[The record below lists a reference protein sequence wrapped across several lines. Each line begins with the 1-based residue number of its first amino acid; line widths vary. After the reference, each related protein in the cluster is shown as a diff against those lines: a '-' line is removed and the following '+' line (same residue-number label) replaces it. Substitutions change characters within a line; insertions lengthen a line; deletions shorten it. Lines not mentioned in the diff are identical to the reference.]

1 MLRCKPQTNLNASR
15 RDELSMLRLKP
26 LAQAI
31 ALLMVAGNA
40 HAATAFSSA
49 WFAAKGAS
57 QAGGAARPT
66 TAQPGMPP
74 PLAQQQR
81 ANAQLQR
88 SLTNLNNTVAA
99 IAAQQAAQAAGRQA
113 ALGQVQVVPD
123 GLGEGGLKVDN
134 SLTQGW
140 LNAKGPQQTQAGGKT
155 TVKIEQTADK
165 AILNWETFN
174 VGRNTTVDFQQQSDW
189 AVLNRVNDPQAR
201 PSQIQGQVKGN
212 GTVML
217 VNRNGIIFSGS
228 SQVNVRNLAA
238 VAANISDEQFSQR
251 GLYVDATGSQPTFTD
266 AAGKVEVQQGALI
279 ETHRA
284 ATSTAGG
291 GYALLLG
298 SEVENAGSIITA
310 KGQTTLAAGDS
321 FYIRRGQGTSGNLRS
336 TARGNEVATSLKP
349 GSSAGTVINSGLI
362 QASTGDITLTGHTV
376 QQNGVAV
383 ASSSVDTRGTVHL
396 LNAASDSSG
405 SVTLGQGSATAVL
418 LDAAGGS
425 ALDSQRNAGPAGLDG
440 TPNNLI
446 TGPFNNLSS
455 VVDRS
460 DQSRV
465 EIVSGGS
472 VDFQNGSITLATGGQ
487 VAVSAA
493 GRSLVRDGA
502 VIDVSGAIGVKV
514 AMESN
519 SIKVNV
525 QGNEQRDAPVNRD
538 GGKLT
543 NNDVWVDVRDLIYV
557 PAGTNGY
564 ATDRWYTAGGL
575 LEVGGYLGTR
585 GHSVGEWAAQG
596 GTLTFTGNDVV
607 TQQAAQL
614 NLSGGTLDVQ
624 SGYLRQSWLKGPD
637 GRLYEL
643 SKAPGDI
650 LYTGIYKGYEDHS
663 QRWGQTD
670 YYYNPLI
677 APRER
682 FEAGYT
688 VGRDAGKLVVSTRN
702 AVLEGQIVGEV
713 YQGERQT
720 QAPNLNLDGYQQ
732 SQNAVARRA
741 QLWVGSYTP
750 IYDKTSGVINSG
762 LTPTFDQVTVGK
774 VIDKIAAGLDL
785 TSAVG
790 SDRQGKLVL
799 DNALLNDFQLGAVKV
814 AAAEG
819 IKVDGA
825 LKVADGGDITLYTP
839 QVEVNADL
847 TARSGRIVLGNIL
860 KQVRTDN
867 FQMGDVTLSPVTG
880 QRATVTLGEGVKL
893 NTAGRWSNLLL
904 DGNDRQGLPFING
917 GSVSV
922 RSSGDIDVRQGS
934 LIDVSSGAAVMAD
947 GKTRGGK
954 GGDLTL
960 TASTGASSGNGDLN
974 LEGEL
979 RGTGVSG
986 GGTLKLAASKVL
998 IGNSG
1003 TPLEAGTLQLDGD
1016 FFDKGFSAYDITGNE
1031 GLTVADGTRV
1041 DVTMPVYRVG
1051 EQALVTGSDAEPAA
1065 ALQRWTPE
1073 LYQEDA
1079 VKGVLTQRRGA
1090 SLSLTA
1096 GTPNSSAADMASTVL
1111 SLGKGSVITVD
1122 PGQGIDVRSSGQLT
1136 ANGTLNAWGGRVSLT
1151 ELSVDDAVRD
1161 QVNAQGHGRS
1171 IWLGEQALIDVSSR
1185 AMTAQDMH
1193 GQTYGLVRDGGQIV
1207 IGGQIDAAKGSTSA
1221 SELFVVVRDGA
1232 RLQAD
1237 GSQAVLDVAG
1247 QGRSLVASNG
1257 GSISMASANGLYLDG
1272 ALSARSGGAGA
1283 AGGSLSVALETPYY
1297 LRSAVD
1303 GRVLNVRE
1311 LVLEQVAQA
1320 HRLGDTAETSADS
1333 LVYGHGRLG
1342 VDQVQAGG
1350 FDNLSLLSNGL
1361 MSVDGNLSMS
1371 LRQSL
1376 SLYARSFGLS
1386 ATAPANTR
1394 VEFNAPHVL
1403 LSTATGLTTTRP
1415 SFDPYTRPVIDG
1427 GGVSLLASKALFSV
1441 DADLLDVQGNV
1452 MFSSKGTVRQADGS
1466 TVALERAGFDQVRL
1480 SSRGDLRFLAGF
1492 SSADMPTGF
1501 TTQLLTPSDMLLQA
1515 AQLYPATGVGAR
1527 VLAGSGWGISDNG
1540 TPLYDPARSLV
1551 IGRTTQTTPQV
1562 PYSAFGRLQLGSAN
1576 IEQGGVVRAP
1586 LGLIEVGTN
1595 GSVGGY
1601 AISDRVSLLPG
1612 SLTSVS
1618 GLGLRLPYGGTVD
1631 GQSYEYAGKKV
1642 VLLGQGAVPG
1652 LSADVNI
1659 GVILGGRS
1667 VTAQEGSVLD
1677 LSGGGDLLGAGFIS
1691 GRGGSTDARF
1701 NPLVQMGANGGFT
1714 LPGLSSN
1721 PVYAIVPGNQSQYA
1735 PVAAEGGAVD
1745 PRVGQQITIGAGV
1758 PGLAAGTYTLM
1769 PSTYALLPGAFRVEV
1784 NGLAG
1789 QGVTTGAQ
1797 QMRNGSWTTAGVLS
1811 VANTGQHNSLS
1822 SQVILTSGDVLRR
1835 YSQYN
1840 ETSYAQFAVADAA
1853 RLGVPRAMLP
1863 VDAKTLKLNLAP
1875 GAGDQA
1881 FSFKGI
1887 GKFAPQAGGFGGSV
1901 SVVGYARSAL
1911 EVVADGRGATAGFE
1925 GVTLTAE
1932 SLNALNASRQVI
1944 GGLFSVSYGQSG
1956 NYVTP
1961 VFEMSRSVTLRE
1973 GAALAAPEVFLLANG
1988 GELSMEQGAVINT
2001 IGRGAAAYDARDGF
2015 VYNLNNDAN
2024 MLAASNGLLSVLA
2037 PPSGGA
2043 GSINIGGC
2051 RLTPCSGVTRIHSEG
2066 SIVAGTAGSL
2076 ELDDQ
2081 VRYGTRHLTLALS
2094 NINVGTAQALSDA
2107 SGRNVL
2113 PVGLTLS
2120 QTVLDRLLR
2129 GDTQYGA
2136 PALETLELSASQALN
2151 FYGTVSLDTYDS
2163 TTGKSRLN
2171 NLMLSTPAIYGAGGA
2186 GDVATIRTANLIW
2199 NGAVGAPGSV
2209 IAGGAGT
2216 GAGRLDIQAQR
2227 IEFGYGEFAQPSSV
2241 TTLDR
2246 LALGFANVNLSASER
2261 LTANHKGS
2269 LAVYQSQG
2277 AYDAKTGYA
2286 YSGGNLNILTPLLT
2300 GEAGSVNR
2308 ITAGGAVNVT
2318 GTTAKPGT
2326 VSGLGGEL
2334 SLKGQR
2340 LNLASAV
2347 VLPSGKLTLSA
2358 TDDLTL
2364 ADEALIDVAGR
2375 AITFNDVTRYSAGGE
2390 VILQSR
2396 NGNIRQAD
2404 GSSIDLSA
2412 RNNQAG
2418 RLSAVA
2424 LGEAAGLV
2432 DLQGRILGSSSGEY
2446 DAGGTAMPYLAG
2458 SVEIQAQRLGGTG
2471 SLSEQFAALNQRL
2484 NDGQVYGSRGFQ
2496 LKQGDLVIGNE
2507 LKASTISVSLD
2518 NGNLLVNGKVDASGE
2533 RVGSIRLSAGHSLT
2547 LGSSAVLD
2555 AHGNRLRVD
2564 SYGKIIDSPNR
2575 ATVDLTSRAGVL
2587 TLSDGA
2593 RIDLRHGTAA
2603 PAGQHDG
2610 RARGTLELNARRAGP
2625 NATLGDIA
2633 IDASGNLDIQ
2643 GARSIAVNGMW
2654 RYNDAD
2660 YGSDPAASGRPY
2672 QVIDQAYLDRK
2683 HQDSTDFINA
2693 ALDND
2698 DLMQRKLAGLNNARY
2713 ADAFHLRPGVEIVSA
2728 TADGDLVVQ
2737 GDLDLSGFRYA
2748 SVNPHTQKTAV
2759 YGSGEAGALTLRA
2772 GGDLSIY
2779 GSINDG
2785 FAPPPATQDDKGW
2798 VLLPGIDFT
2807 GGDIIV
2813 PGAGVTLA
2821 EGTAFPAGT
2830 TLNYDLPIKGVTL
2843 AAGTRLPVAAILEQP
2858 LELPAGTVLAAAVHD
2873 ASGNLLFAAGTLL
2886 NQAQTLQAGSQLGA
2900 GSVLSRPTALLG
2912 FTWPKGVA
2920 LPNVAN
2926 VGNVQSNI
2934 LRLDRSLA
2942 LNRGS
2947 LIPSGTDVK
2956 LPDGVE
2962 SIQLR
2967 PEIAGSQGRM
2977 WAVAPMLAEGSQSWS
2992 LRLVAGADTAAA
3004 DSRIVQPEPLHGDLR
3019 LADSHYGMF
3028 GKPVPAKG
3036 VFLWTEA
3043 GVAELLNAGVTV
3055 ELGAPI
3061 DQEIVGAFGYAS
3073 VDAFCADLPFM
3084 CALQSSYKW
3093 TEAAVEALAGSGYD
3107 VKAGAPID
3115 ASAAQFFGF
3124 DSVQALC
3131 EYAPEMCAALGVDY
3145 KLVAGSTRPS
3155 VIRTGTGDLELL
3167 SGGSLRMDTLFG
3179 IYTAG
3184 TSSTPTF
3191 PGDPYNQPKAL
3202 GANGKVLNDEN
3213 GSYEKLV
3220 DGGAESIYRAWYPD
3234 AGGNLLLKVGGDL
3247 SGNLTAPASA
3257 FGRPNPA
3264 DIDQDSAN
3272 VGNWLWRQG
3281 DGDSVNGQSTA
3292 WWINFGS
3299 YTASTVL
3306 GGADQMAGFTGFGTL
3321 GGGDLDVQVGGDAGV
3336 LGRLAGNDFN
3346 TNINPRSQG
3355 LLLAVGSTGRVGG
3368 DGSLQLTG
3376 GGDLNLQV
3384 GGALNPESLF
3394 VNGHLNGAVI
3404 NLRGHAQIDSGAIGR
3419 IDLQYGNA
3427 TSAQSPGETRAYD
3440 SFKST
3445 RGLAAGGLTLM
3456 PGDATFDLTTS
3467 GDLVVMDVA
3476 DPGRAPMMSA
3486 SRFKDGDSNG
3496 SGLSWFTL
3504 WTANTAI
3511 DLWSSG
3517 GNLTPFTSS
3526 TATDLAVVYPSILR
3540 AVAASGSL
3548 YYGKSSAVYDAGY
3561 SGNNRPAL
3569 LLAPGINS
3577 ELQFMAGDSIY
3588 GGDMSVS
3595 RSGAASTALATPFR
3609 PAYVASI
3616 DGGITIR
3623 VSNLSADGNPVRL
3636 SSNMLPLFAFD
3647 TSSASSEWALNADP
3661 ARFYALEGDLLAV
3674 TTGRSM
3680 TSVSTA
3686 RWPGRIAYEGAG
3698 AVRMMAGRDIVS
3710 SGVPLAGSRSDDN
3723 NEVGDYTSTGNLFIH
3738 NNPTDISIVSAG
3750 RDILYSNFNVAGPGL
3765 LEITAGRNI
3774 LMDDKVSIT
3783 SLGAVVPGDS
3793 RPGAS
3798 LVLQA
3803 GAGLNG
3809 ADYERFVKAYL
3820 DPANQALAGVPLAN
3834 QDGKVAKTYEAELVD
3849 WLKERFGFSGDSEQ
3863 ARSYFAAL
3871 PAEQQRVFARD
3882 VYFAEL
3888 KAGGREYNEVGGVRQ
3903 GSYLRGR
3910 EAIDLL
3916 YPTKDVAGNPITYKG
3931 DITMFGGAG
3940 VHTDFG
3946 GSIQMLTPGG
3956 GQTFGIEGNAPPS
3969 TAGVITQGEGD
3980 IQLYAQNSI
3989 LLGQSRIMTT
3999 FGGSILGWSA
4009 QGDINAGR
4017 GSKTTVVYTPPKRLY
4032 DTWGNVTLS
4041 PSVPSTGAGIAT
4053 LNPIAEVA
4061 PGDIDLIAPLG
4072 TIDASEAGIRVSGNV
4087 NIAALTV
4094 VNAANIQTQGK
4105 STGVPLAASVNTGA
4119 ITSASSAASSA
4130 TQAAED
4136 VARQQQNAAR
4146 QNQASVFTVQVVSFG
4161 SEQLAPSRDG
4171 ANRDAPRAYDPA
4183 SPVQVLGAGPLDEQ
4197 NRQRLTEEERGR
4209 LSL

>member
-1 MLRCKPQTNLNASR
+1 MLRSKPQTNLNAPR
-15 RDELSMLRLKP
+15 RDGELSMLRLKP
-26 LAQAI
+26 LAQAV

-57 QAGGAARPT
+57 QAGGAGRPT

-113 ALGQVQVVPD
+113 ALGQIQVVPD

-201 PSQIQGQVKGN
+201 PSQIQGQIKGN

-238 VAANISDEQFSQR
+238 VAANISDEQFSKR
-251 GLYVDATGSQPTFTD
+251 GLYVDATGTQPTFTD
-266 AAGKVEVQQGALI
+266 AAGKVQVQQGALI

-284 ATSTAGG
+284 TTSTAGG

-298 SEVENAGSIITA
+298 SEVENAGFIITA

-336 TARGNEVATSLKP
+336 TTRGNEVATSLKP
-349 GSSAGTVINSGLI
+349 GSGAGTVINSGLI
-362 QASTGDITLTGHTV
+362 QASTGDITLTGHKV

-396 LNAASDSSG
+396 LNAFSDSSG

-446 TGPFNNLSS
+446 SGQFNNLSS
-455 VVDRS
+455 VVDRT

-525 QGNEQRDAPVNRD
+525 QGNEQRDAPVNRE

-585 GHSVGEWAAQG
+585 GHSAGEWAAQG

-624 SGYLRQSWLKGPD
+624 SGYLRQSWLKGPN

-750 IYDKTSGVINSG
+750 IYDKTAGVINSG
-762 LTPTFDQVTVGK
+762 LNPTFDRVTVGK
-774 VIDKIAAGLDL
+774 VTEKIAAGLDL
-785 TSAVG
+785 TSVVDT
-790 SDRQGKLVL
+790 DRQGKLVL
-799 DNALLNDFQLGAVKV
+799 DNELLNGFQLGAVKV
-814 AAAEG
+814 AAADG
-819 IKVDGA
+819 IKVDGT
-825 LKVADGGDITLYTP
+825 LKVADGGDITFYAP

-847 TARSGRIVLGNIL
+847 TAHSGRIALGNVL

-867 FQMGDVTLSPVTG
+867 FQMGDVVLSPTTG
-880 QRATVTLGEGVKL
+880 LRAVVTLGEGVTL

-904 DGNDRQGLPFING
+904 DGNDRRGLPFING

-922 RSSGDIDVRQGS
+922 RSSGDITVRQGS

-960 TASTGASSGNGDLN
+960 TTSTGASSGNGALN
-974 LEGEL
+974 LDGEL

-986 GGTLKLAASKVL
+986 GGTLKLAANKVL

-1003 TPLEAGTLQLDGD
+1003 SPLEPGTVQLSGD

-1031 GLTVADGTRV
+1031 GLTVADGTQV
-1041 DVTMPVYRVG
+1041 DVTMPVYRFD
-1051 EQALVTGSDAEPAA
+1051 EQALSTGSDAEPAD
-1065 ALQRWTPE
+1065 ALQRWTPA

-1079 VKGVLTQRRGA
+1079 IKGVLTQRRGA

-1096 GTPNSSAADMASTVL
+1096 GTANASAADMASTVL
-1111 SLGKGSVITVD
+1111 NLGKGSVISVD
-1122 PGQGIDVRSSGQLT
+1122 PGQGIDVRSIGQLT

-1151 ELSVDDAVRD
+1151 ELSVSDPVRD

-1185 AMTAQDMH
+1185 AVTARDMR

-1237 GSQAVLDVAG
+1237 GSQAVLDIPG
-1247 QGRSLVASNG
+1247 QGRTSVTSNG
-1257 GSISMASANGLYLDG
+1257 GSISLASANGLYLNG
-1272 ALSARSGGAGA
+1272 SFSARSGGAGA

-1297 LRSAVD
+1297 FKSAVND
-1303 GRVLNVRE
+1303 RVLKVRE
-1311 LVLEQVAQA
+1311 LVLARAAQA
-1320 HRLGDTAETSADS
+1320 SPLSDTAETSADS

-1342 VDQVQAGG
+1342 IDQVQAGG
-1350 FDNLSLLSNGL
+1350 FDSLSLLSNGL
-1361 MSVDGNLSMS
+1361 MSVDGDLSMS
-1371 LRQSL
+1371 LGQSL
-1376 SLYARSFGLS
+1376 SLYARSFALS

-1394 VEFNAPHVL
+1394 VELNAPHVL
-1403 LSTATGLTTTRP
+1403 LAFATGLTASRP
-1415 SFDPYTRPVIDG
+1415 SFDRYTRPIVDG
-1427 GGVSLLASKALFSV
+1427 GGVSLLANKAVFSV
-1441 DADLLDVQGNV
+1441 NADLLDVQGSV
-1452 MFSSKGTVRQADGS
+1452 MFSSKGTVRQADDS
-1466 TVALERAGFDQVRL
+1466 TVELERAGFDRVQLR
-1480 SSRGDLRFLAGF
+1480 SRGDLRFLAGL
-1492 SSADMPTGF
+1492 SNEGLPTGF
-1501 TTQLLTPSDMLLQA
+1501 TTQLLTPSDMVLQA

-1527 VLAGSGWGISDNG
+1527 VLAGYTGASA
-1540 TPLYDPARSLV
+1540 PVYDPERSLV
-1551 IGRTTQTTPQV
+1551 IERTTQVTPAV
-1562 PYSAFGRLQLGSAN
+1562 PYSAFGRLQLGSAK

-1586 LGLIEVGTN
+1586 LGLIEVGINDGLGTT
-1595 GSVGGY
+1595 
-1601 AISDRVSLLPG
+1601 DRVQLLPG

-1618 GLGLRLPYGGTVD
+1618 GLGLVLPYGGTVD

-1642 VLLGQGAVPG
+1642 VLLGQGATPNDNSD
-1652 LSADVNI
+1652 LNI

-1667 VTAQEGSVLD
+1667 VVAQEDAVLD
-1677 LSGGGDLLGAGFIS
+1677 LSGGGELLGAGFIS

-1701 NPLVQMGANGGFT
+1701 NPLVQIGANGGFT

-1735 PVAAEGGAVD
+1735 PVAPEGGAVD

-1758 PGLAAGTYTLM
+1758 PGLVAGTYTLM

-1811 VANTGQHNSLS
+1811 VANTGQRNSLS

-1853 RLGVPRAMLP
+1853 RLGVPRALLP
-1863 VDAKTLKLNLAP
+1863 VDAKMLKLNLAK
-1875 GAGDQA
+1875 GAADQA
-1881 FSFKGI
+1881 FSFNGI
-1887 GKFAPQAGGFGGSV
+1887 GKFAPQTGGYGGTV
-1901 SVVGYARSAL
+1901 AVVASNGTAL
-1911 EVVADGRGATAGFE
+1911 EVVAEGRGATAGFE
-1925 GVTLTAE
+1925 GVTLNAE

-1944 GGLFSVSYGQSG
+1944 GGQFSVLYGQGG
-1956 NYVTP
+1956 NYITP
-1961 VFEMSRSVTLRE
+1961 QRVSRSVALRE
-1973 GAALAAPEVFLLANG
+1973 GATLSAPEVFLLADG
-1988 GELSMEQGAVINT
+1988 GELLVERGAAVNT
-2001 IGRGAAAYDARDGF
+2001 IGRGKAAYDARDGF
-2015 VYNLNNDAN
+2015 IYNLNVTFQNYSL
-2024 MLAASNGLLSVLA
+2024 LAASNGLLNVLA
-2037 PPSGGA
+2037 PVSGTTGTV
-2043 GSINIGGC
+2043 NIGGC
-2051 RLTPCSGVTRIHSEG
+2051 SLTPCSGVTRIHSEG
-2066 SIVAGTAGSL
+2066 SIVAASGSSL

-2094 NINVGTAQALSDA
+2094 NINVGTAQALSA
-2107 SGRNVL
+2107 AATHQVL
-2113 PVGLTLS
+2113 PAGLTLS

-2129 GDTQYGA
+2129 GDTEYGA

-2151 FYGTVSLDTYDS
+2151 FYGTVSLDTYDP

-2171 NLMLSTPAIYGAGGA
+2171 NLMLSTPAIYGAGSA
-2186 GDVATIRTANLIW
+2186 NDVATIRTANLIW

-2227 IEFGYGEFAQPSSV
+2227 IEFGYGDFAQPSSV

-2246 LALGFANVNLSASER
+2246 LVLGFANVYLSASER
-2261 LTANHKGS
+2261 VTANHKGS

-2286 YSGGNLNILTPLLT
+2286 YGGGNLNILTPLLT

-2318 GTTAKPGT
+2318 GTTAKSGA

-2334 SLKGQR
+2334 SLKGAS

-2364 ADEALIDVAGR
+2364 ADASLIDVAGR
-2375 AITFNDVTRYSAGGE
+2375 TLTFNDVTRYSAGGE
-2390 VILQSR
+2390 VILRSQ
-2396 NGNIRQAD
+2396 NGSIRQAE

-2418 RLSAVA
+2418 RLSAGA
-2424 LGEAAGLV
+2424 LDEAAGIV
-2432 DLQGRILGSSSGEY
+2432 DLQGRILGSSTGEY

-2458 SVEIQAQRLGGTG
+2458 GVEVQAQRLGGNG

-2484 NDGQVYGSRGFQ
+2484 NDGQVFGSRGFQ

-2507 LKASTISVSLD
+2507 LKASTISVSVD

-2533 RVGSIRLSAGHSLT
+2533 RVGSIRLAAGRSLT
-2547 LGSSAVLD
+2547 LGSNAVLD

-2575 ATVDLTSRAGVL
+2575 ATVDLTSRTGVL
-2587 TLSDGA
+2587 TLADGA

-2610 RARGTLELNARRAGP
+2610 RARGTLELNARRAGSDP
-2625 NATLGDIA
+2625 TQGDIA
-2633 IDASGNLDIQ
+2633 IDARGGLDIQ

-2654 RYNDAD
+2654 QYNDAAF
-2660 YGSDPAASGRPY
+2660 GSDPAASGRPY
-2672 QVIDQAYLDRK
+2672 QVIDQAYLDGK
-2683 HQDSTDFINA
+2683 HQDSIAFINA
-2693 ALDND
+2693 ALANS
-2698 DLMQRKLAGLNNARY
+2698 DLMQRQLAGLNNARY

-2728 TADGDLVVQ
+2728 SADGDLVVQ
-2737 GDLDLSGFRYA
+2737 GDLDLSGYRYA
-2748 SVNPHTQKTAV
+2748 GVNPHTQKTAV

-2807 GGDIIV
+2807 GGDIVV

-2821 EGTAFPAGT
+2821 DGTAFPAGT
-2830 TLNYDLPIKGVTL
+2830 TLNYDLPIKNVTL

-2886 NQAQTLQAGSQLGA
+2886 SRAQTLEAGSQLGA
-2900 GSVLSRPTALLG
+2900 GSVLTSAAALRG
-2912 FTWPKGVA
+2912 FTWPKGFA

-2926 VGNVQSNI
+2926 AGNAQSNI
-2934 LRLDRSLA
+2934 LKLEGSLA

-2956 LPDGVE
+2956 LPDGVA

-2992 LRLVAGADTAAA
+2992 LRLVAGADTTAA
-3004 DSRIVQPEPLHGDLR
+3004 DSRIVQPEPVHGDLR
-3019 LADSHYGMF
+3019 FADSHYGMF
-3028 GKPVPAKG
+3028 GSPVPAKG
-3036 VFLWTEA
+3036 TFIWTEA

-3061 DQEIVGAFGYAS
+3061 DQEIIGAFGYAS
-3073 VDAFCADLPFM
+3073 VEAFCADLPFM

-3093 TEAAVEALAGSGYD
+3093 TQAAADELAGSGFD
-3107 VKAGAPID
+3107 VKAGELID

-3131 EYAPEMCAALGVDY
+3131 EYASNLCAALGVDY
-3145 KLVAGSTRPS
+3145 EFVAGSTRPS

-3167 SGGSLRMDTLFG
+3167 SGGSLRMDSLFG

-3184 TSSTPTF
+3184 TSSAPTF

-3202 GANGKVLNDEN
+3202 GANGKVLTDED
-3213 GSYEKLV
+3213 GSNEKLV
-3220 DGGAESIYRAWYPD
+3220 DGGTESLYRAWYPD

-3247 SGNLTAPASA
+3247 SGNLTAPANPS
-3257 FGRPNPA
+3257 GRPNPA
-3264 DIDQDSAN
+3264 DRGQDSAN

-3281 DGDSVNGQSTA
+3281 NGDSANSQPTA

-3299 YTASTVL
+3299 YTASTVP
-3306 GGADQMAGFTGFGTL
+3306 GGADQMGAFTGFGTL
-3321 GGGDLDVQVGGDAGV
+3321 GGGDLDVQVKGDAGV
-3336 LGRLAGNDFN
+3336 LNRLAGGDFN
-3346 TNINPRSQG
+3346 ININPRSQG
-3355 LLLAVGSTGRVGG
+3355 LLLAVGSTGRVGA

-3376 GGDLNLQV
+3376 GGDLNLRV

-3394 VNGHLNGAVI
+3394 ANGHLNGAVI

-3427 TSAQSPGETRAYD
+3427 VAAQSPGETRAYD

-3445 RGLAAGGLTLM
+3445 RGFATGGLTLM

-3486 SRFKDGDSNG
+3486 SRFKDGNTNG
-3496 SGLSWFTL
+3496 SGVSWFTL

-3517 GNLTPFTSS
+3517 GNLTPFTFS

-3548 YYGKSSAVYDAGY
+3548 YYGKSSALSGTGY
-3561 SGNNRPAL
+3561 NGNNRPAL
-3569 LLAPGINS
+3569 LLAPGING

-3595 RSGAASTALATPFR
+3595 RSGAASAALATPLR
-3609 PAYVASI
+3609 PAFVGI
-3616 DGGITIR
+3616 VDGFVIKA
-3623 VSNLSADGNPVRL
+3623 SNLSADGNFARPGA
-3636 SSNMLPLFAFD
+3636 NILPLLAFD
-3647 TSSASSEWALNADP
+3647 TSSASSEWALNVDP

-3674 TTGRSM
+3674 ATGRSM
-3680 TSVSTA
+3680 TSVSTG

-3698 AVRMMAGRDIVS
+3698 PVRMMAGRDIVS
-3710 SGVPLAGSRSDDN
+3710 SGIPLGGSL
-3723 NEVGDYTSTGNLFIH
+3723 NENLDTGNYTTTGNLFIH
-3738 NNPTDISIVSAG
+3738 NNPTDSSIVSAG

-3783 SLGAVVPGDS
+3783 SIGAVVPGDS

-3809 ADYERFVKAYL
+3809 ADYGRFVKAYL

-3834 QDGKVAKTYEAELVD
+3834 QDGKVAKTYEVELVD
-3849 WLKERFGFSGDSEQ
+3849 WLKERFGFSGDTEQ
-3863 ARSYFAAL
+3863 ARSLFAAL

-3916 YPTKDVAGNPITYKG
+3916 FPSKDVAGNAITYKG

-4072 TIDASEAGIRVSGNV
+4072 TIDAGEAGIRVSGNV

-4171 ANRDAPRAYDPA
+4171 ASREAPRAYDPA

-4197 NRQRLTEEERGR
+4197 SRQRLTEEERGR

>member
-15 RDELSMLRLKP
+15 RDGELSMLRLKP

-40 HAATAFSSA
+40 QAATAFSSA

-57 QAGGAARPT
+57 PAGGAARPT
-66 TAQPGMPP
+66 TALPGMPP

-81 ANAQLQR
+81 TNAQLQR

-113 ALGQVQVVPD
+113 AFGQIQTVPD

-201 PSQIQGQVKGN
+201 PSQIQGQIKGN

-336 TARGNEVATSLKP
+336 TTRGNEVATSLKP

-362 QASTGDITLTGHTV
+362 QASTGDITLTGHRIE
-376 QQNGVAV
+376 QNGVVV
-383 ASSSVDTRGTVHL
+383 ATSSVDTRGTVHL
-396 LNAASDSSG
+396 LNAFSDSAG
-405 SVTLGQGSATAVL
+405 SVTLGQDSATAVL

-425 ALDSQRNAGPAGLDG
+425 ALDSQRNAGPVGLDG

-446 TGPFNNLSS
+446 TGQFNNLSS

-624 SGYLRQSWLKGPD
+624 SGYLRQSWLKGAD
-637 GRLYEL
+637 GRLHEL

-762 LTPTFDQVTVGK
+762 LNPSFDQVTVGK
-774 VIDKIAAGLDL
+774 VTDKIAAGLDL

-799 DNALLNDFQLGAVKV
+799 DNALLNGFQLGAVKV
-814 AAAEG
+814 AAAQG
-819 IKVDGA
+819 INVDGT
-825 LKVADGGDITLYTP
+825 LKVADGGDITLYAP

-867 FQMGDVTLSPVTG
+867 FQMGDVVLSPVTG
-880 QRATVTLGEGVKL
+880 QRAVVTLGEGVKL
-893 NTAGRWSNLLL
+893 NAAGRWSNLLL
-904 DGNDRQGLPFING
+904 DGNDRQDLPFVNG
-917 GSVSV
+917 GTVSV
-922 RSSGDIDVRQGS
+922 RSDNIDVRQGS

-960 TASTGASSGNGDLN
+960 TAVTSTSSDSGDLS
-974 LEGEL
+974 LGGEL

-986 GGTLKLAASKVL
+986 GGTLKLAANKVL
-998 IGNSG
+998 IGDSG
-1003 TPLEAGTLQLDGD
+1003 SPLEPGTLQLGGD
-1016 FFDKGFSAYDITGNE
+1016 FFDKGFSAYDITGNQ

-1041 DVTMPVYRVG
+1041 DVTMPVYRFG
-1051 EQALVTGSDAEPAA
+1051 DQALSTGSGAEPAD
-1065 ALQRWTPE
+1065 ALQRWTPQ

-1079 VKGVLTQRRGA
+1079 IKGVLTQRRGA
-1090 SLSLTA
+1090 SLGLTA
-1096 GTPNSSAADMASTVL
+1096 GTANSSAADMASTVL
-1111 SLGKGSVITVD
+1111 NLGKGSVISVD
-1122 PGQGIDVRSSGQLT
+1122 PGQGIDVRSIGQLT

-1151 ELSVDDAVRD
+1151 GLSVIGA
-1161 QVNAQGHGRS
+1161 QGEAVNAQGHGRS

-1185 AMTAQDMH
+1185 AVTAQDMR

-1207 IGGQIDAAKGSTSA
+1207 IGGEIDAAKASASA
-1221 SELFVVVRDGA
+1221 SELFVVVREGA
-1232 RLQAD
+1232 RLQAN
-1237 GSQAVLDVAG
+1237 GSQAMLDVPG
-1247 QGRSLVASNG
+1247 QGRTAVASDG
-1257 GSISMASANGLYLDG
+1257 GSISLASANGLYLDG
-1272 ALSARSGGAGA
+1272 DFSARSGGTGA

-1297 LRSAVD
+1297 RNDAVSD
-1303 GRVLNVRE
+1303 RVLQVRE
-1311 LVLEQVAQA
+1311 LVLGQNAQA
-1320 HRLGDTAETSADS
+1320 TLPGDTAETSADS

-1342 VDQVQAGG
+1342 VDQVQSGG
-1350 FDNLSLLSNGL
+1350 FDSLALLSNGL
-1361 MSVDGNLSMS
+1361 LSIDGDVSLS
-1371 LRQSL
+1371 LGQSL
-1376 SLYARSFGLS
+1376 SLYARSFVSS
-1386 ATAPANTR
+1386 AAAPNTR
-1394 VEFNAPHVL
+1394 AQLNASHVL
-1403 LSTATGLTTTRP
+1403 LSGPAANLPNR
-1415 SFDPYTRPVIDG
+1415 DNYVRPVVN
-1427 GGVSLLASKALFSV
+1427 GGVSLQTNKAVFSV
-1441 DADLLDVQGNV
+1441 NADLLDVQGNV
-1452 MFSSKGTVRQADGS
+1452 TFSSKGAVRQADGS
-1466 TVALERAGFDQVRL
+1466 TVELERAGFDRVQL
-1480 SSRGDLRFLAGF
+1480 SSRGDVRFLAGF
-1492 SSADMPTGF
+1492 SSDGLPTGF
-1501 TTQLLTPSDMLLQA
+1501 TTQLLTPSDMMLQA

-1527 VLAGSGWGISDNG
+1527 VLAGWSMTAEG
-1540 TPLYDPARSLV
+1540 TPQYDPLRSLV
-1551 IGRTTQTTPQV
+1551 IGRTTQTTSQV
-1562 PYSAFGRLQLGSAN
+1562 PYSAFGRLQLGSAR

-1586 LGLIEVGTN
+1586 LGLIEIGTN
-1595 GSVGGY
+1595 GGPGE
-1601 AISDRVSLLPG
+1601 AITDRINLLPG

-1618 GLGLRLPYGGTVD
+1618 GLGLVMPYGGTVD
-1631 GQSYEYAGKKV
+1631 GQSYQYAGKKV
-1642 VLLGQGAVPG
+1642 VLLGQGAVPSENG
-1652 LSADVNI
+1652 DINI
-1659 GVILGGRS
+1659 GVILGGKS
-1667 VTAQEGSVLD
+1667 VEGQEGSVLD

-1701 NPLVQMGANGGFT
+1701 NPLVQIGANGGFT

-1735 PVAAEGGAVD
+1735 PVAPEGGAVD

-1769 PSTYALLPGAFRVEV
+1769 PSTYALMPGAFRVEV

-1789 QGVTTGAQ
+1789 QGLTTGAQ

-1811 VANTGQHNSLS
+1811 VANTGQRDSLS

-1853 RLGVPRAMLP
+1853 RLGVPRAVLP
-1863 VDAKTLKLNLAP
+1863 VDAKTLKLSLSP

-1887 GKFAPQAGGFGGSV
+1887 GKFAPQTGGYGGTV
-1901 SVVGYARSAL
+1901 AVTAIANKAL
-1911 EVVADGRGATAGFE
+1911 EVVAEGSGATAGFE
-1925 GVTLTAE
+1925 GVTLNAE

-1944 GGLFSVSYGQSG
+1944 GGQFSVIYGQGG
-1956 NYVTP
+1956 NYISPQKV
-1961 VFEMSRSVTLRE
+1961 SSSVILRE
-1973 GAALAAPEVFLLANG
+1973 GATLAAPEVFLLSSG
-1988 GELSMEQGAVINT
+1988 GEVLVEQGAAINT
-2001 IGRGAAAYDARDGF
+2001 IGRGKAAYDARDGF
-2015 VYNLNNDAN
+2015 IYNLSGKSLNYS
-2024 MLAASNGLLSVLA
+2024 MLAASNGLLNVLA
-2037 PPSGGA
+2037 PESGSN

-2051 RLTPCSGVTRIHSEG
+2051 SLIACSGVTRIHSEG
-2066 SIVAGTAGSL
+2066 SIVAASGGSVAL
-2076 ELDDQ
+2076 SDQ

-2107 SGRNVL
+2107 AMRQVL
-2113 PVGLTLS
+2113 PAGLTLS

-2129 GDTQYGA
+2129 GDTEYGA
-2136 PALETLELSASQALN
+2136 PALETLELSAREALN
-2151 FYGTVSLDTYDS
+2151 FYGTVSLDTYDPV
-2163 TTGKSRLN
+2163 TGKSRLS
-2171 NLMLSTPAIYGAGGA
+2171 NLMLSTPAIYGAGNA
-2186 GDVATIRTANLIW
+2186 NDVATIRTANLIW
-2199 NGAVGAPGSV
+2199 NGAVDAPGSV

-2216 GAGRLDIQAQR
+2216 GTGRLDIQAQR
-2227 IEFGYGEFAQPSSV
+2227 IEFGYGEFTQPSSV

-2300 GEAGSVNR
+2300 GETGSVNR

-2318 GTTAKPGT
+2318 GTNAKPGT

-2424 LGEAAGLV
+2424 LNEAAGLV

-2458 SVEIQAQRLGGTG
+2458 GVEIQAQRLGGTG

-2507 LKASTISVSLD
+2507 LKASTINVSVD

-2533 RVGSIRLSAGHSLT
+2533 RVGSIRLAAGRSLT
-2547 LGSSAVLD
+2547 LGSNAVLD

-2575 ATVDLTSRAGVL
+2575 AMVDLTSRGGVL
-2587 TLSDGA
+2587 TLADGA

-2625 NATLGDIA
+2625 DATHGDIA

-2654 RYNDAD
+2654 QYNDAAF
-2660 YGSDPAASGRPY
+2660 GSDPAASGRPY
-2672 QVIDQAYLDRK
+2672 QVIDQAYLDGK
-2683 HQDSTDFINA
+2683 HQDSLAFINA
-2693 ALDND
+2693 ALANS

-2737 GDLDLSGFRYA
+2737 GDLDLSGYRYA
-2748 SVNPHTQKTAV
+2748 SVNPHTRQTAV

-2821 EGTAFPAGT
+2821 DGTAFPAGT
-2830 TLNYDLPIKGVTL
+2830 TLNYDLPIKNVTL

-2886 NQAQTLQAGSQLGA
+2886 SRAQTLEAGSLLGA
-2900 GSVLSRPTALLG
+2900 GSVLSGAAALLG
-2912 FTWPKGVA
+2912 FTWPKGVV
-2920 LPNVAN
+2920 LPNVADA
-2926 VGNVQSNI
+2926 GNVQSNI
-2934 LRLDRSLA
+2934 LKLDGSLA

-2967 PEIAGSQGRM
+2967 PEVAGSQGRM

-2992 LRLVAGADTAAA
+2992 LRLVAGADTTAA
-3004 DSRIVQPEPLHGDLR
+3004 DSRIVQPDPVQGDLR

-3028 GKPVPAKG
+3028 GKSVPAKG
-3036 VFLWTEA
+3036 TYQWTQLGVDELA
-3043 GVAELLNAGVTV
+3043 GAGFTV
-3055 ELGAPI
+3055 ELGQAV
-3061 DQEIVGAFGYAS
+3061 DLDIVSNFGYDS
-3073 VDAFCADLPFM
+3073 VDAFCADFAGI
-3084 CALQSSYKW
+3084 CALQASYRW
-3093 TEAAVEALAGSGYD
+3093 TKAAEEELAGSGFE
-3107 VKAGAPID
+3107 VKAGELISQA
-3115 ASAAQFFGF
+3115 AAQFFQF
-3124 DSVQALC
+3124 DSVQSLC
-3131 EYAPEMCAALGVDY
+3131 DAAPSVCAPADVEYEA
-3145 KLVAGSTRPS
+3145 VAGSVRPS

-3167 SGGSLRMDTLFG
+3167 SGGSLRMDSLFG

-3184 TSSTPTF
+3184 TSSAPTF

-3202 GANGKVLNDEN
+3202 GANGKVLNDED
-3213 GSYEKLV
+3213 GSNEKLV
-3220 DGGAESIYRAWYPD
+3220 DGGTESLYRAWYPD

-3247 SGNLTAPASA
+3247 SGNLTAPAA
-3257 FGRPNPA
+3257 TPNGRPNPA
-3264 DIDQDSAN
+3264 DIGQDSAN

-3281 DGDSVNGQSTA
+3281 NGDSVSSQPTA

-3299 YTASTVL
+3299 YTASTVS
-3306 GGADQMAGFTGFGTL
+3306 GGADQMAAFTGFGTL
-3321 GGGDLDVQVGGDAGV
+3321 GGGDLDVQVKGDAGV
-3336 LGRLAGNDFN
+3336 LNRLAGSDFN
-3346 TNINPRSQG
+3346 SNINPRSQG
-3355 LLLAVGSTGRVGG
+3355 LLLAVGSTGRVGA

-3376 GGDLNLQV
+3376 GGDLRLRV
-3384 GGALNPESLF
+3384 GGVLNSDSRLTD
-3394 VNGHLNGAVI
+3394 GRLSGAVI
-3404 NLRGHAQIDSGAIGR
+3404 NLRGHAQLDSSAIGR
-3419 IDLQYGNA
+3419 IDLRYGNQG
-3427 TSAQSPGETRAYD
+3427 TDQSPGETRAYD
-3440 SFKST
+3440 SFRST
-3445 RGLAAGGLTLM
+3445 RGQATGGLTLM
-3456 PGDATFDLTTS
+3456 PGDATFNLSTL
-3467 GDLVVMDVA
+3467 GDLVVQEVV
-3476 DPGRAPMMSA
+3476 DPGRAPIMSV
-3486 SRFKDGDSNG
+3486 SPFKNG
-3496 SGLSWFTL
+3496 EINGAGVSWFTL
-3504 WTANTAI
+3504 WTANTAV

-3517 GNLTPFTSS
+3517 GNMTPLVSEIE
-3526 TATDLAVVYPSILR
+3526 TDLAVVYPSILR

-3548 YYGKSSAVYDAGY
+3548 YYGQAKVFGTAGY
-3561 SGNNRPAL
+3561 DGSYRRAL
-3569 LLAPGINS
+3569 LLAPGFNS
-3577 ELQFMAGDSIY
+3577 ELQFLAGDSIY
-3588 GGDMSVS
+3588 GGDLTVS
-3595 RSGAASTALATPFR
+3595 RSGASSAAMATPLR
-3609 PAYVASI
+3609 PAFMGLVN
-3616 DGGITIR
+3616 GR
-3623 VSNLSADGNPVRL
+3623 VVVSNLSADANSVSIGANT
-3636 SSNMLPLFAFD
+3636 LPLFAFD
-3647 TSSASSEWALNADP
+3647 SSSAADEWATNTDP
-3661 ARFYALEGDLLAV
+3661 ARFYALKGDLLAV
-3674 TTGRSM
+3674 NSGRAMTFTTPSDSRFGQ
-3680 TSVSTA
+3680 TY
-3686 RWPGRIAYEGAG
+3686 YEGTG
-3698 AVRMMAGRDIVS
+3698 SVRMMAGRDIVS
-3710 SGVPLAGSRSDDN
+3710 SGIPLSGGRGGESVTG
-3723 NEVGDYTSTGNLFIH
+3723 EYTSTGNLFIH

-3820 DPANQALAGVPLAN
+3820 DPANQALAGVPLAS
-3834 QDGKVAKTYEAELVD
+3834 QDGKVAKTYETELVD
-3849 WLKERFGFSGDSEQ
+3849 WLEKRFGFSGDSEQ
-3863 ARSYFAAL
+3863 ARSYFSAL

-3888 KAGGREYNEVGGVRQ
+3888 KAGGREYNQVGGVRQ

-3916 YPTKDVAGNPITYKG
+3916 FPTKDVAGNPITYKG

-4072 TIDASEAGIRVSGNV
+4072 TIDAGEAGIRVSGNV

-4171 ANRDAPRAYDPA
+4171 ASRDAPRAYDPA

-4197 NRQRLTEEERGR
+4197 SRQRLTEEERGR

>member
-1 MLRCKPQTNLNASR
+1 MLRCKPRMNLNASR
-15 RDELSMLRLKP
+15 RNGELSVWRLKP

-40 HAATAFSSA
+40 QAATAFSSA

-57 QAGGAARPT
+57 PAGGAARPT
-66 TAQPGMPP
+66 TALPGMPP

-113 ALGQVQVVPD
+113 AFGQIQTVPD

-174 VGRNTTVDFQQQSDW
+174 VGRNTTVDFQQQADW

-201 PSQIQGQVKGN
+201 PSQIQGQIKGN

-251 GLYVDATGSQPTFTD
+251 GLYVDATGTQPTFTD
-266 AAGKVEVQQGALI
+266 AAGKVEVQRGAQI

-336 TARGNEVATSLKP
+336 TTRGNEVATSLKP

-396 LNAASDSSG
+396 LNAISDTGG
-405 SVTLGQGSATAVL
+405 SVTLGQGSTTAVL

-446 TGPFNNLSS
+446 SGQFNNLSS

-460 DQSRV
+460 DQSRIG
-465 EIVSGGS
+465 IVSGGS

-525 QGNEQRDAPVNRD
+525 QGNEQRDAPINRE

-543 NNDVWVDVRDLIYV
+543 NSDVWVDVRDLVYV

-607 TQQAAQL
+607 TQQTAQL

-624 SGYLRQSWLKGPD
+624 SGYLRQSWLKGAN

-720 QAPNLNLDGYQQ
+720 QAPNLSLDGYQQ

-750 IYDKTSGVINSG
+750 IHDKASGVINSG
-762 LTPTFDQVTVGK
+762 LNPTFDQVTLGK
-774 VIDKIAAGLDL
+774 VTDKLAAGLDL
-785 TSAVG
+785 TSVVG
-790 SDRQGKLVL
+790 ADRQGKLVL
-799 DNALLNDFQLGAVKV
+799 DNALLSGFQLGAVKV
-814 AAAEG
+814 AAGEG

-825 LKVADGGDITLYTP
+825 LKVADGGDITLYAP

-847 TARSGRIVLGNIL
+847 TARSGRIALGNVL
-860 KQVRTDN
+860 KQVRADN
-867 FQMGDVTLSPVTG
+867 FQMADVTLSPATG

-893 NTAGRWSNLLL
+893 DTAGRWSNLLL

-922 RSSGDIDVRQGS
+922 RSSGDIDVQQGS

-1003 TPLEAGTLQLDGD
+1003 TSLEPGTLQLAGD

-1031 GLTVADGTRV
+1031 GLSVADGTRV

-1051 EQALVTGSDAEPAA
+1051 EQALVTGSDVEPAA
-1065 ALQRWTPE
+1065 ALQRWTPA

-1096 GTPNSSAADMASTVL
+1096 GTADSSAVDMASTVL

-1185 AMTAQDMH
+1185 AMTAQDMR

-1207 IGGQIDAAKGSTSA
+1207 IGGRIDGAKGSTSA

-1247 QGRSLVASNG
+1247 QGRTLVASNG
-1257 GSISMASANGLYLDG
+1257 GSISLASANGLYLDG

-1297 LRSAVD
+1297 LKSAVD

-1320 HRLGDTAETSADS
+1320 HRLGDTAEASAGS

-1350 FDNLSLLSNGL
+1350 FDNVSLLSNGL
-1361 MSVDGNLSMS
+1361 MSVDGSLSMS
-1371 LRQSL
+1371 LGQSL

-1386 ATAPANTR
+1386 ATAPADTR

-1403 LSTATGLTTTRP
+1403 LSTATGLATTRP
-1415 SFDPYTRPVIDG
+1415 SFEPYTRPVIEG
-1427 GGVSLLASKALFSV
+1427 GGVSLLANKAVLSV
-1441 DADLLDVQGNV
+1441 NADLLDVQGNV
-1452 MFSSKGTVRQADGS
+1452 TFSSKGTVRQADGS
-1466 TVALERAGFDQVRL
+1466 TLELERAGFDQVRL
-1480 SSRGDLRFLAGF
+1480 RSRGDLRFLAGF

-1527 VLAGSGWGISDNG
+1527 VLAGSGWGTSDNG

-1551 IGRTTQTTPQV
+1551 IGRTTQITPQI
-1562 PYSAFGRLQLGSAN
+1562 PYSAFGRLQLGSAT

-1595 GSVGGY
+1595 GGVGGY

-1642 VLLGQGAVPG
+1642 VLSGQGAVPG
-1652 LSADVNI
+1652 LSADINI

-1667 VTAQEGSVLD
+1667 VKAQEGSVLD

-1701 NPLVQMGANGGFT
+1701 NPLVQMGVNGGFT

-1735 PVAAEGGAVD
+1735 PVAPEGGAVD

-1758 PGLAAGTYTLM
+1758 AGLAAGTYTLM
-1769 PSTYALLPGAFRVEV
+1769 PSTYALLPGAFRVEI

-1789 QGVTTGAQ
+1789 QVATTGAQ
-1797 QMRNGSWTTAGVLS
+1797 QMRNGSWATGGVLS
-1811 VANTGQHNSLS
+1811 VANTGQRNSLS

-1887 GKFAPQAGGFGGSV
+1887 GKFAPQVGGFGGSV

-1925 GVTLTAE
+1925 GVTLTAQ
-1932 SLNALNASRQVI
+1932 SLNALNATRQVI

-2001 IGRGAAAYDARDGF
+2001 IGRGAAAYDARNGF
-2015 VYNLNNDAN
+2015 IYSLNNDAN

-2113 PVGLTLS
+2113 PAGLTLS

-2163 TTGKSRLN
+2163 ATGKSRLN
-2171 NLMLSTPAIYGAGGA
+2171 NLMLSTPAIYGAGNA
-2186 GDVATIRTANLIW
+2186 NDVATIRTANLIW

-2269 LAVYQSQG
+2269 LAVYQTQG
-2277 AYDAKTGYA
+2277 AYDPKTGFA

-2300 GEAGSVNR
+2300 GEAGSINR
-2308 ITAGGAVNVT
+2308 ITAGGAINVAGA
-2318 GTTAKPGT
+2318 GTKPGA

-2334 SLKGQR
+2334 SLKGATV
-2340 LNLASAV
+2340 NLASAV

-2358 TDDLTL
+2358 TRDLTL
-2364 ADEALIDVAGR
+2364 ADEAQIDVAGR
-2375 AITFNDVTRYSAGGE
+2375 TLTFNDVTRYSAGGE
-2390 VILQSR
+2390 VILQSQ
-2396 NGNIRQAD
+2396 NGDIRQAG
-2404 GSSIDLSA
+2404 GSTIDVSA

-2424 LGEAAGLV
+2424 VDGAAGVV
-2432 DLQGRILGSSSGEY
+2432 DLQGRILGSSTGEY

-2458 SVEIQAQRLGGTG
+2458 SVEIQAQRLGHSG

-2484 NDGQVYGSRGFQ
+2484 NDGQVFGARGFQ
-2496 LKQGDLVIGNE
+2496 LKQGSLVIGDG
-2507 LKASTISVSLD
+2507 LKASSINVSVD
-2518 NGNLLVNGKVDASGE
+2518 NGSLLVNGKVDASGE
-2533 RVGSIRLSAGHSLT
+2533 RVGSIYLAAGNALT
-2547 LGSSAVLD
+2547 LGSAAVLD
-2555 AHGNRLRVD
+2555 AHGRRLRVD

-2575 ATVDLTSRAGVL
+2575 AIVDLTARQGLL
-2587 TLSDGA
+2587 TLGNGA
-2593 RIDLRHGTAA
+2593 RIDLRHGTEVTLGSK
-2603 PAGQHDG
+2603 PGMNDG
-2610 RARGTLELNARRAGP
+2610 RARGTLQLNAPR
-2625 NATLGDIA
+2625 LGGVSGGDVA
-2633 IDASGNLDIQ
+2633 IDASGAVDVQ
-2643 GARSIAVNGMW
+2643 GARSIALVAMW
-2654 RYNDAD
+2654 QYDDAPLINV
-2660 YGSDPAASGRPY
+2660 PAASGKPY
-2672 QVIDQAYLDRK
+2672 QVIDQAWLDAV
-2683 HQDSTDFINA
+2683 HDDNTAFITQA
-2693 ALDND
+2693 HAND
-2698 DLMQRKLAGLNNARY
+2698 DLLQRKLAGLHNSRY
-2713 ADAFHLRPGVEIVSA
+2713 RDVFHLRPGVEVVSA

-2737 GDLDLSGFRYA
+2737 GDLDLSRYRYE
-2748 SVNPHTQKTAV
+2748 SLNRHNPLDENV
-2759 YGSGEAGALTLRA
+2759 YGSGESASLTLRA
-2772 GGDLSIY
+2772 GGDLNIY
-2779 GSINDG
+2779 GSITDG
-2785 FAPPPATQDDKGW
+2785 FAQPPASNDDKGW
-2798 VLLPGIDFT
+2798 VLLPGIDFAA
-2807 GGDIIV
+2807 GDIVV
-2813 PGAGVTLA
+2813 PGPGVTLA
-2821 EGTAFPAGT
+2821 EDTAFPAGSV
-2830 TLNYDLPIKGVTL
+2830 LNFDVPLKGATL
-2843 AAGTRLPVAAILEQP
+2843 AAGTRLPVAATLEQP
-2858 LELPAGTVLAAAVHD
+2858 LVLPAGTVLAAAVHD

-2886 NQAQTLQAGSQLGA
+2886 ASTQTLDAGTVLGA
-2900 GSVLSRPTALLG
+2900 GSLLG
-2912 FTWPKGVA
+2912 SSATIGGLTWPKGVA
-2920 LPNVAN
+2920 LPGIADATHGLTNV
-2926 VGNVQSNI
+2926 V
-2934 LRLDRSLA
+2934 RLSGPLA
-2942 LNRGS
+2942 LNVGS
-2947 LIPSGTDVK
+2947 KIPSGTDIK
-2956 LPDGVE
+2956 LPAGVE
-2962 SIQLR
+2962 SVQLR
-2967 PEIAGSQGRM
+2967 PEVAGSN
-2977 WAVAPMLAEGSQSWS
+2977 WAIAPMLAEGSQSWS
-2992 LRLVAGADTAAA
+2992 LRLVAGADTQAA
-3004 DSRIVQPEPLHGDLR
+3004 DSRVVQPASASGDLH
-3019 LADSHYGMF
+3019 LADSHYGVF
-3028 GKPVPAKG
+3028 GVPSM
-3036 VFLWTEA
+3036 VWTEA
-3043 GVAELLNAGVTV
+3043 GSLE
-3055 ELGAPI
+3055 
-3061 DQEIVGAFGYAS
+3061 
-3073 VDAFCADLPFM
+3073 
-3084 CALQSSYKW
+3084 
-3093 TEAAVEALAGSGYD
+3093 
-3107 VKAGAPID
+3107 
-3115 ASAAQFFGF
+3115 FFGDTSMVGQPVDF
-3124 DSVQALC
+3124 VGFGDPNLC
-3131 EYAPEMCAALGVDY
+3131 IDDPSRCEEGGPPGY
-3145 KLVAGSTRPS
+3145 KPGSQRWS
-3155 VIRTGTGDLELL
+3155 VIRTGTADLELL
-3167 SGGSLRMDTLFG
+3167 SAGDLKMDSLYG
-3179 IYTAG
+3179 VYTAG
-3184 TSSTPTF
+3184 SSANATYA
-3191 PGDPYNQPKAL
+3191 GDPYNQPKAL
-3202 GANGKVLNDEN
+3202 GAGNTVLNDATGEN
-3213 GSYEKLV
+3213 EQFV
-3220 DGGAESIYRAWYPD
+3220 DGGVNSVYRAWYPD
-3234 AGGNLLLKVGGDL
+3234 AGGNLTLKVGGNL
-3247 SGNLTAPASA
+3247 VGNAMDVSSSSY
-3257 FGRPNPA
+3257 GRPNLL
-3264 DIDQDSAN
+3264 DTGYDTVN

-3281 DGDSVNGQSTA
+3281 NGSVATGSGAQPSA

-3299 YTASTVL
+3299 YTAAQDPSK
-3306 GGADQMAGFTGFGTL
+3306 ADLMVGFTGFGTL
-3321 GGGDLDVQVGGDAGV
+3321 GGGDLNVQVAGDAGV
-3336 LGRLAGNDFN
+3336 IDQLTGSLLQFGSSS
-3346 TNINPRSQG
+3346 RSQG
-3355 LLLAVGSTGRVGG
+3355 LVLAVGSTGRVGS

-3376 GGDLNLQV
+3376 GGDLNLHV
-3384 GGALNPESLF
+3384 GGALNPGSPF
-3394 VNGHLNGAVI
+3394 VAGHLNGAVT

-3427 TSAQSPGETRAYD
+3427 ASAQSPGETRAYD

-3445 RGLAAGGLTLM
+3445 RGFATGGLTLM

-3486 SRFKDGDSNG
+3486 SRFKDADSNG

-3561 SGNNRPAL
+3561 SGDNRPAL

-3595 RSGAASTALATPFR
+3595 RSGAASTALATPLR
-3609 PAYVASI
+3609 PAYAASV
-3616 DGGITIR
+3616 DSGISIK

-3647 TSSASSEWALNADP
+3647 TSSASNEWALNADP
-3661 ARFYALEGDLLAV
+3661 VRFYALEGDLLAV

-3680 TSVSTA
+3680 TSASTA

-3698 AVRMMAGRDIVS
+3698 TVRMMAGRDIVS

-3723 NEVGDYTSTGNLFIH
+3723 NEAGNYTVAGNLFIH

-3803 GAGLNG
+3803 GAGLDG
-3809 ADYERFVKAYL
+3809 ADYQRFIKAYL
-3820 DPANQALAGVPLAN
+3820 DPANQALAGVPLAS
-3834 QDGKVAKTYEAELVD
+3834 QDGKVAKTYEAQLVD
-3849 WLKERFGFSGDSEQ
+3849 WLQRRFGFSGDSEQ
-3863 ARSYFAAL
+3863 ARAYFAAL
-3871 PAEQQRVFARD
+3871 PAEQQRVFARE

-3888 KAGGREYNEVGGVRQ
+3888 KAGGREYNEAGGVRQ

-3910 EAIDLL
+3910 EAIALL
-3916 YPTKDVAGNPITYKG
+3916 FPDKDVAGNAITYKG

-3969 TAGVITQGEGD
+3969 TAGVITQGEGN
-3980 IQLYAQNSI
+3980 IQLYAHNSI

-4032 DTWGNVTLS
+4032 DTWGNVSLS

-4072 TIDASEAGIRVSGNV
+4072 TIDAGEAGIRVSGNV

-4105 STGVPLAASVNTGA
+4105 STGVPLAATVNTGA

-4136 VARQQQNAAR
+4136 VARQQQSAAR

-4161 SEQLAPSRDG
+4161 TEQLAPSRDG
-4171 ANRDAPRAYDPA
+4171 ASREAPRTYDPA

-4197 NRQRLTEEERGR
+4197 TRQRLTEEERGR

>member
-1 MLRCKPQTNLNASR
+1 MLRCKPPTNLNAPR
-15 RDELSMLRLKP
+15 RDGELSLLRLKP

-40 HAATAFSSA
+40 QAATAFSSA

-57 QAGGAARPT
+57 QAGGAGRPA

-113 ALGQVQVVPD
+113 AFGQVQTVPD

-201 PSQIQGQVKGN
+201 PSQIQGQIKGN

-238 VAANISDEQFSQR
+238 VAANISDEQFSKR
-251 GLYVDATGSQPTFTD
+251 GLYVDATGTQPTFTD

-336 TARGNEVATSLKP
+336 TTRGNEVATSLKP

-362 QASTGDITLTGHTV
+362 QASTGDITLTGHRV
-376 QQNGVAV
+376 EQKGVAI
-383 ASSSVDTRGTVHL
+383 ATSSVDTRGTVHL
-396 LNAASDSSG
+396 LNAFNDSTG

-446 TGPFNNLSS
+446 TGQFNNLSS

-525 QGNEQRDAPVNRD
+525 QGNEQRDAPVNRE

-585 GHSVGEWAAQG
+585 GHSAGEWAAQG

-624 SGYLRQSWLKGPD
+624 SGYLRQSWLKGPN
-637 GRLYEL
+637 GRLYDL

-663 QRWGQTD
+663 QRWGQTE
-670 YYYNPLI
+670 YFYNPLI

-762 LTPTFDQVTVGK
+762 LNPTLDQVTVGK
-774 VIDKIAAGLDL
+774 VADKIAASLDL
-785 TSAVG
+785 TSVVG
-790 SDRQGKLVL
+790 TDRQGKLFL
-799 DNALLNDFQLGAVKV
+799 DNDLLNGFQLGAVKV
-814 AAAEG
+814 AALEG

-825 LKVADGGDITLYTP
+825 LKVADGGDITLYAP

-847 TARSGRIVLGNIL
+847 TARSGRIALGNVL

-867 FQMGDVTLSPVTG
+867 FQMGDVVLSPATG
-880 QRATVTLGEGVKL
+880 QRAVVTLGEGVTL

-904 DGNDRQGLPFING
+904 DGGDRQGLPFING
-917 GSVSV
+917 GVVSV
-922 RSSGDIDVRQGS
+922 RSSGGIDVRQGS

-960 TASTGASSGNGDLN
+960 TASTGASSGNGALT
-974 LEGEL
+974 LKGEL
-979 RGTGVSG
+979 RGTGVNG
-986 GGTLKLAASKVL
+986 GGTLKLAANKVL

-1003 TPLEAGTLQLDGD
+1003 SPLEPSTLQLGGD

-1031 GLTVADGTRV
+1031 GLTVAEGTKV
-1041 DVTMPVYRVG
+1041 DVTMPVYRFG
-1051 EQALVTGSDAEPAA
+1051 EQALSTGSGAEPAD

-1079 VKGVLTQRRGA
+1079 IKGVLTQRRGA

-1096 GTPNSSAADMASTVL
+1096 GTANSSAADMASTVL
-1111 SLGKGSVITVD
+1111 NLGKGSVISVD
-1122 PGQGIDVRSSGQLT
+1122 PGQGIDIRSIGQLT
-1136 ANGTLNAWGGRVSLT
+1136 ANGTLNAWGGRVSLSG
-1151 ELSVDDAVRD
+1151 LSVTGAGGEA
-1161 QVNAQGHGRS
+1161 VNAQGHGRS
-1171 IWLGEQALIDVSSR
+1171 IWLGEHALIDVSSR
-1185 AMTAQDMH
+1185 AVTARDMR
-1193 GQTYGLVRDGGQIV
+1193 GLTYGLVRDGGQIV
-1207 IGGQIDAAKGSTSA
+1207 IGGQIDAAKGSASA

-1237 GSQAVLDVAG
+1237 GSQAVLDIPG
-1247 QGRSLVASNG
+1247 QGRTSVASNG
-1257 GSISMASANGLYLDG
+1257 GSISLASANGLYLDG
-1272 ALSARSGGAGA
+1272 EFSARSGGTGA

-1297 LRSAVD
+1297 RNDSVSD
-1303 GRVLNVRE
+1303 RVLQVRE
-1311 LVLEQVAQA
+1311 LVLGENAQA
-1320 HRLGDTAETSADS
+1320 TLLGDTAETSADS

-1342 VDQVQAGG
+1342 VDQVQSGG
-1350 FDNLSLLSNGL
+1350 FDSLALLSNGL
-1361 MSVDGNLSMS
+1361 LSVDGDVSLS
-1371 LRQSL
+1371 LGQSL
-1376 SLYARSFGLS
+1376 SLYARSFGMS
-1386 ATAPANTR
+1386 ATAPADTR
-1394 VEFNAPHVL
+1394 LQLNASHVL
-1403 LSTATGLTTTRP
+1403 LSGPAASLPNMEG
-1415 SFDPYTRPVIDG
+1415 YTRPLING
-1427 GGVSLLASKALFSV
+1427 GISSLANKAVFSV
-1441 DADLLDVQGNV
+1441 NADLLDVQGSV

-1466 TVALERAGFDQVRL
+1466 TVGLERAGFDQVQL
-1480 SSRGDLRFLAGF
+1480 NSRGDLRFLAGF
-1492 SSADMPTGF
+1492 SSDGLPTGF

-1527 VLAGSGWGISDNG
+1527 ILAGYGWGQDAAG

-1551 IGRTTQTTPQV
+1551 IRRTTEVTPQV
-1562 PYSAFGRLQLGSAN
+1562 PYSAFGRLQLGSAK

-1586 LGLIEVGTN
+1586 LGLLEIGTN
-1595 GSVGGY
+1595 GGSGEAVT
-1601 AISDRVSLLPG
+1601 DRVNLLPG

-1618 GLGLRLPYGGTVD
+1618 GLGLVLPYGGTVD
-1631 GQSYEYAGKKV
+1631 GQSYQYAGKKV
-1642 VLLGQGAVPG
+1642 VLLGQGAVPSNNG
-1652 LSADVNI
+1652 DLNI
-1659 GVILGGRS
+1659 GVILGGQS
-1667 VTAQEGSVLD
+1667 VAAQENSVLD
-1677 LSGGGDLLGAGFIS
+1677 LSGGGELLGAGFIS

-1701 NPLVQMGANGGFT
+1701 NPLVQIGANGGFT

-1721 PVYAIVPGNQSQYA
+1721 PVYAIVPGNQSAYA
-1735 PVAAEGGAVD
+1735 PVAPEGGAVD

-1811 VANTGQHNSLS
+1811 VANTGQRNSLS

-1840 ETSYAQFAVADAA
+1840 ETSYAQFALADAA

-1875 GAGDQA
+1875 GAGEQA

-1887 GKFAPQAGGFGGSV
+1887 GKFSPQTGGYGGTVAVVGSV
-1901 SVVGYARSAL
+1901 GSAL

-1925 GVTLTAE
+1925 GVTLNAE

-1944 GGLFSVSYGQSG
+1944 GGQFSVIYGQGG
-1956 NYVTP
+1956 NYITP
-1961 VFEMSRSVTLRE
+1961 QRVSSSVILRE
-1973 GAALAAPEVFLLANG
+1973 GATLAAPEVFLLSSG
-1988 GELSMEQGAVINT
+1988 GEVLVEQGAVINT
-2001 IGRGAAAYDARDGF
+2001 VGRGKAAYDARDGF
-2015 VYNLNNDAN
+2015 IYNLTGKSNNYS
-2024 MLAASNGLLSVLA
+2024 MLAASNGLLNVLA
-2037 PPSGGA
+2037 PES
-2043 GSINIGGC
+2043 GSIGSIDIGGC
-2051 RLTPCSGVTRIHSEG
+2051 SLMACSGVTRIHSEG
-2066 SIVAGTAGSL
+2066 SIVAASGGSVAL
-2076 ELDDQ
+2076 GDQ

-2107 SGRNVL
+2107 ATRQVL
-2113 PVGLTLS
+2113 PAGLTLS

-2129 GDTQYGA
+2129 GDTEYGA
-2136 PALETLELSASQALN
+2136 PALETLELSAREALN
-2151 FYGTVSLDTYDS
+2151 FYGTVSLDTYDPA
-2163 TTGKSRLN
+2163 TGKSRLN
-2171 NLMLSTPAIYGAGGA
+2171 NLMLSTPAIYGAGSA
-2186 GDVATIRTANLIW
+2186 SDVATIRTANLIW

-2227 IEFGYGEFAQPSSV
+2227 IEFGYGDFAQPSSI
-2241 TTLDR
+2241 TTLGR

-2269 LAVYQSQG
+2269 LAVYQRQE

-2308 ITAGGAVNVT
+2308 ITAGGAVNVA
-2318 GTTAKPGT
+2318 GTSAKPGN

-2334 SLKGQR
+2334 SIKGAS
-2340 LNLASAV
+2340 LNVASAV
-2347 VLPSGKLTLSA
+2347 ILPSGKLTLSA

-2364 ADEALIDVAGR
+2364 ADGALIDVAGR
-2375 AITFNDVTRYSAGGE
+2375 TVTFNDVTRYSAGGE
-2390 VILQSR
+2390 VILQSQS
-2396 NGNIRQAD
+2396 GNIRQAA

-2412 RNNQAG
+2412 RHNQAG

-2424 LGEAAGLV
+2424 LDGAAGVV
-2432 DLQGRILGSSSGEY
+2432 DLQGRILGSSTGEY

-2458 SVEIQAQRLGGTG
+2458 GVEIQAQRLGGNG
-2471 SLSEQFAALNQRL
+2471 NLSEQFAALNQRL
-2484 NDGQVYGSRGFQ
+2484 NEGQVFGSRGFQ

-2507 LKASTISVSLD
+2507 LKASSISVSLD
-2518 NGNLLVNGKVDASGE
+2518 NGSLLVNGKVDASGE
-2533 RVGSIRLSAGHSLT
+2533 RVGSIRLAAGRSLT

-2575 ATVDLTSRAGVL
+2575 AMVDLTSRGGVL
-2587 TLSDGA
+2587 TLADGA

-2610 RARGTLELNARRAGP
+2610 RARGTLELNARRVGP
-2625 NATLGDIA
+2625 DATHGDIA

-2654 RYNDAD
+2654 QYNDAAF
-2660 YGSDPAASGRPY
+2660 GSDPAASGRPY
-2672 QVIDQAYLDRK
+2672 QVIDQAYLDGK
-2683 HQDSTDFINA
+2683 HQDSLAFINA
-2693 ALDND
+2693 ALDNS
-2698 DLMQRKLAGLNNARY
+2698 DLMRRKLSGLNNARY

-2737 GDLDLSGFRYA
+2737 GDLDLSGYRYA
-2748 SVNPHTQKTAV
+2748 SVNPHTRKTAV
-2759 YGSGEAGALTLRA
+2759 YGSGEVGALTLRA

-2785 FAPPPATQDDKGW
+2785 FAPPPVTQDDKGW

-2807 GGDIIV
+2807 GGDIVV

-2821 EGTAFPAGT
+2821 DGTAFPAGT

-2843 AAGTRLPVAAILEQP
+2843 AAGTRLPVAAVLDQP
-2858 LELPAGTVLAAAVHD
+2858 LQLPAGTVLAAAVHD

-2886 NQAQTLQAGSQLGA
+2886 NRAQTLEAGSQLGA
-2900 GSVLSRPTALLG
+2900 GSVLSDATALRG

-2920 LPNVAN
+2920 LPNVADA
-2926 VGNVQSNI
+2926 GNVQTNI
-2934 LRLDRSLA
+2934 LKLEGSLV

-2962 SIQLR
+2962 SVQLR
-2967 PEIAGSQGRM
+2967 PELAGSDGRM
-2977 WAVAPMLAEGSQSWS
+2977 WAIAPMLAEGSQSWS

-3004 DSRIVQPEPLHGDLR
+3004 DSRVVQPDPVQGDLR

-3028 GKPVPAKG
+3028 GKAVPAKG
-3036 VFLWTEA
+3036 TYRWTQQGVDELA
-3043 GVAELLNAGVTV
+3043 GAGFTV
-3055 ELGAPI
+3055 ELGQTV
-3061 DQEIVGAFGYAS
+3061 DLDIVSNFGYDS
-3073 VDAFCADLPFM
+3073 VDAFCADFAGI
-3084 CALQSSYKW
+3084 CALQASYRW
-3093 TEAAVEALAGSGYD
+3093 TKAAEEELAGSGFE
-3107 VKAGAPID
+3107 VKAGELISQA
-3115 ASAAQFFGF
+3115 AAQFFQF
-3124 DSVQALC
+3124 DSVQSLC
-3131 EYAPEMCAALGVDY
+3131 DAAPSVCAPADVEYEAV
-3145 KLVAGSTRPS
+3145 VGSVRPS

-3167 SGGSLRMDTLFG
+3167 SGGSLRMDSLFG

-3184 TSSTPTF
+3184 TSSAPTF

-3202 GANGKVLNDEN
+3202 GANGKVLNDED
-3213 GSYEKLV
+3213 GSNEKLV
-3220 DGGAESIYRAWYPD
+3220 DGGTESLYRAWYPD

-3247 SGNLTAPASA
+3247 SGNLTAPAATPS
-3257 FGRPNPA
+3257 GRPNPA
-3264 DIDQDSAN
+3264 DTGQDSAN

-3281 DGDSVNGQSTA
+3281 NGDSANSQPTA

-3299 YTASTVL
+3299 YTASTVS
-3306 GGADQMAGFTGFGTL
+3306 GGADQMAAFTGFGTL
-3321 GGGDLDVQVGGDAGV
+3321 GGGDLDVQVKGDAGV
-3336 LGRLAGNDFN
+3336 LNRLAGSDFN
-3346 TNINPRSQG
+3346 SNINSRSQG
-3355 LLLAVGSTGRVGG
+3355 LLLAVGSTGRVGA

-3376 GGDLNLQV
+3376 GGDLNLRV

-3419 IDLQYGNA
+3419 IDLRYGNA
-3427 TSAQSPGETRAYD
+3427 VSTQSPGETRAYD

-3445 RGLAAGGLTLM
+3445 RGFATGGLTLM

-3504 WTANTAI
+3504 WTANTAV
-3511 DLWSSG
+3511 DLWTSG

-3548 YYGKSSAVYDAGY
+3548 YYGKSSELYDTGY
-3561 SGNNRPAL
+3561 NGNNRPAL

-3595 RSGAASTALATPFR
+3595 RSGASSAALATPFR
-3609 PAYVASI
+3609 PAFVGM
-3616 DGGITIR
+3616 DGFVIKT
-3623 VSNLSADGNPVRL
+3623 SNLSADGNPARPSL
-3636 SSNMLPLFAFD
+3636 NILPLFAFD
-3647 TSSASSEWALNADP
+3647 TSSASSEWALNDDP

-3680 TSVSTA
+3680 ASVSTG

-3698 AVRMMAGRDIVS
+3698 PVRMMAGRDIVS
-3710 SGVPLAGSRSDDN
+3710 SGIPLGGSL
-3723 NEVGDYTSTGNLFIH
+3723 NEDSGVGGTGNYTSSGNLFIH

-3783 SLGAVVPGDS
+3783 SLGAVVPGDA

-3809 ADYERFVKAYL
+3809 ADYQRFVKAYL

-3834 QDGKVAKTYEAELVD
+3834 QDGKVAKTYEVELVD
-3849 WLKERFGFSGDSEQ
+3849 WLKERFGFSGDTEE

-3888 KAGGREYNEVGGVRQ
+3888 KAGGREYNEAGGVRE
-3903 GSYLRGR
+3903 GSYLRSR
-3910 EAIDLL
+3910 EAIALL
-3916 YPTKDVAGNPITYKG
+3916 FPAKDVAGNAITYKG

-4072 TIDASEAGIRVSGNV
+4072 TIDAGEAGIRVSGNV

-4105 STGVPLAASVNTGA
+4105 SSGVPLAASVNTGA

-4171 ANRDAPRAYDPA
+4171 ASRETPRAYDPA

-4197 NRQRLTEEERGR
+4197 ARQRLTEEERGR

>member
-1 MLRCKPQTNLNASR
+1 MLRCKPQTNLNAPR
-15 RDELSMLRLKP
+15 RDGELSMLRLKP

-57 QAGGAARPT
+57 QAGGAGRPA

-113 ALGQVQVVPD
+113 AFGQVQTVPD

-201 PSQIQGQVKGN
+201 PSQIQGQIKGN

-238 VAANISDEQFSQR
+238 VAANVSDEQFSQR
-251 GLYVDATGSQPTFTD
+251 GLYVDATGTQPTFTD
-266 AAGKVEVQQGALI
+266 AAGKIEVQRGARI

-321 FYIRRGQGTSGNLRS
+321 FYIRRGQGTSGNPRS
-336 TARGNEVATSLKP
+336 TTRGNEVATSLKP

-362 QASTGDITLTGHTV
+362 QASTGDITLTGHNV

-396 LNAASDSSG
+396 LNAFSDSTG

-418 LDAAGGS
+418 LDAGGGS
-425 ALDSQRNAGPAGLDG
+425 ALDSQYNAGPAGLDG

-446 TGPFNNLSS
+446 TGRFNNLSS
-455 VVDRS
+455 VVDRT

-525 QGNEQRDAPVNRD
+525 QGNEQRDAPVNRE

-585 GHSVGEWAAQG
+585 GHSMGEWAAQG

-624 SGYLRQSWLKGPD
+624 SGYLRQSWLRGPN

-643 SKAPGDI
+643 SKAPGDV
-650 LYTGIYKGYEDHS
+650 LYSGIYKGYEDHS

-713 YQGERQT
+713 YQGERQN

-741 QLWVGSYTP
+741 QLLVGSYTP
-750 IYDKTSGVINSG
+750 IYDKASGVINSG
-762 LTPTFDQVTVGK
+762 LNPTFDQVTVGE
-774 VIDKIAAGLDL
+774 VNDKIAAGLDL
-785 TSAVG
+785 TSVVG
-790 SDRQGKLVL
+790 TDRQGKLVL
-799 DNALLNDFQLGAVKV
+799 DNELLNGFQLGAVKV
-814 AAAEG
+814 AAAQG

-825 LKVADGGDITLYTP
+825 LNVADGGDITLYAP

-847 TARSGRIVLGNIL
+847 TARSGRIALGNVL

-867 FQMGDVTLSPVTG
+867 FQMVDVVLSPATG
-880 QRATVTLGEGVKL
+880 QRAAVTLGEGVTL

-904 DGNDRQGLPFING
+904 DGNDREGLPFING
-917 GSVSV
+917 GTVSV

-960 TASTGASSGNGDLN
+960 TASTGASSGNGALN
-974 LEGEL
+974 LDGEL

-986 GGTLKLAASKVL
+986 GGTLKLAANKVL

-1003 TPLEAGTLQLDGD
+1003 SPLEPGTLQLDGD

-1041 DVTMPVYRVG
+1041 DVTMPVYRFG
-1051 EQALVTGSDAEPAA
+1051 EQALTTGSNAEPAD

-1079 VKGVLTQRRGA
+1079 IKGVLTQRHGA

-1096 GTPNSSAADMASTVL
+1096 GTANSSAADMASTVL
-1111 SLGKGSVITVD
+1111 NIGRGSVISVD
-1122 PGQGIDVRSSGQLT
+1122 PGQGIDLRSIGQLT
-1136 ANGTLNAWGGRVSLT
+1136 VNGTLNAWGGRVSLT
-1151 ELSVDDAVRD
+1151 ELSVSNPVRNP
-1161 QVNAQGHGRS
+1161 VNAQGHGRS

-1185 AMTAQDMH
+1185 AVTAQDMR
-1193 GQTYGLVRDGGQIV
+1193 GQTYGLVHDGGEIV
-1207 IGGQIDAAKGSTSA
+1207 IGGQIDVAKGSASA
-1221 SELFVVVRDGA
+1221 PELFVVMREGA

-1237 GSQAVLDVAG
+1237 GSQAMLDVPG
-1247 QGRSLVASNG
+1247 QGRTSVTSNG
-1257 GSISMASANGLYLDG
+1257 GSISLASANGLYLDG
-1272 ALSARSGGAGA
+1272 EFSARSGGTGA

-1297 LRSAVD
+1297 LKSAVND
-1303 GRVLNVRE
+1303 RVLQVRE
-1311 LVLEQVAQA
+1311 LVLGQTAQA
-1320 HRLGDTAETSADS
+1320 SPLSDTAKASADS
-1333 LVYGHGRLG
+1333 LIYGHGRLG

-1350 FDNLSLLSNGL
+1350 FDSLSLLSNGII
-1361 MSVDGNLSMS
+1361 SIRGDVSLS
-1371 LRQSL
+1371 LGQSL

-1386 ATAPANTR
+1386 TAAPADTR
-1394 VEFNAPHVL
+1394 VQLNAAHL
-1403 LSTATGLTTTRP
+1403 LLAGPAASLP
-1415 SFDPYTRPVIDG
+1415 NMDSYTRPLIEGD
-1427 GGVSLLASKALFSV
+1427 VSPLANKAVLSV
-1441 DADLLDVQGNV
+1441 NADLLDVQGNV
-1452 MFSSKGTVRQADGS
+1452 RFSSKGTLRQANGT
-1466 TVALERAGFDQVRL
+1466 TVELERAGFDLVQL

-1492 SSADMPTGF
+1492 SSEGLPTGF
-1501 TTQLLTPSDMLLQA
+1501 STQLMTPSDMILQA

-1527 VLAGSGWGISDNG
+1527 VLAGYSLSGTSA
-1540 TPLYDPARSLV
+1540 YDPARSLV
-1551 IGRTTQTTPQV
+1551 IGRTTQVTPQV
-1562 PYSAFGRLQLGSAN
+1562 PYSAFGHLQLGSAN

-1595 GSVGGY
+1595 DGTSITSQV
-1601 AISDRVSLLPG
+1601 DLLPN

-1618 GLGLRLPYGGTVD
+1618 GLGLVLPYGGTVD

-1642 VLLGQGAVPG
+1642 VLLGQGAISYG
-1652 LSADVNI
+1652 NGDLNI
-1659 GVILGGRS
+1659 GVILGGKS
-1667 VTAQEGSVLD
+1667 VAAQEGSVLD

-1701 NPLVQMGANGGFT
+1701 NPLVQIGANGGFT

-1721 PVYAIVPGNQSQYA
+1721 PVYAIVPGNQSAYA
-1735 PVAAEGGAVD
+1735 PVAPEGGAVD
-1745 PRVGQQITIGAGV
+1745 PRIGQQITIGAGV

-1789 QGVTTGAQ
+1789 QGSTAGAL
-1797 QMRNGSWTTAGVLS
+1797 QMRNGSWATAGVLS
-1811 VANTGQHNSLS
+1811 VVNTGQRNSLS

-1853 RLGVPRAMLP
+1853 RLGVPRALLP
-1863 VDAKTLKLNLAP
+1863 VDAKTLKLKLAP

-1887 GKFAPQAGGFGGSV
+1887 GKFAPQKGGYGGTV
-1901 SVVGYARSAL
+1901 TVVGGNGAL

-1925 GVTLTAE
+1925 GVTLNAE

-1944 GGLFSVSYGQSG
+1944 GGQFLTLYGQSG
-1956 NYVTP
+1956 NYITP
-1961 VFEMSRSVTLRE
+1961 SSSGGRTSSRVILRE
-1973 GAALAAPEVFLLANG
+1973 GATLAAPEVFLLASS
-1988 GELSMEQGAVINT
+1988 EVSMEQGAAINT
-2001 IGRGAAAYDARDGF
+2001 IGRGAAAYDAHDGF
-2015 VYNLNNDAN
+2015 IYDLNVSGQNL
-2024 MLAASNGLLSVLA
+2024 LAASNGLLNVLA
-2037 PPSGGA
+2037 PSSGSS

-2051 RLTPCSGVTRIHSEG
+2051 SLTPCSGVTRIHSEG
-2066 SIVAGTAGSL
+2066 GIVAATGGSL
-2076 ELDDQ
+2076 ELDDK

-2094 NINVGTAQALSDA
+2094 NINVGTAPALSDA
-2107 SGRNVL
+2107 AARQVL
-2113 PVGLTLS
+2113 PAGLTLS

-2129 GDTQYGA
+2129 GDTEYGA
-2136 PALETLELSASQALN
+2136 PALETLELSAREALN
-2151 FYGTVSLDTYDS
+2151 FYGTVSLDTYDPA
-2163 TTGKSRLN
+2163 TGKSRLA
-2171 NLMLSTPAIYGAGGA
+2171 NLMLSTPAIYGAGSVN
-2186 GDVATIRTANLIW
+2186 DVATIRTANLIW

-2227 IEFGYGEFAQPSSV
+2227 IEFGYGDFAQPSSI

-2269 LAVYQSQG
+2269 LAVYQRQG

-2308 ITAGGAVNVT
+2308 ITAGGAVNVA
-2318 GTTAKPGT
+2318 GTSAKPGT

-2334 SLKGQR
+2334 SIKGAS

-2347 VLPSGKLTLSA
+2347 MLPSGKLTLSA

-2364 ADEALIDVAGR
+2364 ADGALIDVAGR
-2375 AITFNDVTRYSAGGE
+2375 TVTFNDVTRYSAGGE
-2390 VILQSR
+2390 VILQSQS
-2396 NGNIRQAD
+2396 GNIRQAA

-2412 RNNQAG
+2412 RHNQAG

-2424 LGEAAGLV
+2424 LDGAAGVV
-2432 DLQGRILGSSSGEY
+2432 DLQGRILGSSTGEY

-2458 SVEIQAQRLGGTG
+2458 GVEIQAQRLGGSG
-2471 SLSEQFAALNQRL
+2471 NLSAQFAALNQRL
-2484 NDGQVYGSRGFQ
+2484 NDGQLFGSRSFQ

-2507 LKASTISVSLD
+2507 LKASSIDVSLD
-2518 NGNLLVNGKVDASGE
+2518 NGSLLVNGKVDASGE
-2533 RVGSIRLSAGHSLT
+2533 RVGSIRLAAGRSLT
-2547 LGSSAVLD
+2547 LGSNAVLD
-2555 AHGNRLRVD
+2555 AHGSRLRVD

-2575 ATVDLTSRAGVL
+2575 AIVDLTSRGGVL
-2587 TLSDGA
+2587 TLADGA

-2603 PAGQHDG
+2603 LAGQHDD
-2610 RARGTLELNARRAGP
+2610 RARGTLELNARRAGSTP
-2625 NATLGDIA
+2625 TQGDIA
-2633 IDASGNLDIQ
+2633 IDARGSLDIQ

-2654 RYNDAD
+2654 QYNDAA

-2672 QVIDQAYLDRK
+2672 QVIDQAYLDGK
-2683 HQDSTDFINA
+2683 HQDSIAFINA
-2693 ALDND
+2693 ALSNG

-2728 TADGDLVVQ
+2728 TADGDLVVR
-2737 GDLDLSGFRYA
+2737 GDLDLSGYRYA
-2748 SVNPHTQKTAV
+2748 SVNPHTRKTAV
-2759 YGSGEAGALTLRA
+2759 YGSGESGALTLRA
-2772 GGDLSIY
+2772 GGDLNIY
-2779 GSINDG
+2779 GSITDG
-2785 FAPPPATQDDKGW
+2785 FAQPPATNDDKGW
-2798 VLLPGIDFT
+2798 VLLPGIDFAA
-2807 GGDIIV
+2807 GDIVV
-2813 PGAGVTLA
+2813 PGTGVTLA
-2821 EGTAFPAGT
+2821 DGTAFPAGSV
-2830 TLNYDLPIKGVTL
+2830 LNFDVPLKGATL
-2843 AAGTRLPVAAILEQP
+2843 AAGTRLPVAATLDQP
-2858 LELPAGTVLAAAVHD
+2858 LVLPAGTVLAAAVHD

-2886 NQAQTLQAGSQLGA
+2886 ASTQTLEAGTVLGV
-2900 GSVLSRPTALLG
+2900 GSLLG
-2912 FTWPKGVA
+2912 GGATIRSLIWPKGVA
-2920 LPNVAN
+2920 LPGIAGASNGLTNV
-2926 VGNVQSNI
+2926 
-2934 LRLDRSLA
+2934 LRLSGALA
-2942 LNRGS
+2942 LSVGS
-2947 LIPSGTDVK
+2947 KIPSGTDIK
-2956 LPDGVE
+2956 LPAGVE
-2962 SIQLR
+2962 SVQLR
-2967 PEIAGSQGRM
+2967 PEVAGSN
-2977 WAVAPMLAEGSQSWS
+2977 WAIAPMLAEGSQSWS
-2992 LRLVAGADTAAA
+2992 LRLVAGADTQAA
-3004 DSRIVQPEPLHGDLR
+3004 DSRVVQPVLAGGDLH

-3028 GKPVPAKG
+3028 GKAGAGGLV
-3036 VFLWTEA
+3036 WTEEGAENFGDPSLA
-3043 GVAELLNAGVTV
+3043 GKFIDFENVAYPGMCEDTPSFCKASSGFVWTEEGAENFGVPDLV
-3055 ELGAPI
+3055 GQPI
-3061 DQEIVGAFGYAS
+3061 DFENLAYPGMCDDTPSFCTAVG
-3073 VDAFCADLPFM
+3073 
-3084 CALQSSYKW
+3084 QTEYK
-3093 TEAAVEALAGSGYD
+3093 AGS
-3107 VKAGAPID
+3107 
-3115 ASAAQFFGF
+3115 Q
-3124 DSVQALC
+3124 
-3131 EYAPEMCAALGVDY
+3131 
-3145 KLVAGSTRPS
+3145 RWS
-3155 VIRTGTGDLELL
+3155 VIRTGAADLELL
-3167 SGGSLRMDTLFG
+3167 SAGDLKMDSLYG
-3179 IYTAG
+3179 VYTAG
-3184 TSSTPTF
+3184 SSASETYAN
-3191 PGDPYNQPKAL
+3191 DPYNQPKAL
-3202 GANGKVLNDEN
+3202 GAAGKVLNDALGEN
-3213 GSYEKLV
+3213 EQFV
-3220 DGGAESIYRAWYPD
+3220 DGGSNSLYRAWYPD
-3234 AGGNLLLKVGGDL
+3234 FGGNLSLKVGG
-3247 SGNLTAPASA
+3247 NLTGNSLDVSSTDR
-3257 FGRPNPA
+3257 GRPNGG
-3264 DIDQDSAN
+3264 DVGYDTVN

-3281 DGDSVNGQSTA
+3281 NGSVATGTQAQPTA

-3299 YTASTVL
+3299 YTAAKD
-3306 GGADQMAGFTGFGTL
+3306 GKADLMVGFTGFGTL
-3321 GGGDLDVQVGGDAGV
+3321 GGGNLNVQVAGDAGV
-3336 LGRLAGNDFN
+3336 LDQMAGSGLVPISNS
-3346 TNINPRSQG
+3346 RSQG
-3355 LLLAVGSTGRVGG
+3355 LVLAVGSTGRVGA

-3376 GGDLNLQV
+3376 GGDLDLRV

-3404 NLRGHAQIDSGAIGR
+3404 NLRGYAQIDSGAIGR
-3419 IDLQYGNA
+3419 IDLRYGNVA
-3427 TSAQSPGETRAYD
+3427 SVQSPGETRAYD
-3440 SFKST
+3440 SFRAT
-3445 RGLAAGGLTLM
+3445 RSLPTGGLTLM
-3456 PGDATFDLTTS
+3456 PGDATFNLSTS

-3476 DPGRAPMMSA
+3476 DPGRAPMMSV
-3486 SRFKDGDSNG
+3486 SPFKSGATNG
-3496 SGLSWFTL
+3496 SGVSWFTL

-3517 GNLTPFTSS
+3517 GNLTPFVSA

-3540 AVAASGSL
+3540 AVAANGSL
-3548 YYGKSSAVYDAGY
+3548 YYGQSSVWDGTGY
-3561 SGNNRPAL
+3561 NGNDRPAL

-3595 RSGAASTALATPFR
+3595 RSGASSAALATPLR
-3609 PAYVASI
+3609 PAFAGLVNGSVV
-3616 DGGITIR
+3616 
-3623 VSNLSADGNPVRL
+3623 VSNLSADANRVPP
-3636 SSNMLPLFAFD
+3636 SADTLPLITFD
-3647 TSSASSEWALNADP
+3647 TSSASNEWAGNTDP
-3661 ARFYALEGDLLAV
+3661 ARFYALTGDLLAV
-3674 TTGRSM
+3674 ASGRAM
-3680 TSVSTA
+3680 RYTSEND
-3686 RWPGRIAYEGAG
+3686 GRFGQISFEGMG
-3698 AVRMMAGRDIVS
+3698 AVWMKAGRDIVS
-3710 SGVPLAGSRSDDN
+3710 SGIPLGGSLTSDFYLGN
-3723 NEVGDYTSTGNLFIH
+3723 YTSTGNLFIH
-3738 NNPTDISIVSAG
+3738 NNSTDISIVSAG

-3765 LEITAGRNI
+3765 LEITAGRNL
-3774 LMDDKVSIT
+3774 LMDDKVSIN
-3783 SLGAVVPGDS
+3783 SIGAVVPGDS

-3809 ADYERFVKAYL
+3809 ADYQRFVKAYL

-3849 WLKERFGFSGDSEQ
+3849 WLEKRFGFSGDTEQ

-3916 YPTKDVAGNPITYKG
+3916 FPSKDVAGNAITYKG

-4072 TIDASEAGIRVSGNV
+4072 TIDAGEAGIRVSGNV

-4105 STGVPLAASVNTGA
+4105 SSGVPLAATVNTGA

-4171 ANRDAPRAYDPA
+4171 ASRDTPRAYDPA

-4197 NRQRLTEEERGR
+4197 TRQRLTEEERGR

>member
-1 MLRCKPQTNLNASR
+1 MLRSKSQMNLNAPR
-15 RDELSMLRLKP
+15 RDGELSMLRLKP

-57 QAGGAARPT
+57 QAGGAGRPT

-113 ALGQVQVVPD
+113 AFGQVQTVPD

-201 PSQIQGQVKGN
+201 PSQIQGQIKGN

-238 VAANISDEQFSQR
+238 VAANVSDEQFSQR
-251 GLYVDATGSQPTFTD
+251 GLYVDATGTQPTFTD
-266 AAGKVEVQQGALI
+266 AAGKIEVQRGARI

-321 FYIRRGQGTSGNLRS
+321 FYIRRGQGTSGNPRS
-336 TARGNEVATSLKP
+336 TTRGNEVATSLKP

-362 QASTGDITLTGHTV
+362 QASTGDITLTGHNV

-396 LNAASDSSG
+396 LNAFSDSSG

-425 ALDSQRNAGPAGLDG
+425 ALDSQRDAGPAGLDG

-446 TGPFNNLSS
+446 TGRFNNLSS
-455 VVDRS
+455 VVDRT

-525 QGNEQRDAPVNRD
+525 QGNEQRDAPVNRE

-585 GHSVGEWAAQG
+585 GHSMGEWAAQG

-624 SGYLRQSWLKGPD
+624 SGYLRQSWLRGPN

-643 SKAPGDI
+643 SRAPGDI
-650 LYTGIYKGYEDHS
+650 LYSGIYKGYEDHS

-720 QAPNLNLDGYQQ
+720 QAPNLSLDGYQQ

-750 IYDKTSGVINSG
+750 IYDKASGVINSA
-762 LTPTFDQVTVGK
+762 LNPTLDQVTVGK
-774 VIDKIAAGLDL
+774 VTEKIAAGLDL
-785 TSAVG
+785 TSVVG
-790 SDRQGKLVL
+790 TDRQGKLVL
-799 DNALLNDFQLGAVKV
+799 DNELINGFQLGAVKV
-814 AAAEG
+814 AALDG

-825 LKVADGGDITLYTP
+825 LKMADGGDITLYAP
-839 QVEVNADL
+839 KVEVNANL
-847 TARSGRIVLGNIL
+847 TARSGRIALGNVL
-860 KQVRTDN
+860 KQIRTDN
-867 FQMGDVTLSPVTG
+867 FQMGDVVLSPATG
-880 QRATVTLGEGVKL
+880 QRAEVTLGEGVTL
-893 NTAGRWSNLLL
+893 NAAGRWSNLLL
-904 DGNDRQGLPFING
+904 DGNDRQNLPFING
-917 GSVSV
+917 GAVVV
-922 RSSGDIDVRQGS
+922 RSDNIDVRQGS

-947 GKTRGGK
+947 GKTRGAK

-960 TASTGASSGNGDLN
+960 TAAINTSSSSGDLN
-974 LEGEL
+974 LDGEL

-986 GGTLKLAASKVL
+986 GGTLKLAANKVL

-1003 TPLEAGTLQLDGD
+1003 APLEPGTLQLGGD

-1041 DVTMPVYRVG
+1041 DVTMPVYRFG
-1051 EQALVTGSDAEPAA
+1051 EQALTTGSNAEPAD

-1079 VKGVLTQRRGA
+1079 IKGVLTQRHGA

-1096 GTPNSSAADMASTVL
+1096 GTANSSAADMASTVL
-1111 SLGKGSVITVD
+1111 NIGRGSVISVD
-1122 PGQGIDVRSSGQLT
+1122 PGQGIDLRSIGQLT
-1136 ANGTLNAWGGRVSLT
+1136 VNGTLNAWGGRVSLT
-1151 ELSVDDAVRD
+1151 ELSVSNPVRNP
-1161 QVNAQGHGRS
+1161 VNAQGHGRS

-1185 AMTAQDMH
+1185 AVTAQDMR
-1193 GQTYGLVRDGGQIV
+1193 GQTYGLVRDGGEIV
-1207 IGGQIDAAKGSTSA
+1207 IGGQIDVAKGSASA
-1221 SELFVVVRDGA
+1221 PELFVVMREGA

-1237 GSQAVLDVAG
+1237 GSQAMLDVPG
-1247 QGRSLVASNG
+1247 QGRTSVTSNG
-1257 GSISMASANGLYLDG
+1257 GSISLASANGLYLDG
-1272 ALSARSGGAGA
+1272 EFSARSGGTGA

-1297 LRSAVD
+1297 LKSAVND
-1303 GRVLNVRE
+1303 RVLQVRE
-1311 LVLEQVAQA
+1311 LVLGQTAQTSP
-1320 HRLGDTAETSADS
+1320 LSDTAKASADS
-1333 LVYGHGRLG
+1333 LIYGHGRLG

-1350 FDNLSLLSNGL
+1350 FDSLSLLSNGII
-1361 MSVDGNLSMS
+1361 SIGGDVSLS
-1371 LRQSL
+1371 LGQSL

-1386 ATAPANTR
+1386 TAAPADTR
-1394 VEFNAPHVL
+1394 VQLNAAHL
-1403 LSTATGLTTTRP
+1403 LLAGPAASLP
-1415 SFDPYTRPVIDG
+1415 NMDSYTRPLIEGD
-1427 GGVSLLASKALFSV
+1427 VSPLANKAVLSV
-1441 DADLLDVQGNV
+1441 NADLLDVQGNV
-1452 MFSSKGTVRQADGS
+1452 RFSSKGTLRQANGT
-1466 TVALERAGFDQVRL
+1466 TVELERAGFDLVQL
-1480 SSRGDLRFLAGF
+1480 SSRGDLRFLAGLGF
-1492 SSADMPTGF
+1492 SSEGLPTGF
-1501 TTQLLTPSDMLLQA
+1501 STQLMTPSDMILQA

-1527 VLAGSGWGISDNG
+1527 VLAGYSLSGTSA
-1540 TPLYDPARSLV
+1540 YDPARSLV
-1551 IGRTTQTTPQV
+1551 IGRTTQVTPQV
-1562 PYSAFGRLQLGSAN
+1562 PYSAFGHLQLGSAN

-1595 GSVGGY
+1595 DGTSITSQV
-1601 AISDRVSLLPG
+1601 DLLPN

-1618 GLGLRLPYGGTVD
+1618 GLGLVLPYGGTVD

-1642 VLLGQGAVPG
+1642 VLLGQGAISYG
-1652 LSADVNI
+1652 NGDLNI
-1659 GVILGGRS
+1659 GVILGGKS
-1667 VTAQEGSVLD
+1667 VAAQEGSVLD

-1701 NPLVQMGANGGFT
+1701 NPLVQIGANGGFT

-1721 PVYAIVPGNQSQYA
+1721 PVYAIVPGNQSAYA
-1735 PVAAEGGAVD
+1735 PVAPEGGAVD
-1745 PRVGQQITIGAGV
+1745 PRIGQQITIGAGV

-1789 QGVTTGAQ
+1789 QGSTAGAL

-1811 VANTGQHNSLS
+1811 VVNTGQRNSLS

-1853 RLGVPRAMLP
+1853 RLGVPRALLP
-1863 VDAKTLKLNLAP
+1863 VDAKTLKLKLAP

-1887 GKFAPQAGGFGGSV
+1887 GKFAPQKGGYGGTV
-1901 SVVGYARSAL
+1901 TVVGGNGAL

-1925 GVTLTAE
+1925 GVTLNAE

-1944 GGLFSVSYGQSG
+1944 GGQFLTLYGQSG
-1956 NYVTP
+1956 NYITP
-1961 VFEMSRSVTLRE
+1961 SSSGGRTSSRVILRE
-1973 GAALAAPEVFLLANG
+1973 GATLAAPEVFLLAS
-1988 GELSMEQGAVINT
+1988 GEVSMEQGAAINT
-2001 IGRGAAAYDARDGF
+2001 IGRGAAAYDAHDGF
-2015 VYNLNNDAN
+2015 IYDLNVSGQNL
-2024 MLAASNGLLSVLA
+2024 LAASNGLLNVLA
-2037 PPSGGA
+2037 PSSGSSGT
-2043 GSINIGGC
+2043 INIGGC
-2051 RLTPCSGVTRIHSEG
+2051 SLTPCSGVTRIHSEG
-2066 SIVAGTAGSL
+2066 SIVAATGGSL
-2076 ELDDQ
+2076 ELDDK

-2094 NINVGTAQALSDA
+2094 NINVGTAPALSDA
-2107 SGRNVL
+2107 AARQVL
-2113 PVGLTLS
+2113 PAGLTLS

-2129 GDTQYGA
+2129 GDTEYGA
-2136 PALETLELSASQALN
+2136 PALETLELSAREALN
-2151 FYGTVSLDTYDS
+2151 FYGTVSLDTYDPA
-2163 TTGKSRLN
+2163 TGKSRLA
-2171 NLMLSTPAIYGAGGA
+2171 NLMLSTPAIYGAGSVN
-2186 GDVATIRTANLIW
+2186 DVATIRTANLIW

-2227 IEFGYGEFAQPSSV
+2227 IEFGYGDFAQPSSI

-2269 LAVYQSQG
+2269 LAVYQRQG

-2308 ITAGGAVNVT
+2308 ITAGGAVNVA
-2318 GTTAKPGT
+2318 GTSAKPGN

-2334 SLKGQR
+2334 SIKGAS

-2375 AITFNDVTRYSAGGE
+2375 TVTFNDVTRYSSGGE
-2390 VILQSR
+2390 VILQSQS
-2396 NGNIRQAD
+2396 GNIRQAA

-2424 LGEAAGLV
+2424 LDGAAGVV
-2432 DLQGRILGSSSGEY
+2432 DLQGRILGSSTGEY

-2458 SVEIQAQRLGGTG
+2458 GVEIQAQRLGGNG
-2471 SLSEQFAALNQRL
+2471 NLSEQFAALNQRL
-2484 NDGQVYGSRGFQ
+2484 NDGQLFGSRSFQ

-2507 LKASTISVSLD
+2507 LKASSIDVSLD
-2518 NGNLLVNGKVDASGE
+2518 NGSLLVNGKVDASGE
-2533 RVGSIRLSAGHSLT
+2533 RVGSIRLAAGGSLT
-2547 LGSSAVLD
+2547 LGRNAVLD

-2575 ATVDLTSRAGVL
+2575 AIVDLTAREGRL
-2587 TLSDGA
+2587 TLGNGA
-2593 RIDLRHGTAA
+2593 RIDLRHGTEVALGSA
-2603 PAGQHDG
+2603 PGMSDG
-2610 RARGTLELNARRAGP
+2610 RARGTLQLSAPR
-2625 NATLGDIA
+2625 LGGVSGGDVA
-2633 IDASGNLDIQ
+2633 VDASGALDIQ
-2643 GARSIAVNGMW
+2643 GARSISLVAMW
-2654 RYNDAD
+2654 QYSDAPLINV
-2660 YGSDPAASGRPY
+2660 PAASGRPY
-2672 QVIDQAYLDRK
+2672 QVINQAWLKDV
-2683 HQDSTDFINA
+2683 HDDNTAFITNA
-2693 ALDND
+2693 HDNN
-2698 DLMQRKLAGLNNARY
+2698 DLLQRKLAGLNNSRY
-2713 ADAFHLRPGVEIVSA
+2713 RDVLHLRPGVEVVSA

-2737 GDLDLSGFRYA
+2737 GDLDLSRYRYE
-2748 SVNPHTQKTAV
+2748 SLNPNNPLDPNV
-2759 YGSGEAGALTLRA
+2759 YGSGEAGSLTLRA
-2772 GGDLSIY
+2772 GGDLNIY

-2785 FAPPPATQDDKGW
+2785 FAQPPATNDDKGW
-2798 VLLPGIDFT
+2798 VLLPGIDFAA
-2807 GGDIIV
+2807 GDIVV
-2813 PGAGVTLA
+2813 PGTGVTLA
-2821 EGTAFPAGT
+2821 SGTAFPGGSV
-2830 TLNYDLPIKGVTL
+2830 LNFDAPLKGATL
-2843 AAGTRLPVAAILEQP
+2843 AAGTRLPVAATLNQP
-2858 LELPAGTVLAAAVHD
+2858 LVLPAGTVLAAAVHD
-2873 ASGNLLFAAGTLL
+2873 AAGNLLFAAGTLL
-2886 NQAQTLQAGSQLGA
+2886 GSTQTLEAGSVLGA
-2900 GSVLSRPTALLG
+2900 GSLLSSSTTVRDLI
-2912 FTWPKGVA
+2912 WPKGVA
-2920 LPNVAN
+2920 LPRIADAQNALTNVLLLN
-2926 VGNVQSNI
+2926 S
-2934 LRLDRSLA
+2934 DLA
-2942 LNRGS
+2942 LSVGS
-2947 LIPSGTDVK
+2947 KIPSGTNIK
-2956 LPDGVE
+2956 LPTGVE
-2962 SIQLR
+2962 SVQLR
-2967 PEIAGSQGRM
+2967 PEVAGSN
-2977 WAVAPMLAEGSQSWS
+2977 WAIAPMLAEGSQSWS
-2992 LRLVAGADTAAA
+2992 LRLVAGADTQAA
-3004 DSRIVQPEPLHGDLR
+3004 DSRIVQSVKAAGDLH

-3028 GKPVPAKG
+3028 GRAGAGGLV
-3036 VFLWTEA
+3036 WTEEGAENFLGDPSFA
-3043 GVAELLNAGVTV
+3043 GQ
-3055 ELGAPI
+3055 PI
-3061 DQEIVGAFGYAS
+3061 DFENVAYPGMC
-3073 VDAFCADLPFM
+3073 DDTPEFCKL
-3084 CALQSSYKW
+3084 SSGFVW
-3093 TEAAVEALAGSGYD
+3093 TEEGAENFLGDPSFAGQ
-3107 VKAGAPID
+3107 PID
-3115 ASAAQFFGF
+3115 FENVAYPGMCDDTPEFCKAVGQT
-3124 DSVQALC
+3124 
-3131 EYAPEMCAALGVDY
+3131 EYKP
-3145 KLVAGSTRPS
+3145 GSQRWS
-3155 VIRTGTGDLELL
+3155 VIRTGAADLELL
-3167 SGGSLRMDTLFG
+3167 SAGNLRMDSLYG
-3179 IYTAG
+3179 VYTAG
-3184 TSSTPTF
+3184 SSASATSA
-3191 PGDPYNQPKAL
+3191 GDPYNQPKAL
-3202 GANGKVLNDEN
+3202 GGADKVLNDALGEN
-3213 GSYEKLV
+3213 EQFV
-3220 DGGAESIYRAWYPD
+3220 DGGSNSLYRAWYPD
-3234 AGGNLLLKVGGDL
+3234 FGGNLSLKVGG
-3247 SGNLTAPASA
+3247 NLTGNSLDVSSTNS
-3257 FGRPNPA
+3257 GRPNGG
-3264 DIDQDSAN
+3264 DVGYDTVN

-3281 DGDSVNGQSTA
+3281 NGSVATGTQAQPTA

-3299 YTASTVL
+3299 YTAAKD
-3306 GGADQMAGFTGFGTL
+3306 GKADLMVGFTGFGTL
-3321 GGGDLDVQVGGDAGV
+3321 GGGNLNVQVAGDAGV
-3336 LGRLAGNDFN
+3336 LDQMAGSRLVPGSNS
-3346 TNINPRSQG
+3346 RSQG
-3355 LLLAVGSTGRVGG
+3355 LVLAVGSTGRVAA

-3376 GGDLNLQV
+3376 GGDLDLRV
-3384 GGALNPESLF
+3384 GGTLNPESLF
-3394 VNGHLNGAVI
+3394 RSGHLNGAVI

-3419 IDLQYGNA
+3419 IDLRYGNVA
-3427 TSAQSPGETRAYD
+3427 SAQSPGETRAYD
-3440 SFKST
+3440 SFKAT
-3445 RGLAAGGLTLM
+3445 RSRPTGGLTLM
-3456 PGDATFDLTTS
+3456 PGDATFNLTTS

-3476 DPGRAPMMSA
+3476 DPGRAPMMSV
-3486 SRFKDGDSNG
+3486 SPFKSGATNG
-3496 SGLSWFTL
+3496 SGVSWFTL

-3517 GNLTPFTSS
+3517 GNLTPVVPEVE
-3526 TATDLAVVYPSILR
+3526 TDLAVVYPSILR
-3540 AVAASGSL
+3540 AVAVNGSL
-3548 YYGKSSAVYDAGY
+3548 YYGQSSIWDGTGY
-3561 SGNNRPAL
+3561 NGNNRPAL

-3577 ELQFMAGDSIY
+3577 ELQFIAGDSIY

-3595 RSGAASTALATPFR
+3595 RSGASSAALATPFR
-3609 PAYVASI
+3609 PAFVGM
-3616 DGGITIR
+3616 DGFVIKT
-3623 VSNLSADGNPVRL
+3623 SNLSADGNPARP
-3636 SSNMLPLFAFD
+3636 SANILPLFAFD
-3647 TSSASSEWALNADP
+3647 TSSASSEWALNDDP

-3680 TSVSTA
+3680 ASVSTG

-3698 AVRMMAGRDIVS
+3698 PVRMKAGRDIVS
-3710 SGVPLAGSRSDDN
+3710 SGIPLGGSLNEDSGVGGAGT
-3723 NEVGDYTSTGNLFIH
+3723 YTSTGNLFIH

-3750 RDILYSNFNVAGPGL
+3750 RDILYSAFNVAGPGL
-3765 LEITAGRNI
+3765 LEITAGRNL
-3774 LMDDKVSIT
+3774 LMDDKVSIN
-3783 SLGAVVPGDS
+3783 SIGAVVPGDA

-3803 GAGLNG
+3803 GAGLDG
-3809 ADYERFVKAYL
+3809 ADYQRFVKAYL

-3849 WLKERFGFSGDSEQ
+3849 WLEQRFGFSGDTEQ
-3863 ARSYFAAL
+3863 ARNYFAAL

-3916 YPTKDVAGNPITYKG
+3916 FPSKDVAGNAITYKG

-3956 GQTFGIEGNAPPS
+3956 GQTFGIEGSAPPS

-4072 TIDASEAGIRVSGNV
+4072 TIDAGEAGIRVSGNV

-4105 STGVPLAASVNTGA
+4105 SSGVPLAATVNTGA

-4171 ANRDAPRAYDPA
+4171 ASRDTPRAYDPA

-4197 NRQRLTEEERGR
+4197 TRQRLTEEERGR

>member
-1 MLRCKPQTNLNASR
+1 MLRSKSQMNLNAPR
-15 RDELSMLRLKP
+15 RDGELSMLRLKP

-57 QAGGAARPT
+57 QAGGAGRPT

-113 ALGQVQVVPD
+113 AFGQVQTVPD

-201 PSQIQGQVKGN
+201 PSQIQGQIKGN

-238 VAANISDEQFSQR
+238 VAANVSDEQFSQR
-251 GLYVDATGSQPTFTD
+251 GLYVDATGTQPTFTD
-266 AAGKVEVQQGALI
+266 AAGKIEVQRGARI

-321 FYIRRGQGTSGNLRS
+321 FYIRRGQGTSGNPRS
-336 TARGNEVATSLKP
+336 TTRGNEVATSLTP

-362 QASTGDITLTGHTV
+362 QASTGDITLTGHNV

-396 LNAASDSSG
+396 LNAFSDSTG

-418 LDAAGGS
+418 LDAGGGS
-425 ALDSQRNAGPAGLDG
+425 ALDSQYNAGPAGLDG

-446 TGPFNNLSS
+446 TGRFNNLSS
-455 VVDRS
+455 VVDRT

-525 QGNEQRDAPVNRD
+525 QGNEQRDAPVNRE

-585 GHSVGEWAAQG
+585 GHSMGEWAAQG

-624 SGYLRQSWLKGPD
+624 SGYLRQSWLRGPN

-643 SKAPGDI
+643 SKAPGDV
-650 LYTGIYKGYEDHS
+650 LYSGIYKGYEDHS

-713 YQGERQT
+713 YQGERQN

-741 QLWVGSYTP
+741 QLLVGSYTP
-750 IYDKTSGVINSG
+750 IYDKASGVINSG
-762 LTPTFDQVTVGK
+762 LNPTFDQVTVGE
-774 VIDKIAAGLDL
+774 VNDKIAAGLDL
-785 TSAVG
+785 TSVVG
-790 SDRQGKLVL
+790 TDRQGKLVL
-799 DNALLNDFQLGAVKV
+799 DNELLNGFQLGAVKV
-814 AAAEG
+814 AAAQG

-825 LKVADGGDITLYTP
+825 LNVADGGDITLYAP

-847 TARSGRIVLGNIL
+847 TARSGRIALGNVL

-867 FQMGDVTLSPVTG
+867 FQMVDVVLSPATG
-880 QRATVTLGEGVKL
+880 QRAAVTLGEGVTL

-904 DGNDRQGLPFING
+904 DGNDREGLPFING
-917 GSVSV
+917 GTVSV

-960 TASTGASSGNGDLN
+960 TASTGASSGNGALN
-974 LEGEL
+974 LDGEL

-986 GGTLKLAASKVL
+986 GGTLKLAANKVL

-1003 TPLEAGTLQLDGD
+1003 SPLEPGTLQLDGD

-1041 DVTMPVYRVG
+1041 DVTMPVYRFG
-1051 EQALVTGSDAEPAA
+1051 EQALTTGSNAEPAD

-1079 VKGVLTQRRGA
+1079 IKGVLTQRHGA

-1096 GTPNSSAADMASTVL
+1096 GTANSSAADMASTVL
-1111 SLGKGSVITVD
+1111 NIGRGSVISVD
-1122 PGQGIDVRSSGQLT
+1122 PGQGIDLRSIGQLT
-1136 ANGTLNAWGGRVSLT
+1136 VNGTLNAWGGRVSLT
-1151 ELSVDDAVRD
+1151 ELSVSNPVRNP
-1161 QVNAQGHGRS
+1161 VNAQGHGRS

-1185 AMTAQDMH
+1185 AVTAQDMR
-1193 GQTYGLVRDGGQIV
+1193 GQTYGLVHDGGEIV
-1207 IGGQIDAAKGSTSA
+1207 IGGQIDVAKGSASA
-1221 SELFVVVRDGA
+1221 PELFVVMREGA

-1237 GSQAVLDVAG
+1237 GSQAMLDVPG
-1247 QGRSLVASNG
+1247 QGRTSVTSNG
-1257 GSISMASANGLYLDG
+1257 GSISLASANGLYLDG
-1272 ALSARSGGAGA
+1272 EFSARSGGTGA

-1297 LRSAVD
+1297 LKSAVND
-1303 GRVLNVRE
+1303 RVLQVRE
-1311 LVLEQVAQA
+1311 LVLGQTAQA
-1320 HRLGDTAETSADS
+1320 SPLSDTAKASADS
-1333 LVYGHGRLG
+1333 LIYGHGRLG

-1350 FDNLSLLSNGL
+1350 FDSLSLLSNGII
-1361 MSVDGNLSMS
+1361 SIRGDVSLS
-1371 LRQSL
+1371 LGQSL

-1386 ATAPANTR
+1386 TAAPADTR
-1394 VEFNAPHVL
+1394 VQLNAAHL
-1403 LSTATGLTTTRP
+1403 LLAGPAASLP
-1415 SFDPYTRPVIDG
+1415 NMDSYTRPLIEGD
-1427 GGVSLLASKALFSV
+1427 VSPLANKAVLSV
-1441 DADLLDVQGNV
+1441 NADLLDVQGNV
-1452 MFSSKGTVRQADGS
+1452 RFSSKGTLRQANGT
-1466 TVALERAGFDQVRL
+1466 TVELERAGFDLVQL

-1492 SSADMPTGF
+1492 SSEGLPTGF
-1501 TTQLLTPSDMLLQA
+1501 STQLMTPSDMILQA

-1527 VLAGSGWGISDNG
+1527 VLAGYSLSGTSA
-1540 TPLYDPARSLV
+1540 YDPARSLV
-1551 IGRTTQTTPQV
+1551 IGRTTQVTPQV
-1562 PYSAFGRLQLGSAN
+1562 PYSAFGHLQLGSAN

-1595 GSVGGY
+1595 DGTSITSQV
-1601 AISDRVSLLPG
+1601 DLLPN

-1618 GLGLRLPYGGTVD
+1618 GLGLVLPYGGTVD

-1642 VLLGQGAVPG
+1642 VLLGQGAISYG
-1652 LSADVNI
+1652 NGDLNI
-1659 GVILGGRS
+1659 GVILGGKS
-1667 VTAQEGSVLD
+1667 VAAQEGSVLD

-1701 NPLVQMGANGGFT
+1701 NPLVQIGANGGFT

-1721 PVYAIVPGNQSQYA
+1721 PVYAIVPGNQSAYA
-1735 PVAAEGGAVD
+1735 PVAPEGGAVD
-1745 PRVGQQITIGAGV
+1745 PRIGQQITIGAGV

-1789 QGVTTGAQ
+1789 QGSTAGAL

-1811 VANTGQHNSLS
+1811 VVNTGQRNSLS

-1853 RLGVPRAMLP
+1853 RLGVPRALLP
-1863 VDAKTLKLNLAP
+1863 VDAKTLKLKLAP

-1887 GKFAPQAGGFGGSV
+1887 GKFAPQKGGYGGTV
-1901 SVVGYARSAL
+1901 AVVGGNGAL

-1925 GVTLTAE
+1925 GVTLNAE
-1932 SLNALNASRQVI
+1932 SLNALNASRQVV
-1944 GGLFSVSYGQSG
+1944 GGQFLTLYGQSG
-1956 NYVTP
+1956 NYITP
-1961 VFEMSRSVTLRE
+1961 SSSGGRTSSRVILRE
-1973 GAALAAPEVFLLANG
+1973 GATLAAPEVFLLAS
-1988 GELSMEQGAVINT
+1988 GEVSMEQGAVINT
-2001 IGRGAAAYDARDGF
+2001 IGRGAAAYDAHDGF
-2015 VYNLNNDAN
+2015 IYDLNVSGQNL
-2024 MLAASNGLLSVLA
+2024 LAASNGLLNVLA
-2037 PPSGGA
+2037 PSSGSSGT
-2043 GSINIGGC
+2043 INIGGC
-2051 RLTPCSGVTRIHSEG
+2051 SLTPCSGVTRIHSEG
-2066 SIVAGTAGSL
+2066 SIVAATGGSL
-2076 ELDDQ
+2076 ELDDK

-2094 NINVGTAQALSDA
+2094 NINVGTAPALSDA
-2107 SGRNVL
+2107 AARQVL
-2113 PVGLTLS
+2113 PAGLTLS

-2129 GDTQYGA
+2129 GDTEYGA
-2136 PALETLELSASQALN
+2136 PALETLELSAREALN
-2151 FYGTVSLDTYDS
+2151 FYGTVSLDTYDPA
-2163 TTGKSRLN
+2163 TGKSRLA
-2171 NLMLSTPAIYGAGGA
+2171 NLMLSTPAIYGAGNA
-2186 GDVATIRTANLIW
+2186 SDVASIRTANLIW

-2227 IEFGYGEFAQPSSV
+2227 IEFGYSDFAQPSSV

-2318 GTTAKPGT
+2318 GATAKPGT

-2334 SLKGQR
+2334 SIKGAS
-2340 LNLASAV
+2340 LNVASAV

-2375 AITFNDVTRYSAGGE
+2375 TVTFNDVTRYSSGGE
-2390 VILQSR
+2390 VILQSQ
-2396 NGNIRQAD
+2396 NGNIRQAG

-2412 RNNQAG
+2412 RHNQAG

-2424 LGEAAGLV
+2424 LGSTAGVV
-2432 DLQGRILGSSSGEY
+2432 DLQGRILGSSTGEY

-2458 SVEIQAQRLGGTG
+2458 GVEIQAQRLGGSG
-2471 SLSEQFAALNQRL
+2471 SLSEQFAALNQQL
-2484 NDGQVYGSRGFQ
+2484 NEGQVFGSRSFQ

-2507 LKASTISVSLD
+2507 LKASSIDVSLD
-2518 NGNLLVNGKVDASGE
+2518 NGSLLVNGKVDASGE
-2533 RVGSIRLSAGHSLT
+2533 RVGSIRLAAGRSLT
-2547 LGSSAVLD
+2547 LGSNAVLD

-2575 ATVDLTSRAGVL
+2575 AIVDLTSRGGVL
-2587 TLSDGA
+2587 TLADGA

-2610 RARGTLELNARRAGP
+2610 RARGTLELNARRAGSTP
-2625 NATLGDIA
+2625 TQGDIA
-2633 IDASGNLDIQ
+2633 IDARGGLDIQ

-2654 RYNDAD
+2654 QYNDAEF
-2660 YGSDPAASGRPY
+2660 GSDPAASGRPY
-2672 QVIDQAYLDRK
+2672 QEIDQAYLDEK
-2683 HQDSTDFINA
+2683 HKESTAFIKA
-2693 ALDND
+2693 ALDNS

-2728 TADGDLVVQ
+2728 TADGDLVVR
-2737 GDLDLSGFRYA
+2737 GDLDLSGYRYA
-2748 SVNPHTQKTAV
+2748 SVNPHTRKTAV
-2759 YGSGEAGALTLRA
+2759 YGSGESGALTLRA
-2772 GGDLSIY
+2772 GGDLNIY
-2779 GSINDG
+2779 GSITDG
-2785 FAPPPATQDDKGW
+2785 FAQPPATNDDKGW
-2798 VLLPGIDFT
+2798 VLLPGIDFAA
-2807 GGDIIV
+2807 GDIVV

-2821 EGTAFPAGT
+2821 DGTAFPAGSV
-2830 TLNYDLPIKGVTL
+2830 LNFDVPLKGATL
-2843 AAGTRLPVAAILEQP
+2843 AAGTRLPVAATLDQP
-2858 LELPAGTVLAAAVHD
+2858 LVLPAGTVLAAAVHD

-2886 NQAQTLQAGSQLGA
+2886 ASTQTLEAGTVLGA
-2900 GSVLSRPTALLG
+2900 GSLLG
-2912 FTWPKGVA
+2912 SSATIGRLIWPKGVA
-2920 LPNVAN
+2920 LPSIADARNSLTNVM
-2926 VGNVQSNI
+2926 
-2934 LRLDRSLA
+2934 RLSGSLA
-2942 LNRGS
+2942 LGVGS
-2947 LIPSGTDVK
+2947 KIPSGTDIK
-2956 LPDGVE
+2956 LPVGVE
-2962 SIQLR
+2962 SVQLR
-2967 PEIAGSQGRM
+2967 PEVAGSN
-2977 WAVAPMLAEGSQSWS
+2977 WAIAPMLAEGSQSWS
-2992 LRLVAGADTAAA
+2992 LRLVAGADTQAA
-3004 DSRIVQPEPLHGDLR
+3004 DSRVVQPVWAGGDLH
-3019 LADSHYGMF
+3019 LADSHYGTF
-3028 GKPVPAKG
+3028 GVASM
-3036 VFLWTEA
+3036 VWTEA
-3043 GVAELLNAGVTV
+3043 GSLDWFGDTSMVGQPVDYEAFNYPNLCIDNPLHCEAG
-3055 ELGAPI
+3055 GAP
-3061 DQEIVGAFGYAS
+3061 EYE
-3073 VDAFCADLPFM
+3073 P
-3084 CALQSSYKW
+3084 
-3093 TEAAVEALAGSGYD
+3093 GS
-3107 VKAGAPID
+3107 
-3115 ASAAQFFGF
+3115 Q
-3124 DSVQALC
+3124 LW
-3131 EYAPEMCAALGVDY
+3131 
-3145 KLVAGSTRPS
+3145 S
-3155 VIRTGTGDLELL
+3155 VIRTGAADIELL
-3167 SGGSLRMDTLFG
+3167 SAGDLKMDSLYG
-3179 IYTAG
+3179 VYTAG
-3184 TSSTPTF
+3184 SSSRETYAN
-3191 PGDPYNQPKAL
+3191 DPYNQPKAL
-3202 GANGKVLNDEN
+3202 GAAGKVLNDALGEN
-3213 GSYEKLV
+3213 EQFV
-3220 DGGAESIYRAWYPD
+3220 DGGTNSLYRAWYPD
-3234 AGGNLLLKVGGDL
+3234 FGGNVSLKVGG
-3247 SGNLTAPASA
+3247 NLTGNSLDVSSA
-3257 FGRPNPA
+3257 NIGRPNGG
-3264 DIDQDSAN
+3264 DVGYDTVN

-3281 DGDSVNGQSTA
+3281 NGSVATGTQAQPTA

-3299 YTASTVL
+3299 YTAAKD
-3306 GGADQMAGFTGFGTL
+3306 GKADLMVGFTGFGTL
-3321 GGGDLDVQVGGDAGV
+3321 GGGNLNVQVAGDAGV
-3336 LGRLAGNDFN
+3336 LDQMAGSRLVPGSNS
-3346 TNINPRSQG
+3346 RSQG
-3355 LLLAVGSTGRVGG
+3355 LVLAVGSTGRVAA

-3376 GGDLNLQV
+3376 GGDLNLRV
-3384 GGALNPESLF
+3384 GGALNPDSAF

-3419 IDLQYGNA
+3419 IDLRYGNVA
-3427 TSAQSPGETRAYD
+3427 SAQSPGETRAYD
-3440 SFKST
+3440 SFRAT
-3445 RGLAAGGLTLM
+3445 RSLPTGGLTLM

-3476 DPGRAPMMSA
+3476 DPGRAPMMSV
-3486 SRFKDGDSNG
+3486 SPFKDGATNG
-3496 SGLSWFTL
+3496 SGVSWFSL

-3517 GNLTPFTSS
+3517 GNLTPVVSGVE
-3526 TATDLAVVYPSILR
+3526 TDLALVYPSILR
-3540 AVAASGSL
+3540 AVAANGSL
-3548 YYGKSSAVYDAGY
+3548 YYGKSSIWDGTGY
-3561 SGNNRPAL
+3561 NGNNRPAL

-3595 RSGAASTALATPFR
+3595 RSGASSAALATPFR
-3609 PAYVASI
+3609 PAFVGM
-3616 DGGITIR
+3616 DGFVIKT
-3623 VSNLSADGNPVRL
+3623 SNLSADGNPARP
-3636 SSNMLPLFAFD
+3636 SANILPLFAFD
-3647 TSSASSEWALNADP
+3647 TSSASSEWALNDDP

-3680 TSVSTA
+3680 ASVSTG

-3698 AVRMMAGRDIVS
+3698 PVRMKAGRDIVS
-3710 SGVPLAGSRSDDN
+3710 SGIPLGGSLNEDSGVGGAGT
-3723 NEVGDYTSTGNLFIH
+3723 YTSTGNLFIH

-3750 RDILYSNFNVAGPGL
+3750 RDILYSAFNVAGPGL
-3765 LEITAGRNI
+3765 LEITAGRNL
-3774 LMDDKVSIT
+3774 LMDDKVSIN
-3783 SLGAVVPGDS
+3783 SIGAVVPGDS

-3809 ADYERFVKAYL
+3809 ADYQRFVKAYL

-3849 WLKERFGFSGDSEQ
+3849 WLVQRFGFSGDTEQ
-3863 ARSYFAAL
+3863 ARNYFAAL

-3888 KAGGREYNEVGGVRQ
+3888 KAGGREYNESGGVRE

-3910 EAIDLL
+3910 EAIALL
-3916 YPTKDVAGNPITYKG
+3916 FPDKDVAGNAITYKG

-3946 GSIQMLTPGG
+3946 GGIQMLTPGG

-4072 TIDASEAGIRVSGNV
+4072 TIDAGEAGIRVSGNV

-4105 STGVPLAASVNTGA
+4105 SSGVPLAATVNTGA

-4171 ANRDAPRAYDPA
+4171 ASRDTPRAYDPA

-4197 NRQRLTEEERGR
+4197 TRQRLTEEERGR

>member
-1 MLRCKPQTNLNASR
+1 MLRSKPQTNLNAPR
-15 RDELSMLRLKP
+15 RDGELSMLRLKP

-57 QAGGAARPT
+57 QAGGAGRPA

-113 ALGQVQVVPD
+113 AFGQVQTVPD

-201 PSQIQGQVKGN
+201 PSQIQGQIKGN

-238 VAANISDEQFSQR
+238 VAANISDEQFDKR
-251 GLYVDATGSQPTFTD
+251 GLYVDATGTQPTFTD
-266 AAGKVEVQQGALI
+266 AAGKIEVQRGARI

-321 FYIRRGQGTSGNLRS
+321 FYIRRGQGTSGNPRS
-336 TARGNEVATSLKP
+336 TTRGNEVATSLKP

-362 QASTGDITLTGHTV
+362 QASTGDITLTGHNV

-396 LNAASDSSG
+396 LNAFSDSTG

-425 ALDSQRNAGPAGLDG
+425 ALDSQRDAGPAGLDG

-446 TGPFNNLSS
+446 TGRFNNLSS
-455 VVDRS
+455 VVDRT

-525 QGNEQRDAPVNRD
+525 QGNEQRDAPVNRG

-585 GHSVGEWAAQG
+585 GHSMGEWAAQG

-624 SGYLRQSWLKGPD
+624 SGYLRQSWLRGPN

-650 LYTGIYKGYEDHS
+650 LYSGIYKGYEDHS

-750 IYDKTSGVINSG
+750 IYDKTSGVINSA
-762 LTPTFDQVTVGK
+762 LNPTLDQVTVGK
-774 VIDKIAAGLDL
+774 VTEKIAAGLDL
-785 TSAVG
+785 TSVVG
-790 SDRQGKLVL
+790 TDRQGKLVL
-799 DNALLNDFQLGAVKV
+799 DNELINGFQLGAVKV
-814 AAAEG
+814 AALDG

-825 LKVADGGDITLYTP
+825 LKMADGGDITLYAP
-839 QVEVNADL
+839 KVEVNANL
-847 TARSGRIVLGNIL
+847 TARSGRIALGNVL
-860 KQVRTDN
+860 KQIRTDN
-867 FQMGDVTLSPVTG
+867 FQMGDVVLSPATG
-880 QRATVTLGEGVKL
+880 QRAEVTLGEGVTL
-893 NTAGRWSNLLL
+893 NAAGRWSNLLL
-904 DGNDRQGLPFING
+904 DGNDRQNLPFING
-917 GSVSV
+917 GAVVV
-922 RSSGDIDVRQGS
+922 RSDNIDVRQGS

-947 GKTRGGK
+947 GKTRGAK

-960 TASTGASSGNGDLN
+960 TAAINTSSSSGDLN
-974 LEGEL
+974 QDGEL

-986 GGTLKLAASKVL
+986 GGTLKLAANKVL
-998 IGNSG
+998 IGNSSA
-1003 TPLEAGTLQLDGD
+1003 PLEPGTLQLGGD

-1041 DVTMPVYRVG
+1041 DVTMPVYRFG
-1051 EQALVTGSDAEPAA
+1051 EQALSTGSGAEPAD
-1065 ALQRWTPE
+1065 ALQRWTPQ

-1079 VKGVLTQRRGA
+1079 IKGVLTQRRGA

-1096 GTPNSSAADMASTVL
+1096 GTANSSAADMASTVL
-1111 SLGKGSVITVD
+1111 NLGKGSVISVD
-1122 PGQGIDVRSSGQLT
+1122 PGQGIDVRSIGQLT

-1151 ELSVDDAVRD
+1151 ELSVTGADGEG
-1161 QVNAQGHGRS
+1161 VNAQGHGRS

-1185 AMTAQDMH
+1185 AVTAQDMR

-1207 IGGQIDAAKGSTSA
+1207 IGGQIDAAKGSASA

-1237 GSQAVLDVAG
+1237 GSQAVLDIPG
-1247 QGRSLVASNG
+1247 QGRTSVASNG
-1257 GSISMASANGLYLDG
+1257 GSISLASANGLYLDG
-1272 ALSARSGGAGA
+1272 DFSARSGGAGA

-1297 LRSAVD
+1297 RNDAVSD
-1303 GRVLNVRE
+1303 RVLQVRE
-1311 LVLEQVAQA
+1311 LVLGQNAQA
-1320 HRLGDTAETSADS
+1320 TLLGDSAETSADS

-1342 VDQVQAGG
+1342 VDQVQSGG
-1350 FDNLSLLSNGL
+1350 FHSLALLSNGL
-1361 MSVDGNLSMS
+1361 LSADGDVSLS
-1371 LRQSL
+1371 LGQSL
-1376 SLYARSFGLS
+1376 SLYARSFGPS
-1386 ATAPANTR
+1386 ANAPANTR
-1394 VEFNAPHVL
+1394 VQLNASHVL
-1403 LSTATGLTTTRP
+1403 LSGPAAARP
-1415 SFDPYTRPVIDG
+1415 NMDGYTRPAVEG
-1427 GGVSLLASKALFSV
+1427 GGVSLLANKTVFSV
-1441 DADLLDVQGNV
+1441 NADLLDVQGSV
-1452 MFSSKGTVRQADGS
+1452 IFSGKGTLRQADGT
-1466 TVALERAGFDQVRL
+1466 TVELERAGFDRVQL

-1492 SSADMPTGF
+1492 SGGGMPEGF
-1501 TTQLLTPSDMLLQA
+1501 TTQLLTPSDMILQA

-1527 VLAGSGWGISDNG
+1527 ILAGYGWGTEPGSGMI
-1540 TPLYDPARSLV
+1540 LYDPARSLV
-1551 IGRTTQTTPQV
+1551 IGRTTQVAPQV
-1562 PYSAFGRLQLGSAN
+1562 PYSVFGRLQLGSAK

-1586 LGLIEVGTN
+1586 LGLLEIGTN
-1595 GSVGGY
+1595 NSLAGVS
-1601 AISDRVSLLPG
+1601 ARVDLLPG

-1618 GLGLRLPYGGTVD
+1618 GLGLVLPYGGTVD
-1631 GQSYEYAGKKV
+1631 GQSYQYAGKKV
-1642 VLLGQGAVPG
+1642 VLLGQGAVPSNNG
-1652 LSADVNI
+1652 DLNI
-1659 GVILGGRS
+1659 GVILGGKS
-1667 VTAQEGSVLD
+1667 VEGQEGSVLD
-1677 LSGGGDLLGAGFIS
+1677 LSGGGELLGAGFIS

-1701 NPLVQMGANGGFT
+1701 NPLVQIGANGGFT

-1758 PGLAAGTYTLM
+1758 PGLVAGTYILM

-1811 VANTGQHNSLS
+1811 VANTGQRNSLS

-1853 RLGVPRAMLP
+1853 RLGVPRALLP
-1863 VDAKTLKLNLAP
+1863 VDAKTLKLNLAK
-1875 GAGDQA
+1875 GAADQA

-1887 GKFAPQAGGFGGSV
+1887 GKFAPQTGGFGGTV
-1901 SVVGYARSAL
+1901 AVVASNGTAL
-1911 EVVADGRGATAGFE
+1911 EVVAEGRGATAGFE
-1925 GVTLTAE
+1925 GVTLNAE

-1944 GGLFSVSYGQSG
+1944 GGQFSVLYGQGG
-1956 NYVTP
+1956 NYITP
-1961 VFEMSRSVTLRE
+1961 QRVSRSVALRE
-1973 GAALAAPEVFLLANG
+1973 GATLSAPEVFLLADG
-1988 GELSMEQGAVINT
+1988 GELLVEQGAAINT
-2001 IGRGAAAYDARDGF
+2001 IGRGKAAYDARDGF
-2015 VYNLNNDAN
+2015 IYNLNVTFQNYSL
-2024 MLAASNGLLSVLA
+2024 LAASNGLLNVLA
-2037 PPSGGA
+2037 PVSGTSGTV
-2043 GSINIGGC
+2043 NIGGC
-2051 RLTPCSGVTRIHSEG
+2051 SLTPCSGVTRIHSEG
-2066 SIVAGTAGSL
+2066 SIVAASGSSL
-2076 ELDDQ
+2076 ELGDQ

-2094 NINVGTAQALSDA
+2094 NINVGTAQALSNA
-2107 SGRNVL
+2107 ATRQVL
-2113 PVGLTLS
+2113 PAGLTLS

-2129 GDTQYGA
+2129 GDTEYGA

-2151 FYGTVSLDTYDS
+2151 FYGTVSLDTYDP

-2171 NLMLSTPAIYGAGGA
+2171 NLMLSTPAIYGAGSVN
-2186 GDVATIRTANLIW
+2186 DVATIRTANLIW

-2227 IEFGYGEFAQPSSV
+2227 IEFGYGDFAQPSSI

-2269 LAVYQSQG
+2269 LAVYQRQG

-2308 ITAGGAVNVT
+2308 ITAGGAVNVA
-2318 GTTAKPGT
+2318 GTSAKPGT

-2334 SLKGQR
+2334 SIKGAS

-2347 VLPSGKLTLSA
+2347 MLPSGKLTLSA

-2364 ADEALIDVAGR
+2364 ADGALIDVAGR
-2375 AITFNDVTRYSAGGE
+2375 TFTFNDVTRYSAGGE

-2424 LGEAAGLV
+2424 LDEAAGIV
-2432 DLQGRILGSSSGEY
+2432 DLQGRILGSSTGEY

-2458 SVEIQAQRLGGTG
+2458 GVEIQAQRLGGSG
-2471 SLSEQFAALNQRL
+2471 NLSEQFAALNQRL
-2484 NDGQVYGSRGFQ
+2484 NDGQVFGSRSFQ

-2507 LKASTISVSLD
+2507 LKASSISVSLD
-2518 NGNLLVNGKVDASGE
+2518 NGSLLVNGKVDASGE
-2533 RVGSIRLSAGHSLT
+2533 RVGSIRLAAGRSLT
-2547 LGSSAVLD
+2547 LGSNAVLD

-2575 ATVDLTSRAGVL
+2575 AIVDLTSRAGVL
-2587 TLSDGA
+2587 TLADGA

-2610 RARGTLELNARRAGP
+2610 RVRGTLELNARRAGSDP
-2625 NATLGDIA
+2625 TQGDIA
-2633 IDASGNLDIQ
+2633 IDARGGLDIQ

-2654 RYNDAD
+2654 QYNDATF
-2660 YGSDPAASGRPY
+2660 GSDPAASGRPY
-2672 QVIDQAYLDRK
+2672 QVIDQAYLDGKDR
-2683 HQDSTDFINA
+2683 DSTAFIKA
-2693 ALDND
+2693 ALNNS

-2737 GDLDLSGFRYA
+2737 GDLDLSGYRYA
-2748 SVNPHTQKTAV
+2748 SVNPHTQKTDV

-2785 FAPPPATQDDKGW
+2785 FAPPPPTQDDKGW

-2807 GGDIIV
+2807 GGDIVV

-2821 EGTAFPAGT
+2821 DGTAFPAGT

-2843 AAGTRLPVAAILEQP
+2843 AAGTRLPVAAVLDQP
-2858 LELPAGTVLAAAVHD
+2858 LQLPAGMVLAAAVHD

-2886 NQAQTLQAGSQLGA
+2886 SQAQTLQAGSQLGA
-2900 GSVLSRPTALLG
+2900 GSVLSGATALRG

-2926 VGNVQSNI
+2926 AGNAQTNI
-2934 LRLDRSLA
+2934 LKLEGSLV

-2947 LIPSGTDVK
+2947 LLPSGTDVK

-2962 SIQLR
+2962 SVQLR
-2967 PEIAGSQGRM
+2967 PEIAGSDGRM
-2977 WAVAPMLAEGSQSWS
+2977 WAIAPMLAEGSQSWS
-2992 LRLVAGADTAAA
+2992 LRLVAGADTTAA
-3004 DSRIVQPEPLHGDLR
+3004 DSRIVQPEPVHGDLR

-3028 GKPVPAKG
+3028 GVLVPGKG
-3036 VFLWTEA
+3036 SLIWTEA
-3043 GVAELLNAGVTV
+3043 GVEDMLNNGITV
-3055 ELGAPI
+3055 ELGQPVDETI
-3061 DQEIVGAFGYAS
+3061 FRDIFGYESAE
-3073 VDAFCADLPFM
+3073 AFCADFGGN
-3084 CALQSSYKW
+3084 CTLQASYKW
-3093 TEAAVEALAGSGYD
+3093 TKSAEEQLANSGFE
-3107 VKAGAPID
+3107 VKAGELISQA
-3115 ASAAQFFGF
+3115 AAQFFKF
-3124 DSVQALC
+3124 DSVQSFCDAVPEIC
-3131 EYAPEMCAALGVDY
+3131 TPADGEYNP
-3145 KLVAGSTRPS
+3145 VAGSVRPS
-3155 VIRTGTGDLELL
+3155 VLRTGTGDLELL
-3167 SGGSLRMDTLFG
+3167 SGGSLRMDSLFG

-3184 TSSTPTF
+3184 TSSAPTF

-3202 GANGKVLNDEN
+3202 GGNDTVLNDEDGN
-3213 GSYEKLV
+3213 NERLV
-3220 DGGAESIYRAWYPD
+3220 DGGTESLYRAWYPD

-3247 SGNLTAPASA
+3247 SGNLTAPVNSN
-3257 FGRPNPA
+3257 GRPNPT
-3264 DIDQDSAN
+3264 DMGQDSAN

-3281 DGDSVNGQSTA
+3281 NGDSANSQPTA

-3299 YTASTVL
+3299 YTASTVS
-3306 GGADQMAGFTGFGTL
+3306 GGADQMAAFTGFGTL
-3321 GGGDLDVQVGGDAGV
+3321 GGGDLDVQVKGDAGV
-3336 LGRLAGNDFN
+3336 LNRLAGSDFN
-3346 TNINPRSQG
+3346 SNINARSQG
-3355 LLLAVGSTGRVGG
+3355 LLLAVGSTGRVGA

-3376 GGDLNLQV
+3376 GGDLNLRV

-3427 TSAQSPGETRAYD
+3427 VSAQSPGETRAYD

-3445 RGLAAGGLTLM
+3445 RGSATGGLTLM
-3456 PGDATFDLTTS
+3456 PGDATFDLTTL

-3476 DPGRAPMMSA
+3476 DPGRAPMMSV
-3486 SRFKDGDSNG
+3486 SPFKNGATNG
-3496 SGLSWFTL
+3496 SGVSWFTL

-3517 GNLTPFTSS
+3517 GNLTPFTFS

-3548 YYGKSSAVYDAGY
+3548 YYGESSALYGTAY
-3561 SGNNRPAL
+3561 NGNNRPAL

-3595 RSGAASTALATPFR
+3595 RSGAASVALATPLR
-3609 PAYVASI
+3609 PAFVGI
-3616 DGGITIR
+3616 VDGFVIKA
-3623 VSNLSADGNPVRL
+3623 SNLSADGNFARPDA
-3636 SSNMLPLFAFD
+3636 NILPLLAFD
-3647 TSSASSEWALNADP
+3647 TSSASSEWALNVDP

-3680 TSVSTA
+3680 TSASTG

-3698 AVRMMAGRDIVS
+3698 PVRMMAGRDIVS
-3710 SGVPLAGSRSDDN
+3710 SGIPLGGSLNENPYAGN
-3723 NEVGDYTSTGNLFIH
+3723 YTSNGNLFIH

-3750 RDILYSNFNVAGPGL
+3750 RDILYSSFNVAGPGL
-3765 LEITAGRNI
+3765 LEITAGRNL
-3774 LMDDKVSIT
+3774 LMDDKVSIN
-3783 SLGAVVPGDS
+3783 SIGAVVPGDS

-3849 WLKERFGFSGDSEQ
+3849 WLKERFGFSGDTEQ

-3916 YPTKDVAGNPITYKG
+3916 FPSKDVAGNAITYKG

-3946 GSIQMLTPGG
+3946 GGIQMLTPGG

-4032 DTWGNVTLS
+4032 DSWGNVTLS

-4072 TIDASEAGIRVSGNV
+4072 TIDAGEAGIRVSGNV

-4105 STGVPLAASVNTGA
+4105 SSGVPLAATVNTGA

-4171 ANRDAPRAYDPA
+4171 ASRDAPRAYDPA

-4197 NRQRLTEEERGR
+4197 TRQRLTEEERGR

>member
-1 MLRCKPQTNLNASR
+1 MLRCKPQTNLNAPR
-15 RDELSMLRLKP
+15 RDSELSMLRLKP

-40 HAATAFSSA
+40 QAATAFSSA
-49 WFAAKGAS
+49 WFAAKGAT
-57 QAGGAARPT
+57 QAGGATRPT

-113 ALGQVQVVPD
+113 AFGQVQTVPD

-140 LNAKGPQQTQAGGKT
+140 LNAKGPKQTQSGGKT
-155 TVKIEQTADK
+155 TVTIEQTADK

-201 PSQIQGQVKGN
+201 PSQIQGQIKGN

-238 VAANISDEQFSQR
+238 VAANISDEQFSKR

-284 ATSTAGG
+284 ASSTTGG

-310 KGQTTLAAGDS
+310 KGQTTLAAGDN

-336 TARGNEVATSLKP
+336 TTRGNEVATSLKP

-396 LNAASDSSG
+396 LNAFSDGSG

-446 TGPFNNLSS
+446 TGQFNNLSS

-525 QGNEQRDAPVNRD
+525 QGNEQRDAPVNRE

-575 LEVGGYLGTR
+575 LEVGGYLGTQ

-624 SGYLRQSWLKGPD
+624 SGYLRQSWLKGAD
-637 GRLYEL
+637 GRLHEL

-650 LYTGIYKGYEDHS
+650 LYTGIYKGYEHHS

-762 LTPTFDQVTVGK
+762 LNPTLDQVTVGK
-774 VIDKIAAGLDL
+774 VADKIAAGLDL
-785 TSAVG
+785 TSVVG
-790 SDRQGKLVL
+790 TDRQGKLVL
-799 DNALLNDFQLGAVKV
+799 DNDLLNGFQLGAVKV
-814 AAAEG
+814 AALEG
-819 IKVDGA
+819 IKVEGA
-825 LKVADGGDITLYTP
+825 LKVADGGDIMLYAP

-847 TARSGRIVLGNIL
+847 TARSGRIALGNVL

-867 FQMGDVTLSPVTG
+867 FKIEDVVLAPATG
-880 QRATVTLGEGVKL
+880 QHAGVTLGEGVTL

-904 DGNDRQGLPFING
+904 DGGDRQGLPFING
-917 GSVSV
+917 GVVSV
-922 RSSGDIDVRQGS
+922 RSSGGIDVRQGS

-960 TASTGASSGNGDLN
+960 TASTGASSGNGALT
-974 LEGEL
+974 LKGEL
-979 RGTGVSG
+979 RGTGVNG
-986 GGTLKLAASKVL
+986 GGTLKLAANKVL

-1003 TPLEAGTLQLDGD
+1003 SPLEPATLQLGGD

-1031 GLTVADGTRV
+1031 GLTVAEGTRV
-1041 DVTMPVYRVG
+1041 DVTMPVYRFG
-1051 EQALVTGSDAEPAA
+1051 EQALSTGSGAEPAD

-1079 VKGVLTQRRGA
+1079 IKGVLTQRRGA

-1096 GTPNSSAADMASTVL
+1096 GTANASAADMANTVL
-1111 SLGKGSVITVD
+1111 NLGKGSVIGVD
-1122 PGQGIDVRSSGQLT
+1122 PGQGIDVRSIGQLT

-1151 ELSVDDAVRD
+1151 ESSVSDTVRD

-1185 AMTAQDMH
+1185 AVTARDVR

-1237 GSQAVLDVAG
+1237 GSQAVLDIPG
-1247 QGRSLVASNG
+1247 QGRTSVASNG
-1257 GSISMASANGLYLDG
+1257 GSISLASANGLYLDG
-1272 ALSARSGGAGA
+1272 SFSARSGGAGA

-1297 LRSAVD
+1297 LKSTVSD
-1303 GRVLNVRE
+1303 RVLKVRE
-1311 LVLEQVAQA
+1311 LVLARAAQA
-1320 HRLGDTAETSADS
+1320 SPLSDTAETSADS
-1333 LVYGHGRLG
+1333 LIYGHGRLG
-1342 VDQVQAGG
+1342 ADQVQAGG
-1350 FDNLSLLSNGL
+1350 FDSLSLLSNGL
-1361 MSVDGNLSMS
+1361 MSVDGDLSMS
-1371 LRQSL
+1371 LGQSL
-1376 SLYARSFGLS
+1376 SLYSRSFGLS

-1394 VEFNAPHVL
+1394 VELNAPHVL
-1403 LSTATGLTTTRP
+1403 MALATGLATTRP
-1415 SFDPYTRPVIDG
+1415 SFDPYTRPVVDG
-1427 GGVSLLASKALFSV
+1427 GGVSLLANKAVFSV
-1441 DADLLDVQGNV
+1441 NADLLDVQGSV
-1452 MFSSKGTVRQADGS
+1452 MFSSKGTVRQADGN
-1466 TVALERAGFDQVRL
+1466 TVELERAGFDRVQLR
-1480 SSRGDLRFLAGF
+1480 SRGDLRFLAGV
-1492 SSADMPTGF
+1492 SSEGLPTGF
-1501 TTQLLTPSDMLLQA
+1501 TTQLLTPSDMVLQA

-1527 VLAGSGWGISDNG
+1527 VLAGYTGASASVF
-1540 TPLYDPARSLV
+1540 DPMRSLV
-1551 IGRTTQTTPQV
+1551 IERTTQVTPAV
-1562 PYSAFGRLQLGSAN
+1562 PYSAFGRLQLGSAK

-1586 LGLIEVGTN
+1586 LGLIEVGINDGLGTT
-1595 GSVGGY
+1595 
-1601 AISDRVSLLPG
+1601 DRVELLPG

-1618 GLGLRLPYGGTVD
+1618 GLGLVLPYGGTVD
-1631 GQSYEYAGKKV
+1631 GQSYQYAGKKV
-1642 VLLGQGAVPG
+1642 VLLGQGAVLTEYG
-1652 LSADVNI
+1652 DLNI
-1659 GVILGGRS
+1659 GVILGGKS
-1667 VTAQEGSVLD
+1667 VAAQEGSVLD
-1677 LSGGGDLLGAGFIS
+1677 LSGGGELLGAGFIS

-1701 NPLVQMGANGGFT
+1701 NPLVQIGANGGFT
-1714 LPGLSSN
+1714 LPGLSTN

-1735 PVAAEGGAVD
+1735 PVAPEGGAVD

-1797 QMRNGSWTTAGVLS
+1797 QLRNGSWTTAGVLS
-1811 VANTGQHNSLS
+1811 VANTGQRNSLS

-1853 RLGVPRAMLP
+1853 RLGVPRALLP
-1863 VDAKTLKLNLAP
+1863 VDAKTLKLNLAK

-1881 FSFKGI
+1881 FSFKGL
-1887 GKFAPQAGGFGGSV
+1887 GKFAPQAGGYGGTV
-1901 SVVGYARSAL
+1901 AVVASNGTAL
-1911 EVVADGRGATAGFE
+1911 EVVAEGRGATAGFE
-1925 GVTLTAE
+1925 GVTLNAE

-1944 GGLFSVSYGQSG
+1944 GGQFSLLYGQGG
-1956 NYVTP
+1956 NYITP
-1961 VFEMSRSVTLRE
+1961 QRVSRSVALRE
-1973 GAALAAPEVFLLANG
+1973 GATLSAPEVFLLADG
-1988 GELSMEQGAVINT
+1988 GELLVEQGAAINT
-2001 IGRGAAAYDARDGF
+2001 IGRGKAAYDARDGF
-2015 VYNLNNDAN
+2015 IYNLNVKFQNYSL
-2024 MLAASNGLLSVLA
+2024 LAASNGLLNVLA
-2037 PPSGGA
+2037 PVSGTSGTV
-2043 GSINIGGC
+2043 NIGGC
-2051 RLTPCSGVTRIHSEG
+2051 SLTPCSGVTRIHSEG
-2066 SIVAGTAGSL
+2066 SIVAASGSSL
-2076 ELDDQ
+2076 QLDDQ

-2094 NINVGTAQALSDA
+2094 NINVGTAQALSNA
-2107 SGRNVL
+2107 ATRQVL
-2113 PVGLTLS
+2113 PAGLTLS

-2129 GDTQYGA
+2129 GDTEYGA

-2151 FYGTVSLDTYDS
+2151 FYGTVSLDTYDP
-2163 TTGKSRLN
+2163 TTGKSRLS
-2171 NLMLSTPAIYGAGGA
+2171 NLMLSTPAIYGAGSA
-2186 GDVATIRTANLIW
+2186 NDVATIRTANLIW

-2227 IEFGYGEFAQPSSV
+2227 IEFGYGDFAQPSSL
-2241 TTLDR
+2241 TTLNR

-2308 ITAGGAVNVT
+2308 ITAGGAVNVA
-2318 GTTAKPGT
+2318 GTSAKPGS

-2334 SLKGQR
+2334 SIKGAS

-2375 AITFNDVTRYSAGGE
+2375 TVTFNDVTRYSAGGE
-2390 VILQSR
+2390 VILQSQ

-2404 GSSIDLSA
+2404 GSSIDFSA

-2424 LGEAAGLV
+2424 LDEAAGIV
-2432 DLQGRILGSSSGEY
+2432 DLQGRILGSSTGEY

-2458 SVEIQAQRLGGTG
+2458 SVEIQAQRLGDSGD
-2471 SLSEQFAALNQRL
+2471 LSEQFAALNQRL
-2484 NDGQVYGSRGFQ
+2484 NDGQVFGSRGFQ

-2507 LKASTISVSLD
+2507 LKASTVSVSVD

-2533 RVGSIRLSAGHSLT
+2533 RVGSIRLAAGRSLT
-2547 LGSSAVLD
+2547 LGGNAVLD

-2575 ATVDLTSRAGVL
+2575 AMVDLTSRGGVL
-2587 TLSDGA
+2587 TLADGA

-2625 NATLGDIA
+2625 DATHGDIA

-2654 RYNDAD
+2654 QYNDAAF
-2660 YGSDPAASGRPY
+2660 GSDPAASGRPY
-2672 QVIDQAYLDRK
+2672 QVIDQAYLDGK
-2683 HQDSTDFINA
+2683 HQDSVAFINA
-2693 ALDND
+2693 ALANS
-2698 DLMQRKLAGLNNARY
+2698 DLMQGKLAGLNNARY

-2737 GDLDLSGFRYA
+2737 GDLDLSGYRYA
-2748 SVNPHTQKTAV
+2748 SVNPHTRQTAV

-2807 GGDIIV
+2807 GGDIVV

-2821 EGTAFPAGT
+2821 DDTAFPAGA

-2843 AAGTRLPVAAILEQP
+2843 AAGTRLPVAAILDQP

-2886 NQAQTLQAGSQLGA
+2886 SRAQTLEAGSQLGA
-2900 GSVLSRPTALLG
+2900 GSVLSGATALRG
-2912 FTWPKGVA
+2912 FIWPKGVA
-2920 LPNVAN
+2920 LPDVAN
-2926 VGNVQSNI
+2926 AGNTQTNI
-2934 LRLDRSLA
+2934 LKLAGSLV

-2947 LIPSGTDVK
+2947 LLPSGTDVK

-2962 SIQLR
+2962 SVQLR
-2967 PEIAGSQGRM
+2967 PEIAGSDGRM
-2977 WAVAPMLAEGSQSWS
+2977 WAIAPMLAEGSQSWS
-2992 LRLVAGADTAAA
+2992 LRLVAGADTTAA
-3004 DSRIVQPEPLHGDLR
+3004 DSRIVQPEPVHGDLH

-3028 GKPVPAKG
+3028 GVLVPGKG
-3036 VFLWTEA
+3036 GFIWTEA
-3043 GVAELLNAGVTV
+3043 GVQDMLNNGITV
-3055 ELGAPI
+3055 ELGQPVDETI
-3061 DQEIVGAFGYAS
+3061 FRDIFGYDSAE
-3073 VDAFCADLPFM
+3073 AFCVDFGGN
-3084 CALQSSYKW
+3084 CVLQASYKW
-3093 TEAAVEALAGSGYD
+3093 TEAAEKQLASSGFE
-3107 VKAGAPID
+3107 VKAGELI
-3115 ASAAQFFGF
+3115 SQAAVQFFQF
-3124 DSVQALC
+3124 DSVQSLC
-3131 EYAPEMCAALGVDY
+3131 DAMPNICAPVDAEYAP
-3145 KLVAGSTRPS
+3145 VAGSVRPS

-3167 SGGSLRMDTLFG
+3167 SGGSLRMDSLFG
-3179 IYTAG
+3179 VYTAG
-3184 TSSTPTF
+3184 TSSAPTF

-3202 GANGKVLNDEN
+3202 GGNGTVLNDKD
-3213 GSYEKLV
+3213 GSNERLV
-3220 DGGAESIYRAWYPD
+3220 DGGTESLYRAWYPD

-3247 SGNLTAPASA
+3247 SGNLTAPANPI
-3257 FGRPNPA
+3257 GRPNPA
-3264 DIDQDSAN
+3264 DMGQDSAN

-3281 DGDSVNGQSTA
+3281 NGDSVNGQPTA

-3299 YTASTVL
+3299 YTASMEL
-3306 GGADQMAGFTGFGTL
+3306 GGADQMAGFTGYGTL
-3321 GGGDLDVQVGGDAGV
+3321 GGGDLDVQVKGDAGV
-3336 LGRLAGNDFN
+3336 LGRLVGNDFN
-3346 TNINPRSQG
+3346 ININSRSQG
-3355 LLLAVGSTGRVGG
+3355 LLLAVGSTGRVGA

-3376 GGDLNLQV
+3376 GGDLNLRV
-3384 GGALNPESLF
+3384 GGALNPDSVF
-3394 VNGHLNGAVI
+3394 ANGHLNGAVI

-3427 TSAQSPGETRAYD
+3427 VSAQSPGETRAYD

-3445 RGLAAGGLTLM
+3445 RGSATGGLTLM

-3486 SRFKDGDSNG
+3486 SPFKDGNSNG
-3496 SGLSWFTL
+3496 SGVSWFTL
-3504 WTANTAI
+3504 WTANTAV

-3517 GNLTPFTSS
+3517 GNLTPFTFS

-3548 YYGKSSAVYDAGY
+3548 YYGKSSALYDTGY
-3561 SGNNRPAL
+3561 NGDNRPAL

-3595 RSGAASTALATPFR
+3595 RSGAASAALATPLR
-3609 PAYVASI
+3609 PAFVGI
-3616 DGGITIR
+3616 VDGFVIKA
-3623 VSNLSADGNPVRL
+3623 SNLSADGNFARP
-3636 SSNMLPLFAFD
+3636 SANILPLFAFD
-3647 TSSASSEWALNADP
+3647 TSSASSEWALNVDP

-3674 TTGRSM
+3674 ATGRSM
-3680 TSVSTA
+3680 TSVPTG

-3698 AVRMMAGRDIVS
+3698 PVRMMAGRDIVS
-3710 SGVPLAGSRSDDN
+3710 SGIPLGGSLNTNSD
-3723 NEVGDYTSTGNLFIH
+3723 VGNYTSTGNLFIH

-3783 SLGAVVPGDS
+3783 SIGAVVPGDS

-3849 WLKERFGFSGDSEQ
+3849 WLEKRFGFSGDTEQ
-3863 ARSYFAAL
+3863 ARSFFAAL

-3888 KAGGREYNEVGGVRQ
+3888 KAAGREYNEVGGVRQ

-3910 EAIDLL
+3910 EAIALL
-3916 YPTKDVAGNPITYKG
+3916 FPDKDVAGNAITYKG

-4032 DTWGNVTLS
+4032 DSWGNVTLS

-4072 TIDASEAGIRVSGNV
+4072 TIDAGEAGIRVSGNV

-4105 STGVPLAASVNTGA
+4105 SSGVPLAASVNTGA

-4161 SEQLAPSRDG
+4161 SEQLTPSRDG
-4171 ANRDAPRAYDPA
+4171 AGREAPRAYDPA

-4197 NRQRLTEEERGR
+4197 TRQRLTEDERGR

>member
-1 MLRCKPQTNLNASR
+1 MLRCKPQTNLNAPR
-15 RDELSMLRLKP
+15 RDGELSMLRLKP

-40 HAATAFSSA
+40 QAATAFSSA

-57 QAGGAARPT
+57 QAGGTGRPT

-113 ALGQVQVVPD
+113 AFGQIQTVPD

-201 PSQIQGQVKGN
+201 PSQIQGQIKGN

-238 VAANISDEQFSQR
+238 VAANISDEQFSKR
-251 GLYVDATGSQPTFTD
+251 GLYVDSTGTQPTFTD

-336 TARGNEVATSLKP
+336 TTRGNEVATSLKP

-362 QASTGDITLTGHTV
+362 QASTGDITFTGHRIE
-376 QQNGVAV
+376 QNGVAV
-383 ASSSVDTRGTVHL
+383 ATSSVDTRGTVHL
-396 LNAASDSSG
+396 LNAFSDSSG
-405 SVTLGQGSATAVL
+405 SVILGQGSATAVL

-525 QGNEQRDAPVNRD
+525 QGNEQRDAPVNRED
-538 GGKLT
+538 GKLT

-585 GHSVGEWAAQG
+585 GHSAGEWAAQG

-607 TQQAAQL
+607 TRQAAQL

-624 SGYLRQSWLKGPD
+624 SGYLRQSWLKGAD

-750 IYDKTSGVINSG
+750 IYDKTARVINSG
-762 LTPTFDQVTVGK
+762 LNPTFDQVTVGK
-774 VIDKIAAGLDL
+774 VTDKIAAGQDL
-785 TSAVG
+785 TSVVDT
-790 SDRQGKLVL
+790 DRQGKLVL
-799 DNALLNDFQLGAVKV
+799 DNELLNGFQLGAVKV

-819 IKVDGA
+819 IKVDGT
-825 LKVADGGDITLYTP
+825 LKVADGGDITLYAP
-839 QVEVNADL
+839 QVEVNANL
-847 TARSGRIVLGNIL
+847 TARSGRIALGNVL

-867 FQMGDVTLSPVTG
+867 FQMGDVVLSPATG
-880 QRATVTLGEGVKL
+880 QRAGVTLGEGVML

-904 DGNDRQGLPFING
+904 DGNDRQGLPFLNG
-917 GSVSV
+917 GTVSV

-934 LIDVSSGAAVMAD
+934 RIDVSSGAAVMAD

-960 TASTGASSGNGDLN
+960 TASTSASSDNGALN
-974 LEGEL
+974 LDGEL
-979 RGTGVSG
+979 RGTGVNG
-986 GGTLKLAASKVL
+986 GGTLTLAAHKVL
-998 IGNSG
+998 IGDSG
-1003 TPLEAGTLQLDGD
+1003 SPLEPGTLQLGGD

-1031 GLTVADGTRV
+1031 GLTVADGTQV
-1041 DVTMPVYRVG
+1041 DVTMPVYRFG
-1051 EQALVTGSDAEPAA
+1051 EQALNTGSGAEPAD

-1079 VKGVLTQRRGA
+1079 IKGVMTQRRGA

-1096 GTPNSSAADMASTVL
+1096 GTANSSAADMASTVL
-1111 SLGKGSVITVD
+1111 NLGKGSVVSVD
-1122 PGQGIDVRSSGQLT
+1122 PGQGIDVCSIGQLT

-1151 ELSVDDAVRD
+1151 GLSVIGAEGEA
-1161 QVNAQGHGRS
+1161 VNAQGHGRS

-1185 AMTAQDMH
+1185 AVTAQDMR

-1207 IGGQIDAAKGSTSA
+1207 IGGQIDAEKGSASA
-1221 SELFVVVRDGA
+1221 SELFVVVREGA

-1237 GSQAVLDVAG
+1237 GSQAVLDIPG
-1247 QGRSLVASNG
+1247 QGRTSVASNG
-1257 GSISMASANGLYLDG
+1257 GSISLASANGLYLDG
-1272 ALSARSGGAGA
+1272 AFSAHSGGTGA
-1283 AGGSLSVALETPYY
+1283 AGGKLSVALETPYY
-1297 LRSAVD
+1297 VKNAASDRAMK
-1303 GRVLNVRE
+1303 VRE
-1311 LVLEQVAQA
+1311 LVLGQTAPASLLE
-1320 HRLGDTAETSADS
+1320 GNAETAADS

-1342 VDQVQAGG
+1342 VDQVQSGG
-1350 FDNLSLLSNGL
+1350 FDSLALLSNGL
-1361 MSVDGNLSMS
+1361 LSIDGDVSLS
-1371 LRQSL
+1371 LGQSL
-1376 SLYARSFGLS
+1376 SLYARNFVTS
-1386 ATAPANTR
+1386 AAAPNTR
-1394 VEFNAPHVL
+1394 AQLNASHVL
-1403 LSTATGLTTTRP
+1403 LSGPAANLP
-1415 SFDPYTRPVIDG
+1415 NKDNYVRPVVD
-1427 GGVSLLASKALFSV
+1427 GGVSLQTNKAVFSV
-1441 DADLLDVQGNV
+1441 NADLLDVQGNV
-1452 MFSSKGTVRQADGS
+1452 TFSSKGTVRQADGS
-1466 TVALERAGFDQVRL
+1466 TVELERTGFDRVQL
-1480 SSRGDLRFLAGF
+1480 SSRGDVRFLAGF
-1492 SSADMPTGF
+1492 SNEGLPLGF
-1501 TTQLLTPSDMLLQA
+1501 TTQLVTPADMILQA

-1527 VLAGSGWGISDNG
+1527 VLAGYGWGRDPVNNI
-1540 TPLYDPARSLV
+1540 PLYDPTRSLV
-1551 IGRTTQTTPQV
+1551 IGRTTQVVPQV
-1562 PYSAFGRLQLGSAN
+1562 PYSVFGRLQLGSAK

-1586 LGLIEVGTN
+1586 LGLLEVGTN
-1595 GSVGGY
+1595 DSSAG
-1601 AISDRVSLLPG
+1601 ISARLDLLPD

-1618 GLGLRLPYGGTVD
+1618 GLGLILPYGGTVD
-1631 GQSYEYAGKKV
+1631 GQSYQYAGKKV
-1642 VLLGQGAVPG
+1642 VLLGQGAVPSDNG
-1652 LSADVNI
+1652 DLNV
-1659 GVILGGRS
+1659 GVILGGQS
-1667 VTAQEGSVLD
+1667 VVAQEGSVLD

-1701 NPLVQMGANGGFT
+1701 NPLVQIGANGGFT

-1735 PVAAEGGAVD
+1735 PVAPEGGALD

-1789 QGVTTGAQ
+1789 QGVTTAAQ

-1811 VANTGQHNSLS
+1811 VANTGQRNSLS
-1822 SQVILTSGDVLRR
+1822 SQVILTSGNVLRR

-1840 ETSYAQFAVADAA
+1840 ETSYAQFAVADAG
-1853 RLGVPRAMLP
+1853 RLGVPRALLP
-1863 VDAKTLKLNLAP
+1863 VDAKTLKLNLAR

-1887 GKFAPQAGGFGGSV
+1887 GKFAPQTGGYGGTV
-1901 SVVGYARSAL
+1901 AVVGGTGSAL

-1925 GVTLTAE
+1925 GVTLNAA

-1944 GGLFSVSYGQSG
+1944 GGQFSILYGQGG

-1961 VFEMSRSVTLRE
+1961 QRVSRSVTLRE
-1973 GAALAAPEVFLLANG
+1973 GATLAAPEVFLLTDG
-1988 GELSMEQGAVINT
+1988 GELLVEQGAAINT
-2001 IGRGAAAYDARDGF
+2001 LGQGKAAYDARDGF
-2015 VYNLNNDAN
+2015 IYNLNVRNQN
-2024 MLAASNGLLSVLA
+2024 YNLLAASNGLLNVLA
-2037 PPSGGA
+2037 PQSGSM
-2043 GSINIGGC
+2043 GSVSIGGC
-2051 RLTPCSGVTRIHSEG
+2051 SLTPCTGVTKIHSEG
-2066 SIVAGTAGSL
+2066 SIVAASGSSL

-2094 NINVGTAQALSDA
+2094 NINVGTAQALSA
-2107 SGRNVL
+2107 AATHQVL
-2113 PVGLTLS
+2113 PAGLTLS

-2129 GDTQYGA
+2129 GDTEYGA

-2151 FYGTVSLDTYDS
+2151 FYGTVSLDTYDP

-2171 NLMLSTPAIYGAGGA
+2171 NLMLSTPAIYGAGSA
-2186 GDVATIRTANLIW
+2186 NDVATIRTTNLIW

-2227 IEFGYGEFAQPSSV
+2227 IEFGYGDFAQPSSV
-2241 TTLDR
+2241 STLDR

-2277 AYDAKTGYA
+2277 AYDAKTGYV

-2308 ITAGGAVNVT
+2308 ITAGGVVNVT
-2318 GTTAKPGT
+2318 GTTAKPGA

-2334 SLKGQR
+2334 SLKGAS

-2364 ADEALIDVAGR
+2364 TDAAQIDLAGR
-2375 AITFNDVTRYSAGGE
+2375 AVTFNDVTRYSAGGE

-2424 LGEAAGLV
+2424 LDEAAGIV
-2432 DLQGRILGSSSGEY
+2432 DLQGRILGSSTGEY

-2458 SVEIQAQRLGGTG
+2458 GVEVQAQRLGGNG

-2484 NDGQVYGSRGFQ
+2484 DDGQVFGSRGFQ

-2507 LKASTISVSLD
+2507 LKASTISVSVD

-2533 RVGSIRLSAGHSLT
+2533 RVGSIRLAAGRSLT

-2575 ATVDLTSRAGVL
+2575 AMVDLTSRGGVL
-2587 TLSDGA
+2587 TLADGA

-2625 NATLGDIA
+2625 DATHGDIA

-2654 RYNDAD
+2654 QYNDAAF
-2660 YGSDPAASGRPY
+2660 GSDPAASGRPY
-2672 QVIDQAYLDRK
+2672 QVIDQAYLDGK
-2683 HQDSTDFINA
+2683 HQDSLAFINA
-2693 ALDND
+2693 ALANS
-2698 DLMQRKLAGLNNARY
+2698 DLMQRRLAGLNNARY

-2737 GDLDLSGFRYA
+2737 GDLDLSGYRYA
-2748 SVNPHTQKTAV
+2748 SVNPHTRQTAV

-2807 GGDIIV
+2807 GGDIVV

-2821 EGTAFPAGT
+2821 DGTAFPAGA
-2830 TLNYDLPIKGVTL
+2830 TLNYDLPIKNVTL

-2886 NQAQTLQAGSQLGA
+2886 SRAQTLEAGSQLGA
-2900 GSVLSRPTALLG
+2900 GSVLSGATALLG

-2920 LPNVAN
+2920 LPNVADA
-2926 VGNVQSNI
+2926 GNVQSNI
-2934 LRLDRSLA
+2934 LKLDGSLA

-2967 PEIAGSQGRM
+2967 PEIAGSNGRI
-2977 WAVAPMLAEGSQSWS
+2977 WAIAPMLAEGSQSWS
-2992 LRLVAGADTAAA
+2992 LRLVAGADTTAA
-3004 DSRIVQPEPLHGDLR
+3004 DSRIVQPDPVQGDLR

-3028 GKPVPAKG
+3028 GKSVPAKG
-3036 VFLWTEA
+3036 TYQWTQLGVDELA
-3043 GVAELLNAGVTV
+3043 GAGFTV
-3055 ELGAPI
+3055 ELGQTV
-3061 DQEIVGAFGYAS
+3061 DLDIVSNFGYDS
-3073 VDAFCADLPFM
+3073 VDAFCADFAGI
-3084 CALQSSYKW
+3084 CALQASYRW
-3093 TEAAVEALAGSGYD
+3093 TKAAEEELAGSGFE
-3107 VKAGAPID
+3107 VKAGELISQA
-3115 ASAAQFFGF
+3115 AAQFFQF
-3124 DSVQALC
+3124 DSVQSLC
-3131 EYAPEMCAALGVDY
+3131 DAAPSVCAPADVEYQA
-3145 KLVAGSTRPS
+3145 VAGSVRPS

-3167 SGGSLRMDTLFG
+3167 SGGSLRMDSLFG

-3184 TSSTPTF
+3184 TSSAPTF

-3202 GANGKVLNDEN
+3202 GANGKVLTDED
-3213 GSYEKLV
+3213 GSNEKLV
-3220 DGGAESIYRAWYPD
+3220 DGGAESLYRAWYPD

-3247 SGNLTAPASA
+3247 SGNLTAPVNSN
-3257 FGRPNPA
+3257 GRPNPT
-3264 DIDQDSAN
+3264 DMGQDSAN

-3281 DGDSVNGQSTA
+3281 NGDSASSQPTA

-3299 YTASTVL
+3299 HTASTVS
-3306 GGADQMAGFTGFGTL
+3306 GGADQMAAFTGFGTL
-3321 GGGDLDVQVGGDAGV
+3321 GGGDLDVQVKGDAGV
-3336 LGRLAGNDFN
+3336 LNRLAGNDFN
-3346 TNINPRSQG
+3346 SNINPRSQG
-3355 LLLAVGSTGRVGG
+3355 LLLAVGSTGRVGS

-3376 GGDLNLQV
+3376 GGDLNLRV
-3384 GGALNPESLF
+3384 GGVLNPESSF
-3394 VNGHLNGAVI
+3394 TMGHLNGAII
-3404 NLRGHAQIDSGAIGR
+3404 NLRGHAQIDGGAIGR
-3419 IDLQYGNA
+3419 IDLLYGN
-3427 TSAQSPGETRAYD
+3427 SAPVQSPGETRAYD

-3445 RGLAAGGLTLM
+3445 RGSATGGLTLM
-3456 PGDATFDLTTS
+3456 PGDATFDLRTL

-3476 DPGRAPMMSA
+3476 DPGRAPMMSV
-3486 SRFKDGDSNG
+3486 SPFKNGATNG
-3496 SGLSWFTL
+3496 SGVSWFSL

-3517 GNLTPFTSS
+3517 GNLTPLMSGGE
-3526 TATDLAVVYPSILR
+3526 TDLAVVYPSILR

-3548 YYGKSSAVYDAGY
+3548 YYGQAKVAG
-3561 SGNNRPAL
+3561 SGNSSNGYRSAL

-3577 ELQFMAGDSIY
+3577 ELQFLAGDSIY
-3588 GGDMSVS
+3588 GGDLTVS
-3595 RSGAASTALATPFR
+3595 RSGASSTAMATPFR
-3609 PAYVASI
+3609 PAFMGLV
-3616 DGGITIR
+3616 GNTVV
-3623 VSNLSADGNPVRL
+3623 VSNLSADANRVSLGANT
-3636 SSNMLPLFAFD
+3636 LPLFAFD
-3647 TSSASSEWALNADP
+3647 SSSASDEWASNTDP
-3661 ARFYALEGDLLAV
+3661 ARFYALKGDLLAV
-3674 TTGRSM
+3674 NSGRTMTFTTPNDSRFGQ
-3680 TSVSTA
+3680 TY
-3686 RWPGRIAYEGAG
+3686 YEGTG
-3698 AVRMMAGRDIVS
+3698 SVWMMAGRDIVS
-3710 SGVPLAGSRSDDN
+3710 SGTPLSGGQGG
-3723 NEVGDYTSTGNLFIH
+3723 EFVTGQYTSAGNLFIH

-3803 GAGLNG
+3803 GVGLNG

-3834 QDGKVAKTYEAELVD
+3834 QDGKVAKTYETELVD
-3849 WLKERFGFSGDSEQ
+3849 WLEKRFGFSGDTEQ

-3916 YPTKDVAGNPITYKG
+3916 FPTKDVAGNPITYKG

-4009 QGDINAGR
+4009 KGDINAGR

-4041 PSVPSTGAGIAT
+4041 PAVPSTGAGIAT

-4072 TIDASEAGIRVSGNV
+4072 TIDAGEAGIRVSGNV

-4171 ANRDAPRAYDPA
+4171 ASREAPRAYDPA

>member
-1 MLRCKPQTNLNASR
+1 MLRSKPQTNLNAPR
-15 RDELSMLRLKP
+15 RDGELSMLRLKP

-57 QAGGAARPT
+57 QAGGAGRPT
-66 TAQPGMPP
+66 TAKPGMPP

-113 ALGQVQVVPD
+113 ALGQIQVVPD

-201 PSQIQGQVKGN
+201 PSQIQGQIKGN

-217 VNRNGIIFSGS
+217 VNRNGIVFSGS

-238 VAANISDEQFSQR
+238 VAANISDEQFSKR

-336 TARGNEVATSLKP
+336 TTRGNEVATSLKS

-362 QASTGDITLTGHTV
+362 QASTGDITLTGHNV

-396 LNAASDSSG
+396 LNAFSDSTG

-446 TGPFNNLSS
+446 TGQFNNLSS
-455 VVDRS
+455 VVDRT

-585 GHSVGEWAAQG
+585 GHSAGEWAAQG

-624 SGYLRQSWLKGPD
+624 SGYLRQSWLKGPN
-637 GRLYEL
+637 GRLYDL

-750 IYDKTSGVINSG
+750 IYDKTSGVINSA
-762 LTPTFDQVTVGK
+762 LNPTLDQITVGK
-774 VIDKIAAGLDL
+774 VADKIAAGLDL
-785 TSAVG
+785 TSVVDT
-790 SDRQGKLVL
+790 DRQGKLVL
-799 DNALLNDFQLGAVKV
+799 DNDLLNGFQLGAVKV
-814 AAAEG
+814 AALEG

-825 LKVADGGDITLYTP
+825 LKVADGGDITFYAP

-847 TARSGRIVLGNIL
+847 TARSGRIVLGNVL

-867 FQMGDVTLSPVTG
+867 FQMGDVVLSPVTG
-880 QRATVTLGEGVKL
+880 QRAVVTLGEGVTL
-893 NTAGRWSNLLL
+893 NAAGRWSNLLL
-904 DGNDRQGLPFING
+904 DGNDRQNLPFING
-917 GSVSV
+917 GAVVV
-922 RSSGDIDVRQGS
+922 RSDNIDVRQGS

-947 GKTRGGK
+947 GKTRGAK

-960 TASTGASSGNGDLN
+960 TAVINTSSGSGN
-974 LEGEL
+974 LSLDGEL

-986 GGTLKLAASKVL
+986 GGTLKLAANKVL

-1003 TPLEAGTLQLDGD
+1003 SPLEPGTLQLSGD

-1041 DVTMPVYRVG
+1041 DVTMPVYRFG
-1051 EQALVTGSDAEPAA
+1051 EQALSTGSGAEAA
-1065 ALQRWTPE
+1065 DALQRWTPD

-1079 VKGVLTQRRGA
+1079 IKGVLTQRRGA

-1096 GTPNSSAADMASTVL
+1096 GTENASAADMASTVL
-1111 SLGKGSVITVD
+1111 NLGKGSVISVD
-1122 PGQGIDVRSSGQLT
+1122 PGQGIDVRSIGQLT

-1151 ELSVDDAVRD
+1151 ELSVGDTVRD
-1161 QVNAQGHGRS
+1161 QVNAQGHGHS
-1171 IWLGEQALIDVSSR
+1171 IWLGEQSLIDVSSR
-1185 AMTAQDMH
+1185 AITARDMR

-1237 GSQAVLDVAG
+1237 GSQATLDIPG
-1247 QGRSLVASNG
+1247 QGRTSVASNG
-1257 GSISMASANGLYLDG
+1257 GSISLASANGLYLDG
-1272 ALSARSGGAGA
+1272 SFSARSGGAGA

-1297 LRSAVD
+1297 FKSAVND
-1303 GRVLNVRE
+1303 RVLKVRE
-1311 LVLEQVAQA
+1311 LVLARAAQA
-1320 HRLGDTAETSADS
+1320 SPLSDTAETSADS

-1350 FDNLSLLSNGL
+1350 FDSLSLLSNGL
-1361 MSVDGNLSMS
+1361 MSVDGDLSMS
-1371 LRQSL
+1371 LGQSL

-1394 VEFNAPHVL
+1394 VELNAPHVL
-1403 LSTATGLTTTRP
+1403 LALATGLATTRP
-1415 SFDPYTRPVIDG
+1415 SFDPYTRPVVEG
-1427 GGVSLLASKALFSV
+1427 GGVSLLTNKAVFSV
-1441 DADLLDVQGNV
+1441 NADLLDVQGSV
-1452 MFSSKGTVRQADGS
+1452 IFSGKGKLRQADGN
-1466 TVALERAGFDQVRL
+1466 TVELERAGFDRVQLR
-1480 SSRGDLRFLAGF
+1480 SRGDLRFLAGL
-1492 SSADMPTGF
+1492 SSGGMPTGF
-1501 TTQLLTPSDMLLQA
+1501 TAQLLTPSDMVLQA

-1527 VLAGSGWGISDNG
+1527 VLAGYTGASA
-1540 TPLYDPARSLV
+1540 PVYDPERSLV
-1551 IGRTTQTTPQV
+1551 IERTTQVTPAV
-1562 PYSAFGRLQLGSAN
+1562 PYSAFGRLQLGSAK

-1586 LGLIEVGTN
+1586 LGLIEVGINDGLGTT
-1595 GSVGGY
+1595 
-1601 AISDRVSLLPG
+1601 DRVELLPG

-1618 GLGLRLPYGGTVD
+1618 GLGLVLPYGGTVD

-1642 VLLGQGAVPG
+1642 VLLGQGATPNDNSD
-1652 LSADVNI
+1652 LNI

-1667 VTAQEGSVLD
+1667 VVAQEDAVLD
-1677 LSGGGDLLGAGFIS
+1677 LSGGGELLGAGFIS

-1701 NPLVQMGANGGFT
+1701 NPLVQIGANGGFT

-1735 PVAAEGGAVD
+1735 PVAPEGGAVD

-1789 QGVTTGAQ
+1789 QGSTSSAQ

-1811 VANTGQHNSLS
+1811 VANTGQRNSLS

-1853 RLGVPRAMLP
+1853 RLGVPRALLP
-1863 VDAKTLKLNLAP
+1863 VDAKMLKLNLAK
-1875 GAGDQA
+1875 GAADQA

-1887 GKFAPQAGGFGGSV
+1887 GKFAPQTGGYGGTV
-1901 SVVGYARSAL
+1901 AVVASNGTAL
-1911 EVVADGRGATAGFE
+1911 EVVAEGRGATAGFE
-1925 GVTLTAE
+1925 GVTLNAE

-1944 GGLFSVSYGQSG
+1944 GGQFSVLYGQGG
-1956 NYVTP
+1956 NYITP
-1961 VFEMSRSVTLRE
+1961 QRVSRSVALRE
-1973 GAALAAPEVFLLANG
+1973 GATLSAPEVFLLADG
-1988 GELSMEQGAVINT
+1988 GELLVEQGAAINT
-2001 IGRGAAAYDARDGF
+2001 IGRGKAAYDARDGF
-2015 VYNLNNDAN
+2015 IYNLNVKFQNYSL
-2024 MLAASNGLLSVLA
+2024 LAASNGLLNVLA
-2037 PPSGGA
+2037 PLSGTTGTV
-2043 GSINIGGC
+2043 NIGGC
-2051 RLTPCSGVTRIHSEG
+2051 SLTPCSGVTRIHSEG
-2066 SIVAGTAGSL
+2066 SIVAASGSSL
-2076 ELDDQ
+2076 QLDDQ

-2094 NINVGTAQALSDA
+2094 NINVGTAQALSNA
-2107 SGRNVL
+2107 ATRQVL
-2113 PVGLTLS
+2113 PAGLTLS

-2129 GDTQYGA
+2129 GDTEYGA

-2151 FYGTVSLDTYDS
+2151 FYGTVSLDTYDP

-2171 NLMLSTPAIYGAGGA
+2171 NLMLSTPAIYGAGSNN
-2186 GDVATIRTANLIW
+2186 DVATIRTANLIW

-2227 IEFGYGEFAQPSSV
+2227 IEFGYGEFAQPSSI

-2308 ITAGGAVNVT
+2308 ITAGGAVNVA
-2318 GTTAKPGT
+2318 GTSAKPGT

-2334 SLKGQR
+2334 SIKGAS

-2347 VLPSGKLTLSA
+2347 MLPSGKLTLSA

-2364 ADEALIDVAGR
+2364 ADGALIDVAGR
-2375 AITFNDVTRYSAGGE
+2375 TVTFNDVTRYSAGGE

-2396 NGNIRQAD
+2396 NGNIRQAE

-2424 LGEAAGLV
+2424 LDEAAGIV
-2432 DLQGRILGSSSGEY
+2432 DLQGRILGSSTGEY

-2458 SVEIQAQRLGGTG
+2458 GVEIQAQRLGGSG

-2484 NDGQVYGSRGFQ
+2484 NDGQVFGSRGFQ
-2496 LKQGDLVIGNE
+2496 LKQGDLVIGNG
-2507 LKASTISVSLD
+2507 LKASTISVSVD
-2518 NGNLLVNGKVDASGE
+2518 SGNLLVNGKVDASGE
-2533 RVGSIRLSAGHSLT
+2533 RVGSIRLAAGRSLT
-2547 LGSSAVLD
+2547 LGSNALLD

-2575 ATVDLTSRAGVL
+2575 AMVDLTSRAGVL
-2587 TLSDGA
+2587 TLADGA

-2603 PAGQHDG
+2603 RAGQYDG
-2610 RARGTLELNARRAGP
+2610 RARGTLELNARRSGP
-2625 NATLGDIA
+2625 DATHGDVA
-2633 IDASGNLDIQ
+2633 IDASANLDIQ

-2654 RYNDAD
+2654 QYSDAD

-2672 QVIDQAYLDRK
+2672 QVIDQAYLDGK
-2683 HQDSTDFINA
+2683 HQDSLAFINA
-2693 ALDND
+2693 ALANS
-2698 DLMQRKLAGLNNARY
+2698 DLMQRRLAGLNNARY

-2737 GDLDLSGFRYA
+2737 GDLDLSRYRYA
-2748 SVNPHTQKTAV
+2748 SVNPHTQKTDL

-2785 FAPPPATQDDKGW
+2785 FAPPPPTQDDKGW

-2807 GGDIIV
+2807 GGDIVV

-2821 EGTAFPAGT
+2821 DGTAFPAGT
-2830 TLNYDLPIKGVTL
+2830 TLNYDLPIKDVTL
-2843 AAGTRLPVAAILEQP
+2843 AAGTRLPVAAILDQP

-2886 NQAQTLQAGSQLGA
+2886 SRAQTLEVGTQLGA
-2900 GSVLSRPTALLG
+2900 GIVLNDATALRG

-2926 VGNVQSNI
+2926 AGNAQTNI
-2934 LRLDRSLA
+2934 LKLEGSLI

-2962 SIQLR
+2962 SVQFR
-2967 PEIAGSQGRM
+2967 PEVAGSDGRM
-2977 WAVAPMLAEGSQSWS
+2977 WAITPMLAEGSQSWS
-2992 LRLVAGADTAAA
+2992 LRLVAGADTTAA
-3004 DSRIVQPEPLHGDLR
+3004 DSRIVRPEPVHGDLR

-3028 GKPVPAKG
+3028 GVLVPGKG
-3036 VFLWTEA
+3036 SLIWTEA
-3043 GVAELLNAGVTV
+3043 GVEDMLNNGITV
-3055 ELGAPI
+3055 ELGQPVDETI
-3061 DQEIVGAFGYAS
+3061 FRDIFGYESAE
-3073 VDAFCADLPFM
+3073 AFCADFGGN
-3084 CALQSSYKW
+3084 CTLQASYKW
-3093 TEAAVEALAGSGYD
+3093 TKSAEDQLANSGFE
-3107 VKAGAPID
+3107 VKAGELISQA
-3115 ASAAQFFGF
+3115 AAQFFKF
-3124 DSVQALC
+3124 DSVQSFCDAVPEIC
-3131 EYAPEMCAALGVDY
+3131 TPADGEYNP
-3145 KLVAGSTRPS
+3145 VAGSVRPS
-3155 VIRTGTGDLELL
+3155 VLRTGTGDLELL
-3167 SGGSLRMDTLFG
+3167 SGGSLRMDSLFG

-3184 TSSTPTF
+3184 TSSAPTF

-3202 GANGKVLNDEN
+3202 GGNDTVLNDED
-3213 GSYEKLV
+3213 GSNERLV
-3220 DGGAESIYRAWYPD
+3220 DGGTESLYRAWYPD

-3247 SGNLTAPASA
+3247 SGNLTAPVNSN
-3257 FGRPNPA
+3257 GRPNP
-3264 DIDQDSAN
+3264 IDMGQDSAN

-3281 DGDSVNGQSTA
+3281 NGDSANSQPTA

-3299 YTASTVL
+3299 YTASTVS
-3306 GGADQMAGFTGFGTL
+3306 GGADQMAAFTGFGTL
-3321 GGGDLDVQVGGDAGV
+3321 GGGDLDVQVKGDAGV
-3336 LGRLAGNDFN
+3336 LNQLAGSNFSS
-3346 TNINPRSQG
+3346 NINARSQG
-3355 LLLAVGSTGRVGG
+3355 LLLAVGSTGRVGA

-3376 GGDLNLQV
+3376 GGDLNLRV
-3384 GGALNPESLF
+3384 GGALNPDSVF
-3394 VNGHLNGAVI
+3394 ANGHLNGAVI

-3419 IDLQYGNA
+3419 IDLRYGNVA
-3427 TSAQSPGETRAYD
+3427 SAQSPGETRAYD
-3440 SFKST
+3440 SFRAT
-3445 RGLAAGGLTLM
+3445 RSRPTGGLTLM
-3456 PGDATFDLTTS
+3456 PGDATFNLTTS

-3476 DPGRAPMMSA
+3476 DPGRAPMMSV
-3486 SRFKDGDSNG
+3486 SPFKSGATNG
-3496 SGLSWFTL
+3496 SGVSWFTL

-3517 GNLTPFTSS
+3517 GNLTPVVPEVE
-3526 TATDLAVVYPSILR
+3526 TDLAVVYPSILR
-3540 AVAASGSL
+3540 AVAANGSL
-3548 YYGKSSAVYDAGY
+3548 YYGKSSIWDGTGY
-3561 SGNNRPAL
+3561 NGNNRPAL

-3595 RSGAASTALATPFR
+3595 RSGAASTALATPLR
-3609 PAYVASI
+3609 PAFVGI
-3616 DGGITIR
+3616 VDGFIIKA
-3623 VSNLSADGNPVRL
+3623 SNLSADGNPARPDAKI
-3636 SSNMLPLFAFD
+3636 LPLFAFD
-3647 TSSASSEWALNADP
+3647 TSSASSEWALNVDP

-3674 TTGRSM
+3674 ATGRSM
-3680 TSVSTA
+3680 TSASVG
-3686 RWPGRIAYEGAG
+3686 RWPGRIAYEGVG

-3710 SGVPLAGSRSDDN
+3710 SGIPLGGSLSNNSEAGN
-3723 NEVGDYTSTGNLFIH
+3723 YTSAGNLFIH

-3750 RDILYSNFNVAGPGL
+3750 RDILYSSFNVAGPGL

-3803 GAGLNG
+3803 GAGLDG
-3809 ADYERFVKAYL
+3809 ADYDRFVKAYL

-3849 WLKERFGFSGDSEQ
+3849 WLKERFGFSGDTEQ

-3916 YPTKDVAGNPITYKG
+3916 FPSKDVAGNAITYKG
-3931 DITMFGGAG
+3931 DIIMFGGAG

-4053 LNPIAEVA
+4053 LNPIAEVT

-4072 TIDASEAGIRVSGNV
+4072 TIDAGEAGIRVSGNV

-4105 STGVPLAASVNTGA
+4105 SSGVPLAATVNTGA

-4171 ANRDAPRAYDPA
+4171 ASREAPRAYDPA

-4197 NRQRLTEEERGR
+4197 SRQRLTEEERGR

>member
-1 MLRCKPQTNLNASR
+1 MLRSKPQTNPNAPR
-15 RDELSMLRLKP
+15 RDGELSMLRLKP

-57 QAGGAARPT
+57 QAGGTGRPT

-113 ALGQVQVVPD
+113 ALGQVQVLPD

-174 VGRNTTVDFQQQSDW
+174 VGRNTTVDFQQQADW

-201 PSQIQGQVKGN
+201 PSQIQGQIKGN

-217 VNRNGIIFSGS
+217 VNRNGILFSGS

-251 GLYVDATGSQPTFTD
+251 GLYVDTAGSQPTFTD
-266 AAGKVEVQQGALI
+266 AAGKVQVQQGALI

-298 SEVENAGSIITA
+298 TEVENAGSIITA

-336 TARGNEVATSLKP
+336 TTRGNEVATSLKP

-362 QASTGDITLTGHTV
+362 QASTGDITLTGHRV
-376 QQNGVAV
+376 EQNGVVV
-383 ASSSVDTRGTVHL
+383 ATSSVDTRGTVHL
-396 LNAASDSSG
+396 LNAFSDSSG

-425 ALDSQRNAGPAGLDG
+425 ALDSQRSAGPAGLDG

-446 TGPFNNLSS
+446 TGQFNNLSS
-455 VVDRS
+455 VVDRT

-624 SGYLRQSWLKGPD
+624 SGYLRQSWLKGAD

-762 LTPTFDQVTVGK
+762 LNPTFDQVTVGK
-774 VIDKIAAGLDL
+774 VTDKIAAGLDL
-785 TSAVG
+785 NSAVG

-799 DNALLNDFQLGAVKV
+799 DNELLNGFQLGAVKV

-819 IKVDGA
+819 IKVDGT
-825 LKVADGGDITLYTP
+825 LKVADGGDITLYAP

-847 TARSGRIVLGNIL
+847 TARSGRIALGNVL
-860 KQVRTDN
+860 KQIRTDN
-867 FQMGDVTLSPVTG
+867 FQMGDVVLSPVTG
-880 QRATVTLGEGVKL
+880 QRAVVTLGEGVTL

-917 GSVSV
+917 GTVSV
-922 RSSGDIDVRQGS
+922 RSDNIDVRQGS

-960 TASTGASSGNGDLN
+960 TAVTSTSPDSGDLS
-974 LEGEL
+974 LGGEL
-979 RGTGVSG
+979 RGTGVNG
-986 GGTLKLAASKVL
+986 GGTLKLAANKVL
-998 IGNSG
+998 IGNSSA
-1003 TPLEAGTLQLDGD
+1003 PVEPGTLQLGGD
-1016 FFDKGFSAYDITGNE
+1016 FFDKGFSAYDITGNQ
-1031 GLTVADGTRV
+1031 GLTVAEGTRV
-1041 DVTMPVYRVG
+1041 DVTMPVYRFG
-1051 EQALVTGSDAEPAA
+1051 EQALSTGSGAEPAD
-1065 ALQRWTPE
+1065 ALQRWTPQ

-1079 VKGVLTQRRGA
+1079 IKGVLTQRRGA

-1096 GTPNSSAADMASTVL
+1096 GTANSSAADMASTVL
-1111 SLGKGSVITVD
+1111 NLGKGSVISVD
-1122 PGQGIDVRSSGQLT
+1122 PGQGIDVRSIGQLT

-1151 ELSVDDAVRD
+1151 GLSVTGTEGEA
-1161 QVNAQGHGRS
+1161 VNAQGHGRS

-1185 AMTAQDMH
+1185 AVTAQDMR
-1193 GQTYGLVRDGGQIV
+1193 GQTYGLVGDGGQIV
-1207 IGGQIDAAKGSTSA
+1207 IGGQIDAAKGSASA

-1237 GSQAVLDVAG
+1237 GSQAVLDVPG
-1247 QGRSLVASNG
+1247 QGRTAVASNG
-1257 GSISMASANGLYLDG
+1257 GSISLASANGLYLDG
-1272 ALSARSGGAGA
+1272 EFSARSGGAGA
-1283 AGGSLSVALETPYY
+1283 AGGKLSVALETPYY
-1297 LRSAVD
+1297 VKSAASD
-1303 GRVLNVRE
+1303 RVMKVRE
-1311 LVLEQVAQA
+1311 LVLGQTAPASLLE
-1320 HRLGDTAETSADS
+1320 GNAETAADS

-1342 VDQVQAGG
+1342 VDQVRSGG
-1350 FDNLSLLSNGL
+1350 FDSLALLSNGL
-1361 MSVDGNLSMS
+1361 LSIEGDVS
-1371 LRQSL
+1371 LSLGQSL
-1376 SLYARSFGLS
+1376 SLYARGFVTG
-1386 ATAPANTR
+1386 AAAP
-1394 VEFNAPHVL
+1394 NARAQLNASHVL
-1403 LSTATGLTTTRP
+1403 LSGPAANLLNK
-1415 SFDPYTRPVIDG
+1415 DNYVRPVVD
-1427 GGVSLLASKALFSV
+1427 GGVSLQTNKAVFSV
-1441 DADLLDVQGNV
+1441 NADLLDVQGNV
-1452 MFSSKGTVRQADGS
+1452 TFSSKGTVRQADGS
-1466 TVALERAGFDQVRL
+1466 TVELERAGFDQVQL
-1480 SSRGDLRFLAGF
+1480 SSRGDVRFLAGF
-1492 SSADMPTGF
+1492 SGEGLPEGF
-1501 TTQLLTPSDMLLQA
+1501 TTQLVTPADMILQA

-1527 VLAGSGWGISDNG
+1527 VLAGYGWGRDPVNNI
-1540 TPLYDPARSLV
+1540 PLYDPTRSLV
-1551 IGRTTQTTPQV
+1551 IGRTTQVVPQV
-1562 PYSAFGRLQLGSAN
+1562 PYSVFGRLQLGSAK

-1586 LGLIEVGTN
+1586 LGLLEVGTN
-1595 GSVGGY
+1595 DSSAG
-1601 AISDRVSLLPG
+1601 ISARLDLLPD

-1618 GLGLRLPYGGTVD
+1618 GLGLILPYGGTVD
-1631 GQSYEYAGKKV
+1631 GQSYQYAGKKV
-1642 VLLGQGAVPG
+1642 VLLGQGAVPSDNG
-1652 LSADVNI
+1652 DLNV
-1659 GVILGGRS
+1659 GVILGGQS
-1667 VTAQEGSVLD
+1667 VVAQEGSVLD

-1701 NPLVQMGANGGFT
+1701 NPLVQIGANGGFT

-1721 PVYAIVPGNQSQYA
+1721 PVYAIVPGNQSPYA
-1735 PVAAEGGAVD
+1735 PVAPEGGAVD
-1745 PRVGQQITIGAGV
+1745 PRIGQQITIGAGV

-1789 QGVTTGAQ
+1789 QGGTTAAQ

-1811 VANTGQHNSLS
+1811 VANTGQRNSLS
-1822 SQVILTSGDVLRR
+1822 SQVILTSGEVLRR

-1840 ETSYAQFAVADAA
+1840 ETSYAQFALADAG
-1853 RLGVPRAMLP
+1853 RLGVPRALLP
-1863 VDAKTLKLNLAP
+1863 VDAKTLKLNLAR

-1887 GKFAPQAGGFGGSV
+1887 GKFAPQTGGYGGTV
-1901 SVVGYARSAL
+1901 AVVGGTGSAL

-1925 GVTLTAE
+1925 GVTLNAG
-1932 SLNALNASRQVI
+1932 SLNALNATRQVI
-1944 GGLFSVSYGQSG
+1944 GGQFSILYGQGG
-1956 NYVTP
+1956 NYITP
-1961 VFEMSRSVTLRE
+1961 QRVSRSVTLRE
-1973 GAALAAPEVFLLANG
+1973 GATLAAPEVFLLTDG
-1988 GELSMEQGAVINT
+1988 GELLVEQGAAINT
-2001 IGRGAAAYDARDGF
+2001 LGQGKAAYDARDGF
-2015 VYNLNNDAN
+2015 IYNLNVRNQNYN
-2024 MLAASNGLLSVLA
+2024 MLAASNGLLNVLA
-2037 PPSGGA
+2037 PQSGSTGTV
-2043 GSINIGGC
+2043 NIGGC
-2051 RLTPCSGVTRIHSEG
+2051 SLTPCTGVTKIHSEG
-2066 SIVAGTAGSL
+2066 SIVAASGSSL

-2107 SGRNVL
+2107 ATRQVL
-2113 PVGLTLS
+2113 PAGLTLS

-2129 GDTQYGA
+2129 GDTEYGA
-2136 PALETLELSASQALN
+2136 PALETLELSAREALN
-2151 FYGTVSLDTYDS
+2151 FYGTVSLDTYDP
-2163 TTGKSRLN
+2163 TTGKSRLS
-2171 NLMLSTPAIYGAGGA
+2171 NLMLSTPAIYGAGNA
-2186 GDVATIRTANLIW
+2186 SDVATIRTANLIW
-2199 NGAVGAPGSV
+2199 NGGVDAPGSV

-2227 IEFGYGEFAQPSSV
+2227 IEFGYGDFAQPSSV
-2241 TTLDR
+2241 TTLNR

-2286 YSGGNLNILTPLLT
+2286 YSGGNLNIFTPLLT

-2334 SLKGQR
+2334 SLKGAS
-2340 LNLASAV
+2340 LNLASTV

-2375 AITFNDVTRYSAGGE
+2375 TVTFNDVTRYSAGGE

-2424 LGEAAGLV
+2424 LDESAGIV
-2432 DLQGRILGSSSGEY
+2432 DLQGRILGSSTGEY

-2458 SVEIQAQRLGGTG
+2458 GVEIQAQRLGGNG

-2484 NDGQVYGSRGFQ
+2484 NDGQVFGSRSFQ

-2507 LKASTISVSLD
+2507 LKASSISVSLD
-2518 NGNLLVNGKVDASGE
+2518 NGSLLVNGKVDAGGE
-2533 RVGSIRLSAGHSLT
+2533 RVGSIRLAAGRSLT
-2547 LGSSAVLD
+2547 LGSNAVLD

-2575 ATVDLTSRAGVL
+2575 AIVDLTSRAGVL
-2587 TLSDGA
+2587 TLADGA

-2610 RARGTLELNARRAGP
+2610 RARGTLELNARRAGSDP
-2625 NATLGDIA
+2625 TQGDIA
-2633 IDASGNLDIQ
+2633 IDARGGLDIQ

-2654 RYNDAD
+2654 QYNDATF
-2660 YGSDPAASGRPY
+2660 GSDPAASGRPY
-2672 QVIDQAYLDRK
+2672 QVIDQAYLDGK
-2683 HQDSTDFINA
+2683 DKDSTAFIKA
-2693 ALDND
+2693 ALNNS

-2737 GDLDLSGFRYA
+2737 GDLDLSGYRYA
-2748 SVNPHTQKTAV
+2748 SVNPHTQKTDV

-2785 FAPPPATQDDKGW
+2785 FAPPPPTQDDKGW

-2807 GGDIIV
+2807 GGDIVV

-2821 EGTAFPAGT
+2821 DGTAFPAGT
-2830 TLNYDLPIKGVTL
+2830 KLNYDLPIKGVTL
-2843 AAGTRLPVAAILEQP
+2843 AAGTRLPVAAVLDQP

-2886 NQAQTLQAGSQLGA
+2886 SQAQTLQAGSQLGA
-2900 GSVLSRPTALLG
+2900 GSVLSGATALRG

-2926 VGNVQSNI
+2926 AGNAQTNI
-2934 LRLDRSLA
+2934 LKLEGSLV

-2947 LIPSGTDVK
+2947 LLPSGTDVK

-2962 SIQLR
+2962 SVQLR
-2967 PEIAGSQGRM
+2967 PEIAGSDGRM
-2977 WAVAPMLAEGSQSWS
+2977 WAIAPMLAEGSQSWS
-2992 LRLVAGADTAAA
+2992 LRMVAGADTTAA
-3004 DSRIVQPEPLHGDLR
+3004 DSRIVQPEPVHGDLR

-3028 GKPVPAKG
+3028 GVLVPGKG
-3036 VFLWTEA
+3036 SLIWTEA
-3043 GVAELLNAGVTV
+3043 GVEDMLNNGVTV
-3055 ELGAPI
+3055 ELGQPVDETI
-3061 DQEIVGAFGYAS
+3061 FRDIFGYESAE
-3073 VDAFCADLPFM
+3073 AFCADFGGN
-3084 CALQSSYKW
+3084 CTLQASYKW
-3093 TEAAVEALAGSGYD
+3093 TKSAEEQLANSGFE
-3107 VKAGAPID
+3107 VKAGELISQA
-3115 ASAAQFFGF
+3115 AAQFFQF
-3124 DSVQALC
+3124 DSVQSFCDAVPEIC
-3131 EYAPEMCAALGVDY
+3131 TPADGEYKP
-3145 KLVAGSTRPS
+3145 VAGSVRPS
-3155 VIRTGTGDLELL
+3155 VLRTGTGDLELL
-3167 SGGSLRMDTLFG
+3167 SGGSLRMDSLFG

-3184 TSSTPTF
+3184 TSSAPTF

-3202 GANGKVLNDEN
+3202 GGNDTVLNDED
-3213 GSYEKLV
+3213 GSNERLV
-3220 DGGAESIYRAWYPD
+3220 DGGTESLYRAWYPD

-3247 SGNLTAPASA
+3247 SGNLTAPVNSN
-3257 FGRPNPA
+3257 GRPNPT
-3264 DIDQDSAN
+3264 DMGQDSAN

-3281 DGDSVNGQSTA
+3281 NGDSANSQPTA

-3299 YTASTVL
+3299 YTASTMS
-3306 GGADQMAGFTGFGTL
+3306 GGADQMAAFTGFGTL
-3321 GGGDLDVQVGGDAGV
+3321 GGGDLDVQVKGDAGV
-3336 LGRLAGNDFN
+3336 LNRLAGSDFN
-3346 TNINPRSQG
+3346 SNINARSQG
-3355 LLLAVGSTGRVGG
+3355 LLLAVGSTGRVGA

-3376 GGDLNLQV
+3376 GGDLNLRV

-3427 TSAQSPGETRAYD
+3427 VSAQSPGETRAYD

-3445 RGLAAGGLTLM
+3445 RGSATGGLTLM
-3456 PGDATFDLTTS
+3456 PGDATFDLTTL

-3476 DPGRAPMMSA
+3476 DPGRAPMMSV
-3486 SRFKDGDSNG
+3486 SPFKNGATNG
-3496 SGLSWFTL
+3496 SGVSWFTL

-3517 GNLTPFTSS
+3517 GNLTPFTFS

-3548 YYGKSSAVYDAGY
+3548 YYGESSALYGTAY
-3561 SGNNRPAL
+3561 NGNNRPAL

-3595 RSGAASTALATPFR
+3595 RSGAASAALATPLR
-3609 PAYVASI
+3609 PAFVGI
-3616 DGGITIR
+3616 VDGFVIKA
-3623 VSNLSADGNPVRL
+3623 SNLSADGNFARPDA
-3636 SSNMLPLFAFD
+3636 NILPLLAFD
-3647 TSSASSEWALNADP
+3647 TSSASSEWALNVDP

-3674 TTGRSM
+3674 ATGRSM
-3680 TSVSTA
+3680 TSASTG

-3698 AVRMMAGRDIVS
+3698 PVRMMAGRDIVS
-3710 SGVPLAGSRSDDN
+3710 SGIPLGGSLNENSD
-3723 NEVGDYTSTGNLFIH
+3723 VGNYTTTGNLFIH

-3750 RDILYSNFNVAGPGL
+3750 RDILYSSFNVAGPGL

-3783 SLGAVVPGDS
+3783 SLGAVVPGDA

-3849 WLKERFGFSGDSEQ
+3849 WLEKRFGFRGDTEQ
-3863 ARSYFAAL
+3863 ARSFFAAL

-3916 YPTKDVAGNPITYKG
+3916 FPSKDVAGNAITYQG

-3980 IQLYAQNSI
+3980 IQLYAQSSI

-4053 LNPIAEVA
+4053 LNPIAEVT

-4072 TIDASEAGIRVSGNV
+4072 TIDAGEAGIRVSGNV

-4105 STGVPLAASVNTGA
+4105 STGVPLAATVNTGA

-4171 ANRDAPRAYDPA
+4171 ASREAPRAYDPA

>member
-1 MLRCKPQTNLNASR
+1 MLRCKPQTNLNAPR
-15 RDELSMLRLKP
+15 RDGELSMLRLKP
-26 LAQAI
+26 LAQVI

-49 WFAAKGAS
+49 WFADKGAS
-57 QAGGAARPT
+57 QAGGAGRPT

-113 ALGQVQVVPD
+113 ALGQIQVVSD
-123 GLGEGGLKVDN
+123 GLGDGGLKVDN

-140 LNAKGPQQTQAGGKT
+140 LNAKGPQQTQADGKT

-189 AVLNRVNDPQAR
+189 AVLNRVNDPLAR
-201 PSQIQGQVKGN
+201 PSQIQGQIKGN

-217 VNRNGIIFSGS
+217 VNRNGIVFSGS

-266 AAGKVEVQQGALI
+266 AAGKVQVQQGALI

-336 TARGNEVATSLKP
+336 TTRGNEVATSLKP

-362 QASTGDITLTGHTV
+362 QASTGDITLTGHRV

-446 TGPFNNLSS
+446 SGQFNNLSS

-487 VAVSAA
+487 VAVSAT

-525 QGNEQRDAPVNRD
+525 QGNEQRDAPVNRE

-624 SGYLRQSWLKGPD
+624 SGYLRQSWLKGPN

-643 SKAPGDI
+643 SRAPGDI

-663 QRWGQTD
+663 QRWGQTH

-702 AVLEGQIVGEV
+702 ALLEGQIVGEV

-762 LTPTFDQVTVGK
+762 LNPTFDQVTVGK
-774 VIDKIAAGLDL
+774 VTDKIAAGLDL
-785 TSAVG
+785 TSVVG

-799 DNALLNDFQLGAVKV
+799 DNALLNGFQLGAVKV
-814 AAAEG
+814 AALEG

-825 LKVADGGDITLYTP
+825 LKVADGGDITLYAP
-839 QVEVNADL
+839 QIEMNADL
-847 TARSGRIVLGNIL
+847 TTRSGRIALGNVL
-860 KQVRTDN
+860 KQIRTDN
-867 FQMGDVTLSPVTG
+867 FQMEDVVLSPATD
-880 QRATVTLGEGVKL
+880 QRAAVKLGEGVTL

-917 GSVSV
+917 GTVSV
-922 RSSGDIDVRQGS
+922 RSSGDIDVHQGS
-934 LIDVSSGAAVMAD
+934 VIDVSSSAAVMAN
-947 GKTRGGK
+947 GKARGGK

-960 TASTGASSGNGDLN
+960 TASTGASSGNGALN
-974 LEGEL
+974 LDGEL

-986 GGTLKLAASKVL
+986 GGTLKLAANKVL

-1003 TPLEAGTLQLDGD
+1003 SPLEPGTLQLGGD

-1031 GLTVADGTRV
+1031 GLTVADGTRL
-1041 DVTMPVYRVG
+1041 DVTMPVYRFG
-1051 EQALVTGSDAEPAA
+1051 EQALSTGSDAEPAD
-1065 ALQRWTPE
+1065 ALRRWTPE

-1079 VKGVLTQRRGA
+1079 IKGVLTQRRGA
-1090 SLSLTA
+1090 NLSLTGGSA
-1096 GTPNSSAADMASTVL
+1096 NSSAAGMASTVL
-1111 SLGKGSVITVD
+1111 NLGKGSVISVD
-1122 PGQGIDVRSSGQLT
+1122 PGQNIDVRSIGQLT

-1151 ELSVDDAVRD
+1151 ELSVSDTVRD

-1185 AMTAQDMH
+1185 AVTARDMR

-1237 GSQAVLDVAG
+1237 GSQAVLDIPG
-1247 QGRSLVASNG
+1247 QGRTSVASSG
-1257 GSISMASANGLYLDG
+1257 GSISLASANGLYLDG
-1272 ALSARSGGAGA
+1272 SFSARSGGTGA

-1297 LRSAVD
+1297 LKSAVSD
-1303 GRVLNVRE
+1303 RVLKVRE
-1311 LVLEQVAQA
+1311 LVLARAAQA
-1320 HRLGDTAETSADS
+1320 SPLSDTAETSADS

-1342 VDQVQAGG
+1342 VNQVQAGG
-1350 FDNLSLLSNGL
+1350 FDSLSLLSNGL
-1361 MSVDGNLSMS
+1361 MSVDGDLSMS
-1371 LRQSL
+1371 LGQSL

-1394 VEFNAPHVL
+1394 VELNAPHVL
-1403 LSTATGLTTTRP
+1403 MALATGLATTRP
-1415 SFDPYTRPVIDG
+1415 SFDPYTRPVVDG
-1427 GGVSLLASKALFSV
+1427 GGVSRLANKAVFSV
-1441 DADLLDVQGNV
+1441 NADLLDVQGSV
-1452 MFSSKGTVRQADGS
+1452 MFSSKGTVRQADGN
-1466 TVALERAGFDQVRL
+1466 TVELERAGFDRVQLR
-1480 SSRGDLRFLAGF
+1480 SRGDLRFLAGL
-1492 SSADMPTGF
+1492 SSEGLPTGF
-1501 TTQLLTPSDMLLQA
+1501 TTQLLTPSDMVLQA

-1527 VLAGSGWGISDNG
+1527 VLAGYTGASA
-1540 TPLYDPARSLV
+1540 PVYDPERSLV
-1551 IGRTTQTTPQV
+1551 IERTTQVTPAV
-1562 PYSAFGRLQLGSAN
+1562 PYSAFGRLQLGSAK

-1586 LGLIEVGTN
+1586 LGLIEVGINDGLGTT
-1595 GSVGGY
+1595 
-1601 AISDRVSLLPG
+1601 DRVELLPG

-1618 GLGLRLPYGGTVD
+1618 GLGLVLPYGGTVD
-1631 GQSYEYAGKKV
+1631 GQSYQYAGKKV
-1642 VLLGQGAVPG
+1642 VLLGQGAV
-1652 LSADVNI
+1652 LSDYGDLNI
-1659 GVILGGRS
+1659 GVILGGKS
-1667 VTAQEGSVLD
+1667 VAAQEGSVLD
-1677 LSGGGDLLGAGFIS
+1677 LSGGGELLGAGFIS
-1691 GRGGSTDARF
+1691 GRGGSTDVRF
-1701 NPLVQMGANGGFT
+1701 NPLVQIGANGGFT

-1735 PVAAEGGAVD
+1735 PVAPEGGAVD
-1745 PRVGQQITIGAGV
+1745 LRVGQQITIGAGV

-1789 QGVTTGAQ
+1789 QGSTSSAQ

-1811 VANTGQHNSLS
+1811 VVNTGQRNSLS

-1853 RLGVPRAMLP
+1853 RLGVPRALLP
-1863 VDAKTLKLNLAP
+1863 VDAKTLKLNFAK
-1875 GAGDQA
+1875 GAADQA

-1887 GKFAPQAGGFGGSV
+1887 GKFAPQTGGYGGTV
-1901 SVVGYARSAL
+1901 AVVASNGTAL
-1911 EVVADGRGATAGFE
+1911 EVVAEGWGATAGFE
-1925 GVTLTAE
+1925 GVTLNAE

-1944 GGLFSVSYGQSG
+1944 GGQFSVLYGQGG
-1956 NYVTP
+1956 NYITP
-1961 VFEMSRSVTLRE
+1961 QRVSRSVALRE
-1973 GAALAAPEVFLLANG
+1973 GATLSAPEVFLLADG
-1988 GELSMEQGAVINT
+1988 GELLVEQGAAINT
-2001 IGRGAAAYDARDGF
+2001 IGRGKAAYDVRDGF
-2015 VYNLNNDAN
+2015 IYNLNVKFQNYSL
-2024 MLAASNGLLSVLA
+2024 LAASNGLLNVLA
-2037 PPSGGA
+2037 PLSGTSGTV
-2043 GSINIGGC
+2043 NIGGC
-2051 RLTPCSGVTRIHSEG
+2051 SLTPCNGVTRIHSEG
-2066 SIVAGTAGSL
+2066 SIVAASGSSL

-2094 NINVGTAQALSDA
+2094 NINVGTAQALSNA
-2107 SGRNVL
+2107 ATRQVL
-2113 PVGLTLS
+2113 PAGLTLS

-2129 GDTQYGA
+2129 GDTEYGA

-2151 FYGTVSLDTYDS
+2151 FYGTASLDTFDP

-2171 NLMLSTPAIYGAGGA
+2171 NLMLSTPAIYGAGSA
-2186 GDVATIRTANLIW
+2186 NDVATIRTANLIW

-2227 IEFGYGEFAQPSSV
+2227 IEFGYGDFTQPGSV

-2246 LALGFANVNLSASER
+2246 LALGFANINLSASEH

-2308 ITAGGAVNVT
+2308 ITAGGTVNVT

-2326 VSGLGGEL
+2326 VPGLGGEL
-2334 SLKGQR
+2334 SLKGQS

-2364 ADEALIDVAGR
+2364 ADEAIIDVAGR
-2375 AITFNDVTRYSAGGE
+2375 TVTFNDVTRYSAGGE
-2390 VILQSR
+2390 VILQSQ

-2404 GSSIDLSA
+2404 SSSIDLSA
-2412 RNNQAG
+2412 LHNQAG

-2424 LGEAAGLV
+2424 LGGAAGVV
-2432 DLQGRILGSSSGEY
+2432 DLQGRILGSSTGEY

-2458 SVEIQAQRLGGTG
+2458 SVEIQAQRLGGSG

-2484 NDGQVYGSRGFQ
+2484 NDGQVFGSRSFQ

-2507 LKASTISVSLD
+2507 LKASTIDVSLD
-2518 NGNLLVNGKVDASGE
+2518 NGSLLVNGTVDASGE
-2533 RVGSIRLSAGHSLT
+2533 RVGSIYLAAQNVLT
-2547 LGSSAVLD
+2547 LSSGAVLD
-2555 AHGNRLRVD
+2555 AHGRRLRVD

-2575 ATVDLTSRAGVL
+2575 AIVDLTAREGRL
-2587 TLSDGA
+2587 TLGNGA
-2593 RIDLRHGTAA
+2593 RIDLRHGTEIALGGA
-2603 PAGQHDG
+2603 PGMNDG
-2610 RARGTLELNARRAGP
+2610 RARGTLQLNVPR
-2625 NATLGDIA
+2625 LGGVSGGDVA
-2633 IDASGNLDIQ
+2633 VDASGALDIQ
-2643 GARSIAVNGMW
+2643 GARSISLVAMW
-2654 RYNDAD
+2654 QYSDAPLID
-2660 YGSDPAASGRPY
+2660 VPAASGRPY
-2672 QVIDQAYLDRK
+2672 QVIDQAWLDEFAHK
-2683 HQDSTDFINA
+2683 DNTAFITNA
-2693 ALDND
+2693 LGNND
-2698 DLMQRKLAGLNNARY
+2698 LLQRKLAGLNNSRY
-2713 ADAFHLRPGVEIVSA
+2713 RDVLHLRPGVEVVSA

-2737 GDLDLSGFRYA
+2737 GDLDLSRYRYE
-2748 SVNPHTQKTAV
+2748 SLNPHNVLSGV
-2759 YGSGEAGALTLRA
+2759 YGSGESGSLTLRA
-2772 GGDLSIY
+2772 GGDLNIY
-2779 GSINDG
+2779 GSITDG
-2785 FAPPPATQDDKGW
+2785 FAQPRASNDDKGW
-2798 VLLPGIDFT
+2798 VLLPGIDFAA
-2807 GGDIIV
+2807 GDIVV
-2813 PGAGVTLA
+2813 PGTGVTLA
-2821 EGTAFPAGT
+2821 DDTAFPAGSV
-2830 TLNYDLPIKGVTL
+2830 LNFDVPLKGATL
-2843 AAGTRLPVAAILEQP
+2843 AAGTRLPVAATLDQP
-2858 LELPAGTVLAAAVHD
+2858 LVLPAGTVLAAAVHD
-2873 ASGNLLFAAGTLL
+2873 ALGNLLFAAGTLL
-2886 NQAQTLQAGSQLGA
+2886 ASTQTLEAGTVLGA
-2900 GSVLSRPTALLG
+2900 GSLLG
-2912 FTWPKGVA
+2912 SSATIGSLIWPKGVA
-2920 LPNVAN
+2920 LPGIADAPHGLTNV
-2926 VGNVQSNI
+2926 
-2934 LRLDRSLA
+2934 LRLNGPLGLSV
-2942 LNRGS
+2942 GS
-2947 LIPSGTDVK
+2947 KIPSGTDIK
-2956 LPDGVE
+2956 LPAGVE
-2962 SIQLR
+2962 SVQLR
-2967 PEIAGSQGRM
+2967 PEVAGSN
-2977 WAVAPMLAEGSQSWS
+2977 WAIAPMLAEGSQSWS
-2992 LRLVAGADTAAA
+2992 LRLVAGADTQAA
-3004 DSRIVQPEPLHGDLR
+3004 DSRVVQPASARGDLH
-3019 LADSHYGMF
+3019 LADSHYGVF
-3028 GKPVPAKG
+3028 GVPNM
-3036 VFLWTEA
+3036 VWSEA
-3043 GVAELLNAGVTV
+3043 GSLE
-3055 ELGAPI
+3055 
-3061 DQEIVGAFGYAS
+3061 
-3073 VDAFCADLPFM
+3073 
-3084 CALQSSYKW
+3084 
-3093 TEAAVEALAGSGYD
+3093 
-3107 VKAGAPID
+3107 
-3115 ASAAQFFGF
+3115 FFGDTSMVGQPVDF
-3124 DSVQALC
+3124 VGFGDPNLC
-3131 EYAPEMCAALGVDY
+3131 IDDPSRCEEDGPPGY
-3145 KLVAGSTRPS
+3145 KPGSQRWS
-3155 VIRTGTGDLELL
+3155 VIRTGTADLELL
-3167 SGGSLRMDTLFG
+3167 SAGDLKMDSLYG
-3179 IYTAG
+3179 VYTAG
-3184 TSSTPTF
+3184 SSANATYA
-3191 PGDPYNQPKAL
+3191 GDPYNQPKAL
-3202 GANGKVLNDEN
+3202 GAEGKVLNDDTGEN
-3213 GSYEKLV
+3213 EQFV
-3220 DGGAESIYRAWYPD
+3220 DGGVNSVYRAWYPD
-3234 AGGNLLLKVGGDL
+3234 SGGNLTLKVGGDL
-3247 SGNLTAPASA
+3247 IGNAMDVSSSNY
-3257 FGRPNPA
+3257 GRPNLL
-3264 DIDQDSAN
+3264 DSGYDTVN

-3281 DGDSVNGQSTA
+3281 NGSVATGTGAQPSA

-3299 YTASTVL
+3299 YTAAQDPVN
-3306 GGADQMAGFTGFGTL
+3306 ADLMVGFTGFGTL
-3321 GGGDLDVQVGGDAGV
+3321 GGGDLNVQVAGDAGV
-3336 LGRLAGNDFN
+3336 LDQMAGSLLEPRSNR
-3346 TNINPRSQG
+3346 RSQG
-3355 LLLAVGSTGRVGG
+3355 LVLAVGSTGRVGA

-3376 GGDLNLQV
+3376 GGDLNLRV
-3384 GGALNPESLF
+3384 GGALNPEGLF

-3427 TSAQSPGETRAYD
+3427 VAVQSPGETRAYD

-3445 RGLAAGGLTLM
+3445 RGFATGGLTLM
-3456 PGDATFDLTTS
+3456 PGDAAFDLTTS

-3486 SRFKDGDSNG
+3486 SRFEDGNTNG
-3496 SGLSWFTL
+3496 SGVSWFTL
-3504 WTANTAI
+3504 WTANTAV

-3517 GNLTPFTSS
+3517 GNLTPLTFS

-3548 YYGKSSAVYDAGY
+3548 YYGKSSELYDRGY
-3561 SGNNRPAL
+3561 NGVNRPAL
-3569 LLAPGINS
+3569 LLAPGVNS

-3595 RSGAASTALATPFR
+3595 RSGASSAALATPFR
-3609 PAYVASI
+3609 PAFVGI
-3616 DGGITIR
+3616 VDGFVIKA
-3623 VSNLSADGNPVRL
+3623 SNLSADGNFARPDA
-3636 SSNMLPLFAFD
+3636 NILPLLAFD
-3647 TSSASSEWALNADP
+3647 TSSASSEWALNVDP

-3674 TTGRSM
+3674 ATGRSM
-3680 TSVSTA
+3680 TSVSTG

-3698 AVRMMAGRDIVS
+3698 PVRMMAGRDIVS
-3710 SGVPLAGSRSDDN
+3710 SSIPLGGSL
-3723 NEVGDYTSTGNLFIH
+3723 NENPDVGNYTSAGNLFIH

-3750 RDILYSNFNVAGPGL
+3750 RDILYSSFNVAGPGL

-3849 WLKERFGFSGDSEQ
+3849 WLEKRFGFSGDTEQ
-3863 ARSYFAAL
+3863 ARSYFATL

-3910 EAIDLL
+3910 EAIALL
-3916 YPTKDVAGNPITYKG
+3916 FPTKDVAGNAITYKG

-3946 GSIQMLTPGG
+3946 GGIQMLTPGG

-3980 IQLYAQNSI
+3980 IQLYAQNNI

-4053 LNPIAEVA
+4053 LNPIPEVA

-4072 TIDASEAGIRVSGNV
+4072 TIDAGEAGIRVSGNV

-4105 STGVPLAASVNTGA
+4105 STGVPMTASVNTGA

-4136 VARQQQNAAR
+4136 VARQQQAAAR
-4146 QNQASVFTVQVVSFG
+4146 QNQASVFTVQVLSFG
-4161 SEQLAPSRDG
+4161 SEQLAPTRDG
-4171 ANRDAPRAYDPA
+4171 ASRTPEAGYNPN
-4183 SPVQVLGAGPLDEQ
+4183 SPVQVLGAGALDESA
-4197 NRQRLTEEERGR
+4197 RQRLTEEERG
-4209 LSL
+4209 SLTL

>member
-1 MLRCKPQTNLNASR
+1 MLRCKPQTNLNAPR
-15 RDELSMLRLKP
+15 RDGELSMLRLKP

-57 QAGGAARPT
+57 QAGGAGRPT

-88 SLTNLNNTVAA
+88 SLTHLNNTVAA

-201 PSQIQGQVKGN
+201 ASQIQGQIKGN

-217 VNRNGIIFSGS
+217 VNRNGIVFSGS

-251 GLYVDATGSQPTFTD
+251 GLYVDAIGSQPTFTD
-266 AAGKVEVQQGALI
+266 AAGKIHVQQGALI

-336 TARGNEVATSLKP
+336 TTRGNEVATSLKS

-362 QASTGDITLTGHTV
+362 QASTGDITLTGHRV

-396 LNAASDSSG
+396 LNAFSDSTG

-446 TGPFNNLSS
+446 SGRFNNLSS

-525 QGNEQRDAPVNRD
+525 QGNEQRDASVNRE

-543 NNDVWVDVRDLIYV
+543 NNDVWVDVRDLVYV

-624 SGYLRQSWLKGPD
+624 SGYLRQSWLKGAN
-637 GRLYEL
+637 GRLYEV
-643 SKAPGDI
+643 SRAPGDI
-650 LYTGIYKGYEDHS
+650 LYTGVYKGYEDHS

-677 APRER
+677 APRQR

-750 IYDKTSGVINSG
+750 IYDKASGVINSG
-762 LTPTFDQVTVGK
+762 LNPTFDQVTVGE
-774 VIDKIAAGLDL
+774 VADKIAAGLDL
-785 TSAVG
+785 TSVVG
-790 SDRQGKLVL
+790 TDRQGKLVL
-799 DNALLNDFQLGAVKV
+799 DNGLLNDFQLGALKV
-814 AAAEG
+814 AARES
-819 IKVDGA
+819 IQVDGA
-825 LKVADGGDITLYTP
+825 LKVADGGDITLFAP
-839 QVEVNADL
+839 QIEVDANL
-847 TARSGRIVLGNIL
+847 TARGGRIALGNVL
-860 KQVRTDN
+860 EQVRTDN
-867 FQMGDVTLSPVTG
+867 LKIEDVTLSPVAG
-880 QRATVTLGEGVKL
+880 QRAKVALADGVTL
-893 NTAGRWSNLLL
+893 NTAGLWSNLLL
-904 DGNDRQGLPFING
+904 DGGDRQGLPFING
-917 GSVSV
+917 GRVSV
-922 RSSGDIDVRQGS
+922 RSGGDIDLGQGS

-960 TASTGASSGNGDLN
+960 TAGLSALFDNGALN
-974 LEGEL
+974 LDGEL
-979 RGTGVSG
+979 RGTGVTG
-986 GGTLKLAASKVL
+986 GGTLKLAANKVL

-1003 TPLEAGTLQLDGD
+1003 SPLEPGTLQLGGD
-1016 FFDKGFSAYDITGNE
+1016 FFDKGFSAYDIAGNH

-1041 DVTMPVYRVG
+1041 DVTMPVYRFG
-1051 EQALVTGSDAEPAA
+1051 EQALSTGSDAEPAD
-1065 ALQRWTPE
+1065 ALQRWTPQ

-1079 VKGVLTQRRGA
+1079 IKGVLTQRRGA
-1090 SLSLTA
+1090 SLSLNA
-1096 GTPNSSAADMASTVL
+1096 GTANSSAADMVSTVL
-1111 SLGKGSVITVD
+1111 NLGKGSVISVD
-1122 PGQGIDVRSSGQLT
+1122 PGQGIDVRSIGQLT
-1136 ANGTLNAWGGRVSLT
+1136 ANGTLNAWGGRVSLSG
-1151 ELSVDDAVRD
+1151 LSINDVNGER
-1161 QVNAQGHGRS
+1161 VNAQGHGRS

-1185 AMTAQDMH
+1185 AVTAQDVR
-1193 GQTYGLVRDGGQIV
+1193 GRTYGLVRDGGQIV
-1207 IGGQIDAAKGSTSA
+1207 IGGQIDVAKGSASA
-1221 SELFVVVRDGA
+1221 PELFVVMREGS

-1237 GSQAVLDVAG
+1237 GSQAMLDVPG
-1247 QGRSLVASNG
+1247 QGRTSVTSNG
-1257 GSISMASANGLYLDG
+1257 GSISLASANGLYLDG
-1272 ALSARSGGAGA
+1272 EFSARSGGAGA

-1297 LRSAVD
+1297 LKSAVND
-1303 GRVLNVRE
+1303 RVLQVRE
-1311 LVLEQVAQA
+1311 LVLGQTAQA
-1320 HRLGDTAETSADS
+1320 SPLSDTAEASADS
-1333 LVYGHGRLG
+1333 LIYGHGSLG

-1350 FDNLSLLSNGL
+1350 FDSLSLLSNGII
-1361 MSVDGNLSMS
+1361 SIGGDVSLS
-1371 LRQSL
+1371 LGQSL

-1386 ATAPANTR
+1386 TAAPADTR
-1394 VEFNAPHVL
+1394 VQLNAAHL
-1403 LSTATGLTTTRP
+1403 LLAGPAASLPNMDA
-1415 SFDPYTRPVIDG
+1415 YTRPLIEGD
-1427 GGVSLLASKALFSV
+1427 VSPLANKAVLSV
-1441 DADLLDVQGNV
+1441 NADLLDVQGNV
-1452 MFSSKGTVRQADGS
+1452 SFSSKGTLRQANGT
-1466 TVALERAGFDQVRL
+1466 TVELERAGFDLVQL

-1492 SSADMPTGF
+1492 SSAGLPTGF
-1501 TTQLLTPSDMLLQA
+1501 TTQLMTPSDMILQA

-1527 VLAGSGWGISDNG
+1527 VLAGYSLNG
-1540 TPLYDPARSLV
+1540 TSAYDPARSLV
-1551 IGRTTQTTPQV
+1551 IGRTTQVTPQV
-1562 PYSAFGRLQLGSAN
+1562 PYSAFGHLQLGSAN

-1595 GSVGGY
+1595 DGTSITSQV
-1601 AISDRVSLLPG
+1601 DLLPN

-1618 GLGLRLPYGGTVD
+1618 GLGLVLPYGGTVD

-1642 VLLGQGAVPG
+1642 VLLGQGAISYG
-1652 LSADVNI
+1652 NGDLNI
-1659 GVILGGRS
+1659 GVILGGKS
-1667 VTAQEGSVLD
+1667 VAAQEGSVLD

-1701 NPLVQMGANGGFT
+1701 NPLVQIGANGGFT

-1721 PVYAIVPGNQSQYA
+1721 PVYAIVPGNQSAYA
-1735 PVAAEGGAVD
+1735 PVAPEGGAVD
-1745 PRVGQQITIGAGV
+1745 PRIGQQITIGAGV

-1789 QGVTTGAQ
+1789 QGSTAGAL

-1811 VANTGQHNSLS
+1811 VVNTGQRNSLS

-1853 RLGVPRAMLP
+1853 RLGVPRALLP
-1863 VDAKTLKLNLAP
+1863 VDAKTLKLKLVP

-1887 GKFAPQAGGFGGSV
+1887 GKFAPQKGGYGGTV
-1901 SVVGYARSAL
+1901 TVVGGNGAL

-1925 GVTLTAE
+1925 GVTLNAE

-1944 GGLFSVSYGQSG
+1944 GGQFLTLYGQSG
-1956 NYVTP
+1956 NYITP
-1961 VFEMSRSVTLRE
+1961 SSSGGRTSSRVILRE
-1973 GAALAAPEVFLLANG
+1973 GVTLAAPEVFLLAS
-1988 GELSMEQGAVINT
+1988 GEVSMEQGAAINT
-2001 IGRGAAAYDARDGF
+2001 IGRGAAAYDAHDGF
-2015 VYNLNNDAN
+2015 IYALNVSGQNL
-2024 MLAASNGLLSVLA
+2024 LAASNGLLNVLA
-2037 PPSGGA
+2037 PSSGSSGT
-2043 GSINIGGC
+2043 INIGGC
-2051 RLTPCSGVTRIHSEG
+2051 SLTPCSGVTRIHSEG
-2066 SIVAGTAGSL
+2066 SIVAATGGSL
-2076 ELDDQ
+2076 ELDDK

-2094 NINVGTAQALSDA
+2094 NINVGTAPALSDA
-2107 SGRNVL
+2107 AARQVL
-2113 PVGLTLS
+2113 PAGLTLS

-2129 GDTQYGA
+2129 GDTEYGA

-2151 FYGTVSLDTYDS
+2151 FYGTVSLDTYDPA
-2163 TTGKSRLN
+2163 TGKSRLA
-2171 NLMLSTPAIYGAGGA
+2171 NLMLSTPAIYGAGTDN
-2186 GDVATIRTANLIW
+2186 DVASIRTANLIW

-2227 IEFGYGEFAQPSSV
+2227 IEFGYGEFAQPSSI

-2286 YSGGNLNILTPLLT
+2286 YSGGNLNILTPLIT
-2300 GEAGSVNR
+2300 GEAGSINR
-2308 ITAGGAVNVT
+2308 ITAGGALNVA

-2334 SLKGQR
+2334 SLKGAS

-2358 TDDLTL
+2358 TDELTL
-2364 ADEALIDVAGR
+2364 ADGSLIDVAGR
-2375 AITFNDVTRYSAGGE
+2375 AVTFNDVTRYSAGGE
-2390 VILQSR
+2390 VILKSQ
-2396 NGNIRQAD
+2396 NGNIRQAG

-2412 RNNQAG
+2412 RHNQAG

-2424 LGEAAGLV
+2424 LGSAAGVV
-2432 DLQGRILGSSSGEY
+2432 DLQGQILASSTGEY
-2446 DAGGTAMPYLAG
+2446 DAGGTLMPYLAG
-2458 SVEIQAQRLGGTG
+2458 GVEIQAQRLGGNG

-2484 NDGQVYGSRGFQ
+2484 NDGQVFGSRSFQ
-2496 LKQGDLVIGNE
+2496 VKQGDLVIGNE
-2507 LKASTISVSLD
+2507 LKASSIDVSLD
-2518 NGNLLVNGKVDASGE
+2518 NGSLLVSGTVDASGE
-2533 RVGSIRLSAGHSLT
+2533 RVGSIYLAAKNALT
-2547 LGSSAVLD
+2547 LGSGAVLD
-2555 AHGNRLRVD
+2555 AHGRRLRVD

-2575 ATVDLTSRAGVL
+2575 AIVDLTAREGLL
-2587 TLSDGA
+2587 TLGNGA
-2593 RIDLRHGTAA
+2593 RIDLRHGTEVALGSA
-2603 PAGQHDG
+2603 SGMNDG
-2610 RARGTLELNARRAGP
+2610 RPRGTLQLSAPRLSGVSG
-2625 NATLGDIA
+2625 GDVA
-2633 IDASGNLDIQ
+2633 IDASGALDVQ
-2643 GARSIAVNGMW
+2643 GARSIALVATWQYSDAPLVNV
-2654 RYNDAD
+2654 
-2660 YGSDPAASGRPY
+2660 PAASGKPY
-2672 QVIDQAYLDRK
+2672 QVINQAWLKDV
-2683 HQDSTDFINA
+2683 HDDNTAFITNA
-2693 ALDND
+2693 HDNN
-2698 DLMQRKLAGLNNARY
+2698 DLLQRKLAGLNNSRY
-2713 ADAFHLRPGVEIVSA
+2713 RDVFHLRPGVEVVSA

-2737 GDLDLSGFRYA
+2737 GDLDLSQYRYA
-2748 SVNPHTQKTAV
+2748 SLNPHNVLDENV
-2759 YGSGEAGALTLRA
+2759 YGSGESASLTLRA
-2772 GGDLSIY
+2772 GGDLNIY
-2779 GSINDG
+2779 GSITDG
-2785 FAPPPATQDDKGW
+2785 FAQPPASNDDKGW
-2798 VLLPGIDFT
+2798 VLLPGIDFAA
-2807 GGDIIV
+2807 GDIVV
-2813 PGAGVTLA
+2813 PGTGVTL
-2821 EGTAFPAGT
+2821 EVDTAFPAGSV
-2830 TLNYDLPIKGVTL
+2830 LNFDVPLKGATL
-2843 AAGTRLPVAAILEQP
+2843 AAGTRLPVAATLKQP
-2858 LELPAGTVLAAAVHD
+2858 MVLPAGTVLAAAVHD
-2873 ASGNLLFAAGTLL
+2873 AQGNLLFAAGTLL
-2886 NQAQTLQAGSQLGA
+2886 ASTQTLQAGTVLGA
-2900 GSVLSRPTALLG
+2900 GSLLG
-2912 FTWPKGVA
+2912 SSATIGNLIWPKGVA
-2920 LPNVAN
+2920 LPDIEGASNGLTNV
-2926 VGNVQSNI
+2926 
-2934 LRLDRSLA
+2934 LRLSSALA
-2942 LNRGS
+2942 LSVGS
-2947 LIPSGTDVK
+2947 KIPSGTDIK
-2956 LPDGVE
+2956 LPAGVE
-2962 SIQLR
+2962 SVQLR
-2967 PEIAGSQGRM
+2967 PEVARSN
-2977 WAVAPMLAEGSQSWS
+2977 WAIAPMLAEGSQSWS
-2992 LRLVAGADTAAA
+2992 LRLVAGADTQAA
-3004 DSRIVQPEPLHGDLR
+3004 DSRVVRPVLAGGDLH

-3028 GKPVPAKG
+3028 GVAKADG
-3036 VFLWTEA
+3036 MLWTEA
-3043 GVAELLNAGVTV
+3043 GSLDFYGDLSMAGK
-3055 ELGAPI
+3055 PI
-3061 DQEIVGAFGYAS
+3061 DF
-3073 VDAFCADLPFM
+3073 DAISYPSLCTDLPSH
-3084 CALQSSYKW
+3084 CQASSGYVW
-3093 TEAAVEALAGSGYD
+3093 TEAGAIEWGDPSLAGQPIDFDAIGWPELCTVNPSWCLASGQTDY
-3107 VKAGAPID
+3107 KAG
-3115 ASAAQFFGF
+3115 SQ
-3124 DSVQALC
+3124 
-3131 EYAPEMCAALGVDY
+3131 
-3145 KLVAGSTRPS
+3145 RWS
-3155 VIRTGTGDLELL
+3155 VIRTGAADLELL
-3167 SGGSLRMDTLFG
+3167 SAGDLKMDSLYG
-3179 IYTAG
+3179 VYTAG
-3184 TSSTPTF
+3184 SSASTTYAS
-3191 PGDPYNQPKAL
+3191 DPYNQPKAL
-3202 GANGKVLNDEN
+3202 GAAGKVLNDALGKNEQF
-3213 GSYEKLV
+3213 V
-3220 DGGAESIYRAWYPD
+3220 DGGTNSLYRAWYPD
-3234 AGGNLLLKVGGDL
+3234 FGGNLSLKVGG
-3247 SGNLTAPASA
+3247 NLTGNSLDVSSA
-3257 FGRPNPA
+3257 RIGRPNGA
-3264 DIDQDSAN
+3264 DIGYDTVN

-3281 DGDSVNGQSTA
+3281 NGSVATGTQAQPTA

-3299 YTASTVL
+3299 YTAAKDGKADLTV
-3306 GGADQMAGFTGFGTL
+3306 GFTGFGTL
-3321 GGGDLDVQVGGDAGV
+3321 GGGNLNVQVVGDAGV
-3336 LGRLAGNDFN
+3336 LDQMAGSGLVPGSNS
-3346 TNINPRSQG
+3346 RSQG
-3355 LLLAVGSTGRVGG
+3355 LVLAVGSTGRVGA

-3376 GGDLNLQV
+3376 GGDLNLRV
-3384 GGALNPESLF
+3384 GGALNPDSAF
-3394 VNGHLNGAVI
+3394 VSGHLNGAVI

-3419 IDLQYGNA
+3419 IDLRYGNVA
-3427 TSAQSPGETRAYD
+3427 SAQSPGETRAYD
-3440 SFKST
+3440 SFRAT
-3445 RGLAAGGLTLM
+3445 RSLPTGGLTLM

-3476 DPGRAPMMSA
+3476 DPGRAPMMSV
-3486 SRFKDGDSNG
+3486 SPFKDGATNG
-3496 SGLSWFTL
+3496 SGVSWFSL

-3517 GNLTPFTSS
+3517 GNLTPVVPEVE
-3526 TATDLAVVYPSILR
+3526 TDLAVVYPSIVR
-3540 AVAASGSL
+3540 AVAANGSL
-3548 YYGKSSAVYDAGY
+3548 YYGKSSVWDGTGYD
-3561 SGNNRPAL
+3561 GNNRPAL

-3595 RSGAASTALATPFR
+3595 RSGASSAALATPFR
-3609 PAYVASI
+3609 PAFV
-3616 DGGITIR
+3616 GIVETVESGPVIKA
-3623 VSNLSADGNPVRL
+3623 SNLSADGNLARPDA
-3636 SSNMLPLFAFD
+3636 NILPLFAFD
-3647 TSSASSEWALNADP
+3647 TSSASGEWALNDDP

-3674 TTGRSM
+3674 TSGRSM
-3680 TSVSTA
+3680 TSASVG

-3710 SGVPLAGSRSDDN
+3710 SGIPLGGSLSNNSPAGA
-3723 NEVGDYTSTGNLFIH
+3723 YTSAGNLFIH

-3750 RDILYSNFNVAGPGL
+3750 RDILYSSFNVAGPGL

-3783 SLGAVVPGDS
+3783 SIGAVVPGDS
-3793 RPGAS
+3793 RSGAS

-3809 ADYERFVKAYL
+3809 ADYQRFVKAYL
-3820 DPANQALAGVPLAN
+3820 DPANQALAGVPLAD
-3834 QDGKVAKTYEAELVD
+3834 QDGKVAKTYEAELVK
-3849 WLKERFGFSGDSEQ
+3849 WLKARFGFSGDTEQ
-3863 ARSYFAAL
+3863 ARSFFAAL

-3888 KAGGREYNEVGGVRQ
+3888 KAGGREYNEVDGVRQ

-3910 EAIDLL
+3910 EAIDWLF
-3916 YPTKDVAGNPITYKG
+3916 PSKDVAGNAITYKG

-3946 GSIQMLTPGG
+3946 GGIQMLTPGG

-3980 IQLYAQNSI
+3980 IQLYAKNSI

-4053 LNPIAEVA
+4053 LNPIPEVA

-4072 TIDASEAGIRVSGNV
+4072 TIDAGEAGIRVSGNV

-4136 VARQQQNAAR
+4136 VARQQQNTAR

-4161 SEQLAPSRDG
+4161 SEQLAPTRDG
-4171 ANRDAPRAYDPA
+4171 ASRAAPRAYDPA

-4197 NRQRLTEEERGR
+4197 ARQQLTDEERGR

>member
-1 MLRCKPQTNLNASR
+1 MLRCKPQTNLNAPR
-15 RDELSMLRLKP
+15 CDGELSLLRLKP

-57 QAGGAARPT
+57 QAGGATRPT

-113 ALGQVQVVPD
+113 AFGQVQVVPD

-174 VGRNTTVDFQQQSDW
+174 VGRNTTVDFQQQADW
-189 AVLNRVNDPQAR
+189 AVLNRVNDPLAR
-201 PSQIQGQVKGN
+201 PSQIQGQIQGN

-217 VNRNGIIFSGS
+217 VNRNGIIFSGT

-238 VAANISDEQFSQR
+238 VAANIGDEQFSQR

-266 AAGKVEVQQGALI
+266 AAGKVEVQRGARI

-310 KGQTTLAAGDS
+310 KGQTTLAAGDN
-321 FYIRRGQGTSGNLRS
+321 FYIRRGQGTSGTLRS
-336 TARGNEVATSLKP
+336 TTRGNEVATSLKP

-362 QASTGDITLTGHTV
+362 QASTGDITLTGHRV
-376 QQNGVAV
+376 EQNGVAV

-446 TGPFNNLSS
+446 TGQFNNLSS
-455 VVDRS
+455 VVDRT

-525 QGNEQRDAPVNRD
+525 QGNEQRDAPVNRE

-543 NNDVWVDVRDLIYV
+543 NNDIWVDVRDLIYV

-585 GHSVGEWAAQG
+585 GHSLGEWAAQG

-624 SGYLRQSWLKGPD
+624 SGYLRQSWLKGAN
-637 GRLYEL
+637 GRLYEV

-650 LYTGIYKGYEDHS
+650 LYTGLYKGYEDHS

-677 APRER
+677 APCER

-720 QAPNLNLDGYQQ
+720 QAPNLNLDGYLQ

-750 IYDKTSGVINSG
+750 IYDKASGVINSG
-762 LTPTFDQVTVGK
+762 LNPTFDQVTLGK
-774 VIDKIAAGLDL
+774 VTDKIAAGLDL
-785 TSAVG
+785 TSVVG
-790 SDRQGKLVL
+790 TDRQGKLVL
-799 DNALLNDFQLGAVKV
+799 DNDLLNGFQLGAVKV
-814 AAAEG
+814 AAREG
-819 IKVDGA
+819 IKVEGA
-825 LKVADGGDITLYTP
+825 LQVADGGDITLYAP
-839 QVEVNADL
+839 QVEVDADL
-847 TARSGRIVLGNIL
+847 TARGGRIALGNVL

-867 FQMGDVTLSPVTG
+867 FKIEDVVLAPAAG
-880 QRATVTLGEGVKL
+880 QRAKVTLAEGRTL

-904 DGNDRQGLPFING
+904 EGGDRQDLPFING
-917 GSVSV
+917 GTVSV
-922 RSSGDIDVRQGS
+922 RSGGDIDMRPGS
-934 LIDVSSGAAVMAD
+934 VIDVSSGAAVMAD

-960 TASTGASSGNGDLN
+960 TAATLASSGGDLN
-974 LEGEL
+974 LGGEL
-979 RGTGVSG
+979 RGTGVNG
-986 GGTLKLAASKVL
+986 GGTLKLAANKVL
-998 IGNSG
+998 IGNSVA
-1003 TPLEAGTLQLDGD
+1003 PLESGTLQLGGD
-1016 FFDKGFSAYDITGNE
+1016 FFDKGFSAYDITGNQ
-1031 GLTVADGTRV
+1031 GLTVADGTHV
-1041 DVTMPVYRVG
+1041 DVTMPVYRFG
-1051 EQALVTGSDAEPAA
+1051 EQALSTGSDAEPAA

-1079 VKGVLTQRRGA
+1079 IRGVLTQRRGA
-1090 SLSLTA
+1090 SLSLNA
-1096 GTPNSSAADMASTVL
+1096 GTENASAADMASTVL
-1111 SLGKGSVITVD
+1111 NLGKGSVISVD
-1122 PGQGIDVRSSGQLT
+1122 PGQGIDVRSIGQLT
-1136 ANGTLNAWGGRVSLT
+1136 VNGTLNAWGGRVSLT
-1151 ELSVDDAVRD
+1151 ELSVNDTVRD

-1171 IWLGEQALIDVSSR
+1171 IWLGEHALIDVSSR
-1185 AMTAQDMH
+1185 AMTARDMR

-1221 SELFVVVRDGA
+1221 SELFVVVREGA

-1237 GSQAVLDVAG
+1237 GSQALLDIPG
-1247 QGRSLVASNG
+1247 QGRTLVASNG
-1257 GSISMASANGLYLDG
+1257 GSISLASANGLYLDG
-1272 ALSARSGGAGA
+1272 EFRARSGGTGA

-1297 LRSAVD
+1297 LKSAVND
-1303 GRVLNVRE
+1303 RVLNVRE
-1311 LVLEQVAQA
+1311 LVLEQLAQKNSLDA
-1320 HRLGDTAETSADS
+1320 TPETSAD
-1333 LVYGHGRLG
+1333 LLTYGHGRLG

-1371 LRQSL
+1371 LGQSL

-1386 ATAPANTR
+1386 ATAPAGTR
-1394 VEFNAPHVL
+1394 VQLNAPHVL
-1403 LSTATGLTTTRP
+1403 LSAATGLTATRP
-1415 SFDPYTRPVIDG
+1415 SFDPYTRPVVDG
-1427 GGVSLLASKALFSV
+1427 GGVSRSSNEAVLSV
-1441 DADLLDVQGNV
+1441 NADLLDVRGNV

-1466 TVALERAGFDQVRL
+1466 TVELERAGFDQVQL
-1480 SSRGDLRFLAGF
+1480 SSRGDFRFLAGL
-1492 SSADMPTGF
+1492 SSDGLPTGF
-1501 TTQLLTPSDMLLQA
+1501 TTQLLTPSDMLLRA

-1527 VLAGSGWGISDNG
+1527 VLAGYIGADA
-1540 TPLYDPARSLV
+1540 PVFDPTRSLV
-1551 IGRTTQTTPQV
+1551 IERTTQVTPPV
-1562 PYSAFGRLQLGSAN
+1562 PYSVFGRLQLGSAK

-1586 LGLIEVGTN
+1586 LGLIEVGINDGT
-1595 GSVGGY
+1595 GTT
-1601 AISDRVSLLPG
+1601 DRVQLLPG

-1618 GLGLRLPYGGTVD
+1618 GLGLVLPYGGTVD

-1642 VLLGQGAVPG
+1642 VLLGQGAVPSENG
-1652 LSADVNI
+1652 DLNI

-1667 VTAQEGSVLD
+1667 VAAQEGSVLD
-1677 LSGGGDLLGAGFIS
+1677 LSGGGELLGAGFIS

-1701 NPLVQMGANGGFT
+1701 NPLVQIGANGGFT

-1735 PVAAEGGAVD
+1735 PVAPEGGAVD
-1745 PRVGQQITIGAGV
+1745 PRVGQQMTIGAGV

-1769 PSTYALLPGAFRVEV
+1769 PSTYALLPGAFRVEI

-1789 QGVTTGAQ
+1789 QGSVSGTQ

-1811 VANTGQHNSLS
+1811 VANTGQRNSLS
-1822 SQVILTSGDVLRR
+1822 SQVILTSGEVLRR

-1853 RLGVPRAMLP
+1853 RLGIPRALLP
-1863 VDAKTLKLNLAP
+1863 VDAKTLKLNLAK

-1887 GKFAPQAGGFGGSV
+1887 GKFAPQAGGYGGSV
-1901 SVVGYARSAL
+1901 AVVGSTGTAL
-1911 EVVADGRGATAGFE
+1911 EVVAEGRGATAGFE
-1925 GVTLTAE
+1925 GVTLNAE

-1944 GGLFSVSYGQSG
+1944 GGQFSVLYGQG
-1956 NYVTP
+1956 GQYITP
-1961 VFEMSRSVTLRE
+1961 QRVSRSVALRE
-1973 GAALAAPEVFLLANG
+1973 GATLSAPEVFLLADG
-1988 GELSMEQGAVINT
+1988 GELLVEQGAAINT
-2001 IGRGAAAYDARDGF
+2001 VGQGKAAYDARDGF
-2015 VYNLNNDAN
+2015 IYNLDVRNQNYSL
-2024 MLAASNGLLSVLA
+2024 LAVSNGLLNVRAPMSGATGSV
-2037 PPSGGA
+2037 
-2043 GSINIGGC
+2043 NIGGC
-2051 RLTPCSGVTRIHSEG
+2051 SLTPCSGVTRIHSEG
-2066 SIVAGTAGSL
+2066 SIVAASGSSL
-2076 ELDDQ
+2076 ALDDQ

-2094 NINVGTAQALSDA
+2094 NINVGTAQALNDA
-2107 SGRNVL
+2107 ATRHVL
-2113 PVGLTLS
+2113 PAGLTLS
-2120 QTVLDRLLR
+2120 QAVLDRLLR
-2129 GDTQYGA
+2129 GDTEYGA

-2151 FYGTVSLDTYDS
+2151 FYGTVSLDTYDPA
-2163 TTGKSRLN
+2163 TGKSRLN
-2171 NLMLSTPAIYGAGGA
+2171 NLMLSTPALYGAGNA
-2186 GDVATIRTANLIW
+2186 GDVASVRTTNLIW

-2227 IEFGYGEFAQPSSV
+2227 IEFGYGDFAQPSSI

-2246 LALGFANVNLSASER
+2246 LALGFANVNLRASER

-2308 ITAGGAVNVT
+2308 ITAGGALNVA

-2334 SLKGQR
+2334 SLKGAS
-2340 LNLASAV
+2340 LNLASAII
-2347 VLPSGKLTLSA
+2347 LPSGKVTLSA
-2358 TDDLTL
+2358 TDDLNL

-2375 AITFNDVTRYSAGGE
+2375 TLTFNDVTRYSAGGE

-2396 NGNIRQAD
+2396 NGSIRQAD

-2412 RNNQAG
+2412 RHNQAG

-2424 LGEAAGLV
+2424 LGSTAGVV
-2432 DLQGRILGSSSGEY
+2432 DLQGRILGTSTGEY
-2446 DAGGTAMPYLAG
+2446 DAGGTDMPYLAG
-2458 SVEIQAQRLGGTG
+2458 GVEIQAQRLGGNG
-2471 SLSEQFAALNQRL
+2471 NLSEQFAALNQRL
-2484 NDGQVYGSRGFQ
+2484 NDGQVFGSRGFQ

-2507 LKASTISVSLD
+2507 LRASSIDVSLD
-2518 NGNLLVNGKVDASGE
+2518 NGSLLVNGKVDASGE
-2533 RVGSIRLSAGHSLT
+2533 RVGSIHLAAGHALT
-2547 LGSSAVLD
+2547 LGDGAVLD
-2555 AHGNRLRVD
+2555 AHGRRLRVD

-2575 ATVDLTSRAGVL
+2575 AIVDLTAREGLL
-2587 TLSDGA
+2587 TLGNGV
-2593 RIDLRHGTAA
+2593 RIDLRHGTEVAQGNA
-2603 PAGQHDG
+2603 SGMNDG
-2610 RARGTLELNARRAGP
+2610 RPRGTLQLSAPR
-2625 NATLGDIA
+2625 LGGVSGGDVA
-2633 IDASGNLDIQ
+2633 IDASGALDVQ
-2643 GARSIAVNGMW
+2643 GARSIAVVATW
-2654 RYNDAD
+2654 QYNDAPLVNV
-2660 YGSDPAASGRPY
+2660 PAASGKPY
-2672 QVIDQAYLDRK
+2672 QVINQAWLEGVHD
-2683 HQDSTDFINA
+2683 DNTAFITN
-2693 ALDND
+2693 ALDNT
-2698 DLMQRKLAGLNNARY
+2698 DLLQHKLAGLNNSRY
-2713 ADAFHLRPGVEIVSA
+2713 RDVFHLRPGVEVVSA

-2737 GDLDLSGFRYA
+2737 GDLDLSRYRYA
-2748 SVNPHTQKTAV
+2748 SLNPHNVLDANV
-2759 YGSGEAGALTLRA
+2759 YGSGESASLTLRA
-2772 GGDLSIY
+2772 GGDLNIY
-2779 GSINDG
+2779 GSITDG
-2785 FAPPPATQDDKGW
+2785 FAQPPASNDDKGW
-2798 VLLPGIDFT
+2798 VLLPGIDFAA
-2807 GGDIIV
+2807 GDIVV
-2813 PGAGVTLA
+2813 PGTGVTLA
-2821 EGTAFPAGT
+2821 DGTAFPAGSV
-2830 TLNYDLPIKGVTL
+2830 LNFDVPLKGATL
-2843 AAGTRLPVAAILEQP
+2843 AAGTRLPVAATLDQP

-2886 NQAQTLQAGSQLGA
+2886 PTTQTFDAGTVFGA
-2900 GSVLSRPTALLG
+2900 GSLMSSSVTVRNLI
-2912 FTWPKGVA
+2912 WPKGVA
-2920 LPNVAN
+2920 LPGIAGASN
-2926 VGNVQSNI
+2926 GLTNVQ
-2934 LRLDRSLA
+2934 RLNGELPLSI
-2942 LNRGS
+2942 GS
-2947 LIPSGTDVK
+2947 KIPSGTDIK
-2956 LPDGVE
+2956 LPTGVE
-2962 SIQLR
+2962 SVQLR
-2967 PEIAGSQGRM
+2967 PEVAGSN
-2977 WAVAPMLAEGSQSWS
+2977 WAIAPMLAEGSQSWS
-2992 LRLVAGADTAAA
+2992 LRLVAGADTQAA
-3004 DSRIVQPEPLHGDLR
+3004 DSRVLKPMVTGGDLH

-3028 GKPVPAKG
+3028 A
-3036 VFLWTEA
+3036 
-3043 GVAELLNAGVTV
+3043 
-3055 ELGAPI
+3055 
-3061 DQEIVGAFGYAS
+3061 
-3073 VDAFCADLPFM
+3073 
-3084 CALQSSYKW
+3084 
-3093 TEAAVEALAGSGYD
+3093 
-3107 VKAGAPID
+3107 KAGAGGLVWTEEGANDWGDPTLAGKFIDFENVAYPGMCDDNPTFCKASSGFVWTEEGAIDFGDPGLAGQPID
-3115 ASAAQFFGF
+3115 FENVAYPGMCDDLPSFCLAVGQT
-3124 DSVQALC
+3124 
-3131 EYAPEMCAALGVDY
+3131 EY
-3145 KLVAGSTRPS
+3145 KAGSQRWS
-3155 VIRTGTGDLELL
+3155 VIRTGAADLELFSAGDL
-3167 SGGSLRMDTLFG
+3167 KMDSLYG
-3179 IYTAG
+3179 VYTAG
-3184 TSSTPTF
+3184 SSASETDAS
-3191 PGDPYNQPKAL
+3191 DPYNQPRAR
-3202 GANGKVLNDEN
+3202 GTADKVLNDALGEN
-3213 GSYEKLV
+3213 EQFV
-3220 DGGAESIYRAWYPD
+3220 DGGNNSLYRAWYPNF
-3234 AGGNLLLKVGGDL
+3234 GGNLTLKVGGNLIGNNMDVATG
-3247 SGNLTAPASA
+3247 SGTL
-3257 FGRPNPA
+3257 RPNPQ
-3264 DIDQDSAN
+3264 DIGYDTVN
-3272 VGNWLWRQG
+3272 LGNWLWRQG
-3281 DGDSVNGQSTA
+3281 NGSTATGSQVQPTA

-3299 YTASTVL
+3299 YTAAKD
-3306 GGADQMAGFTGFGTL
+3306 GKADLMVGFTGFGTL
-3321 GGGDLDVQVGGDAGV
+3321 GGGNLNVDVAGDAGV
-3336 LGRLAGNDFN
+3336 IDQMAGSLLEPRSNS
-3346 TNINPRSQG
+3346 RSQG
-3355 LLLAVGSTGRVGG
+3355 LVLAVGSTGRVGA
-3368 DGSLQLTG
+3368 DGSLHLTG
-3376 GGDLNLQV
+3376 GGDLSLRV
-3384 GGALNPESLF
+3384 SGTLNPDSWF
-3394 VNGHLNGAVI
+3394 TKGHLNGAVV

-3419 IDLQYGNA
+3419 IDLLYGN
-3427 TSAQSPGETRAYD
+3427 SAPMQSPGETRAYD
-3440 SFKST
+3440 SFRST
-3445 RGLAAGGLTLM
+3445 RGSVAGGLTLV
-3456 PGDATFDLTTS
+3456 PGDATFNLRTAR
-3467 GDLVVMDVA
+3467 DLVVMDVA
-3476 DPGRAPMMSA
+3476 DPGREPMMSA
-3486 SRFKDGDSNG
+3486 SPLQQAAING
-3496 SGLSWFTL
+3496 SGMSWFSL

-3517 GNLTPFTSS
+3517 GNLTPLT
-3526 TATDLAVVYPSILR
+3526 TGAETDLAVVYPSILR

-3548 YYGKSSAVYDAGY
+3548 YYGSATVAGT
-3561 SGNNRPAL
+3561 GNPNDGYRSAL
-3569 LLAPGINS
+3569 LLAPGVNS
-3577 ELQFMAGDSIY
+3577 ELQFLAGDSIY
-3588 GGDMSVS
+3588 GGDLTVS
-3595 RSGAASTALATPFR
+3595 RSGASSTAMATPFR
-3609 PAYVASI
+3609 PAFMGLVNGSVV
-3616 DGGITIR
+3616 
-3623 VSNLSADGNPVRL
+3623 VSNLAADGNRVPL
-3636 SSNMLPLFAFD
+3636 GESKLPLFAFAS
-3647 TSSASSEWALNADP
+3647 SSASSEWAMNLNP
-3661 ARFYALEGDLLAV
+3661 ARFYALNGDLLAV
-3674 TTGRSM
+3674 NSGRTMTFTTPNDSRLGQ
-3680 TSVSTA
+3680 TY
-3686 RWPGRIAYEGAG
+3686 YEGTG
-3698 AVRMMAGRDIVS
+3698 PVRMMAGRDIVS
-3710 SGVPLAGSRSDDN
+3710 SGTPLSGGRGGTP
-3723 NEVGDYTSTGNLFIH
+3723 EVGSYTSTGNLFIH

-3750 RDILYSNFNVAGPGL
+3750 RDILYSSFNVAGPGL

-3774 LMDDKVSIT
+3774 LMDDKVSIN
-3783 SLGAVVPGDS
+3783 SIGAVVPGDS

-3803 GAGLNG
+3803 GAGLDG
-3809 ADYERFVKAYL
+3809 ADYQRFVKAYL
-3820 DPANQALAGVPLAN
+3820 DPANQALAGVPLAS

-3849 WLKERFGFSGDSEQ
+3849 WLEERFGFSGDTEQ
-3863 ARSYFAAL
+3863 ARNFFAGL

-3888 KAGGREYNEVGGVRQ
+3888 KAAGREYNEAGGVRQ

-3910 EAIDLL
+3910 EAIALL
-3916 YPTKDVAGNPITYKG
+3916 FPTKDVAGNPITYKG

-3946 GSIQMLTPGG
+3946 GGIQMLTPGG

-4053 LNPIAEVA
+4053 LNPIPEVA

-4072 TIDASEAGIRVSGNV
+4072 TIDAGEAGIRVSGNV

-4171 ANRDAPRAYDPA
+4171 ASREAPRSYDPT

-4197 NRQRLTEEERGR
+4197 ARQRLTEEERGR

>member
-26 LAQAI
+26 LAQAM

-174 VGRNTTVDFQQQSDW
+174 VGRNTTVDFQQQADW

-201 PSQIQGQVKGN
+201 PSQIQGQIKGN

-336 TARGNEVATSLKP
+336 TTRGNEVATSLKP

-405 SVTLGQGSATAVL
+405 SVILGQGSATAVL

-762 LTPTFDQVTVGK
+762 LNPTFDQVSVGK

-814 AAAEG
+814 AAAQG
-819 IKVDGA
+819 INVDGT
-825 LKVADGGDITLYTP
+825 LKVADGGDITLYAP

-847 TARSGRIVLGNIL
+847 TARSGRIALGNVL

-867 FQMGDVTLSPVTG
+867 FQMEDVVLSPATG
-880 QRATVTLGEGVKL
+880 QRAAVTLGEGVTL
-893 NTAGRWSNLLL
+893 NTTGRWSNLLP
-904 DGNDRQGLPFING
+904 DGNDRQGLPFLNG
-917 GSVSV
+917 GTVSV

-960 TASTGASSGNGDLN
+960 TASTGTSSSNGALN
-974 LEGEL
+974 LGGEL
-979 RGTGVSG
+979 RGTGVNG
-986 GGTLKLAASKVL
+986 GGTLKLAANKVL
-998 IGNSG
+998 IGDSG
-1003 TPLEAGTLQLDGD
+1003 APLEPGTLQLSGD
-1016 FFDKGFSAYDITGNE
+1016 FFDKGFSAYDITGNK

-1041 DVTMPVYRVG
+1041 DVTMPVYRFG
-1051 EQALVTGSDAEPAA
+1051 DQALSTGSGAEPAD
-1065 ALQRWTPE
+1065 ALQRWTPQ

-1079 VKGVLTQRRGA
+1079 IKGVLTQRRGA

-1096 GTPNSSAADMASTVL
+1096 GTANSSAADMASTVL
-1111 SLGKGSVITVD
+1111 NLGKGSVISVD
-1122 PGQGIDVRSSGQLT
+1122 PGQGIDVRSIGQLT

-1151 ELSVDDAVRD
+1151 GLSVLGA
-1161 QVNAQGHGRS
+1161 QGEAVNAQGHGRS

-1185 AMTAQDMH
+1185 AVTAQDMR
-1193 GQTYGLVRDGGQIV
+1193 GQTYGWVRDGGQIV
-1207 IGGQIDAAKGSTSA
+1207 IGGQIDATKGSASA

-1237 GSQAVLDVAG
+1237 GSQAVLDISG
-1247 QGRSLVASNG
+1247 QGRTSVASDG
-1257 GSISMASANGLYLDG
+1257 GSISLASANGLYLDG
-1272 ALSARSGGAGA
+1272 EFSARSGGTGA

-1297 LRSAVD
+1297 RNDAVSD
-1303 GRVLNVRE
+1303 RVLHVRE
-1311 LVLEQVAQA
+1311 LVLGQNAQA
-1320 HRLGDTAETSADS
+1320 ALPGDTAETSADS

-1342 VDQVQAGG
+1342 VDQVQSGG
-1350 FDNLSLLSNGL
+1350 FDSLALLSNGL
-1361 MSVDGNLSMS
+1361 LSIDGDVSLS
-1371 LRQSL
+1371 LGQSL
-1376 SLYARSFGLS
+1376 SLYARSFVTR
-1386 ATAPANTR
+1386 AAAPNTR
-1394 VEFNAPHVL
+1394 AQLNASHVL
-1403 LSTATGLTTTRP
+1403 LSGPAANLPNR
-1415 SFDPYTRPVIDG
+1415 DNYVRPVVD
-1427 GGVSLLASKALFSV
+1427 GGVSLQTNKAVFSV
-1441 DADLLDVQGNV
+1441 NADLLDVQGNV
-1452 MFSSKGTVRQADGS
+1452 TFSSKGTVRQADGS
-1466 TVALERAGFDQVRL
+1466 TVELERAGFDRVQL
-1480 SSRGDLRFLAGF
+1480 SSRGDVRFLAGF
-1492 SSADMPTGF
+1492 SNDGLPTGF
-1501 TTQLLTPSDMLLQA
+1501 TTQLLTPSDMMLQA

-1527 VLAGSGWGISDNG
+1527 VLAGWSMTAEG
-1540 TPLYDPARSLV
+1540 TPQYDPLRSLV
-1551 IGRTTQTTPQV
+1551 IGRTTQTTSQV
-1562 PYSAFGRLQLGSAN
+1562 PYSAFGRLQLGSAR

-1586 LGLIEVGTN
+1586 LGLIEIGTN
-1595 GSVGGY
+1595 GGPGE
-1601 AISDRVSLLPG
+1601 AITDRINLLPG

-1618 GLGLRLPYGGTVD
+1618 GLGLVMPYGGTVD
-1631 GQSYEYAGKKV
+1631 GQSYQYAGKKI
-1642 VLLGQGAVPG
+1642 VLLGQGAVPSENG
-1652 LSADVNI
+1652 DINI
-1659 GVILGGRS
+1659 GVILGGKS
-1667 VTAQEGSVLD
+1667 VEGQEGSVLD

-1701 NPLVQMGANGGFT
+1701 NPLVQIGTNGGFT

-1735 PVAAEGGAVD
+1735 PVSPEGGAVD

-1769 PSTYALLPGAFRVEV
+1769 PSTYALMPGAFRVEV

-1789 QGVTTGAQ
+1789 QGLSTGAQ

-1811 VANTGQHNSLS
+1811 VANTGQRDSLS

-1853 RLGVPRAMLP
+1853 RLGVPRAVLP
-1863 VDAKTLKLNLAP
+1863 VDAKTLKLSLAP

-1887 GKFAPQAGGFGGSV
+1887 GKFAPQTGGYGGTV
-1901 SVVGYARSAL
+1901 AVTAIANKAL
-1911 EVVADGRGATAGFE
+1911 EVVADGSGATAGFE
-1925 GVTLTAE
+1925 GVSLNAE

-1944 GGLFSVSYGQSG
+1944 GGQFSVIYGQGG
-1956 NYVTP
+1956 NYISPQKV
-1961 VFEMSRSVTLRE
+1961 SSSVILRE
-1973 GAALAAPEVFLLANG
+1973 GATLAAPEVFLLSSG
-1988 GELSMEQGAVINT
+1988 GEVLVEQGAAINT
-2001 IGRGAAAYDARDGF
+2001 IGRGKAAYDARDGF
-2015 VYNLNNDAN
+2015 IYNLSGKSLNYS
-2024 MLAASNGLLSVLA
+2024 MLAASNGLLNVLA
-2037 PPSGGA
+2037 PESGSNGA
-2043 GSINIGGC
+2043 INIGGC
-2051 RLTPCSGVTRIHSEG
+2051 SLIACSGVTRIHSEG
-2066 SIVAGTAGSL
+2066 SIVAASGGSVAL
-2076 ELDDQ
+2076 SDQ

-2107 SGRNVL
+2107 AMRQVL
-2113 PVGLTLS
+2113 PAGLTLS

-2129 GDTQYGA
+2129 GDTEYGA
-2136 PALETLELSASQALN
+2136 PALETLELSAREALN
-2151 FYGTVSLDTYDS
+2151 FYATVSLDTYDPV
-2163 TTGKSRLN
+2163 TGKSRLS
-2171 NLMLSTPAIYGAGGA
+2171 NLMLSTPAIYGAGSA
-2186 GDVATIRTANLIW
+2186 NDVATIRTANLIW

-2308 ITAGGAVNVT
+2308 TTAGGAVNVA
-2318 GTTAKPGT
+2318 GTTAKPGA

-2334 SLKGQR
+2334 SLKGQS

-2424 LGEAAGLV
+2424 LDEAAGLV
-2432 DLQGRILGSSSGEY
+2432 DLQGRIFGSSSGEY

-2458 SVEIQAQRLGGTG
+2458 GVEIQAQRLGGTG

-2484 NDGQVYGSRGFQ
+2484 SDGQVYGSRGFQ

-2507 LKASTISVSLD
+2507 LKASTISVSVD

-2533 RVGSIRLSAGHSLT
+2533 RVGSIRLAAGRSLT
-2547 LGSSAVLD
+2547 LGSNAVLD

-2575 ATVDLTSRAGVL
+2575 AVVDLTSRGGVL
-2587 TLSDGA
+2587 TLADGA

-2625 NATLGDIA
+2625 DATHGDIA

-2643 GARSIAVNGMW
+2643 GARSIAVNGLW
-2654 RYNDAD
+2654 QYNDAAF
-2660 YGSDPAASGRPY
+2660 GSDPAASGRPY
-2672 QVIDQAYLDRK
+2672 QVIDQAYLDGK
-2683 HQDSTDFINA
+2683 HQDSLAFINA
-2693 ALDND
+2693 ALANS

-2713 ADAFHLRPGVEIVSA
+2713 VDAFHLRPGVEIVSA

-2737 GDLDLSGFRYA
+2737 GDLDLSGYRYA
-2748 SVNPHTQKTAV
+2748 SVNPHTRQTAV

-2807 GGDIIV
+2807 GGDIVV

-2821 EGTAFPAGT
+2821 DGTAFPAGT
-2830 TLNYDLPIKGVTL
+2830 MLNYDLPIKNVTL

-2886 NQAQTLQAGSQLGA
+2886 SRAQTLEAGSQLGA
-2900 GSVLSRPTALLG
+2900 GSVLSGATALLG

-2920 LPNVAN
+2920 LPNVADA
-2926 VGNVQSNI
+2926 GNVQSNI
-2934 LRLDRSLA
+2934 LKLDGSLA

-2967 PEIAGSQGRM
+2967 PEIAGSDGRM
-2977 WAVAPMLAEGSQSWS
+2977 WAIAPMLAEGSQSWS
-2992 LRLVAGADTAAA
+2992 LRLVAGADTTAA
-3004 DSRIVQPEPLHGDLR
+3004 DSRIVQPDPVQGDLR

-3028 GKPVPAKG
+3028 GKSVPVKG
-3036 VFLWTEA
+3036 TYRWTQQGVDELA
-3043 GVAELLNAGVTV
+3043 GAGFTV
-3055 ELGAPI
+3055 ELGQTV
-3061 DQEIVGAFGYAS
+3061 DLDIVSNFGYDS
-3073 VDAFCADLPFM
+3073 VDAFCADFAGI
-3084 CALQSSYKW
+3084 CALQASYRW
-3093 TEAAVEALAGSGYD
+3093 TKAAEEELAGSGFE
-3107 VKAGAPID
+3107 VKAGELISQA
-3115 ASAAQFFGF
+3115 AAQFFQF
-3124 DSVQALC
+3124 DSVQSLC
-3131 EYAPEMCAALGVDY
+3131 DAAPSVCAPADVEYQA
-3145 KLVAGSTRPS
+3145 VAGSVRPS

-3167 SGGSLRMDTLFG
+3167 SGGNLRMDSLFG

-3184 TSSTPTF
+3184 TSSAPTF

-3202 GANGKVLNDEN
+3202 GANGKVLNDED
-3213 GSYEKLV
+3213 GSNEKLV
-3220 DGGAESIYRAWYPD
+3220 DGGAESLYRAWYPD

-3247 SGNLTAPASA
+3247 SGNLTAPAA
-3257 FGRPNPA
+3257 TPNGRPNPP
-3264 DIDQDSAN
+3264 DMGQDSAN

-3281 DGDSVNGQSTA
+3281 NGDSVSSQPTA

-3299 YTASTVL
+3299 YTASTVS
-3306 GGADQMAGFTGFGTL
+3306 GGADQMAAFTGFGTL
-3321 GGGDLDVQVGGDAGV
+3321 GGGDLDVQVKGDAGV
-3336 LGRLAGNDFN
+3336 LNRLAGSGFN
-3346 TNINPRSQG
+3346 SNINPRSQG
-3355 LLLAVGSTGRVGG
+3355 LLLAVGSTGRVGA

-3376 GGDLNLQV
+3376 GGDLNLRV

-3394 VNGHLNGAVI
+3394 VDGHLNGAVI

-3419 IDLQYGNA
+3419 IDLRYGNVA
-3427 TSAQSPGETRAYD
+3427 SAQSPGETRAYD
-3440 SFKST
+3440 SFRAT
-3445 RGLAAGGLTLM
+3445 RGLPTGGLTLM

-3476 DPGRAPMMSA
+3476 DPGRAPMMNVSP
-3486 SRFKDGDSNG
+3486 FKDGTTNG
-3496 SGLSWFTL
+3496 SGVSWFSL

-3517 GNLTPFTSS
+3517 GNLTPLTSA

-3548 YYGKSSAVYDAGY
+3548 YYGQSSIWDGTGY
-3561 SGNNRPAL
+3561 NGDNRPAL

-3595 RSGAASTALATPFR
+3595 RSGASSAALATPFR
-3609 PAYVASI
+3609 PAFVGLVETVDFGPVIKA
-3616 DGGITIR
+3616 
-3623 VSNLSADGNPVRL
+3623 SNLSADGNLARP
-3636 SSNMLPLFAFD
+3636 SANILPLFAFD
-3647 TSSASSEWALNADP
+3647 TSSASGEWALNDDP

-3680 TSVSTA
+3680 TSASTG

-3710 SGVPLAGSRSDDN
+3710 SGIPLGGSLSENSDAGS
-3723 NEVGDYTSTGNLFIH
+3723 YTSTGNLFIH

-3916 YPTKDVAGNPITYKG
+3916 FPAKDVAGNPITYKG

-4053 LNPIAEVA
+4053 LNPIPEVA

-4072 TIDASEAGIRVSGNV
+4072 TIDAGEAGIRVSGNV